1 MEINI
6 YKQSG
11 TIRVIVSPADS
22 SATNEELMS
31 DTVLTL
37 SFTHYEYIRLKVN
50 DYVDF
55 LGKRYWLLKNYRP
68 VKKSSI
74 EYQYDV
80 KFYGIE
86 SKLKKALVLKMV
98 DGDNSTAFSL
108 NDSPAQHLQLIVDNM
123 NRITGSAVWRIGQVV
138 DSENVNIEYDCI
150 SCFDGLG
157 KLAETVKTEWWVEG
171 YTMNLCRCEHGDMLE
186 LGYGKGLLNVSKD
199 SNDNVPFFTRLY
211 PIGSTRNIDPKVYG
225 SNRLRLPGGARY
237 VEQNTDLGI
246 VEYSEEAAFQHIYPR
261 RIGHVGVV
269 RHERRTIDGEERE
282 IYFFTDPELPF
293 NPDDYQIAG
302 KVLMMKFQSGEL
314 NGQEFEVNWHADTK
328 EFEIINQYPYE
339 NQQLPGGKLI
349 PHTGDECVLY
359 NLRMPEE
366 YYPLAE
372 EELADTVAVFLKKYS
387 IDTAVYKAPTDYIY
401 FAEREINLKLG
412 RRVRLYSEYFD
423 SGYQD
428 SRVVSISRKL
438 NNPTEMNIGCSL
450 AVSSTKQRKMEN
462 NITEIQAAFKEQL
475 KKDVLQV
482 LKSWDS
488 ADPSEYNVFSAR
500 RSMRE
505 FLLKNQPDE
514 AKAYINFQRALGVC
528 GKLFNDIL
536 RVGDKLEA
544 SNQSVY
550 SSLRTDKEIEAAI
563 EELGDIYLR
572 KDIEDTARELIHF
585 LKGIDV
591 KGAGVFHDSLNSPD
605 FLSGFLNGKGW
616 AILIREVMNVAGA
629 KEKKSYAEFD
639 EVTIRGALRVF
650 EMIINQLK
658 GEGDNSVFS
667 GMMKVDHV
675 DLDNKKIFLDTGGG
689 LLYNPFWVNDCLEC
703 QRYGG
708 RPSAGNDY
716 NVTKH
721 YELVVSGTGMGSDSD
736 GENRLDWITYNT
748 FSGNEADIKKGDV
761 LVRMDNLTN
770 PDRKGII
777 MNTTVGAFAPY
788 IDVLYGAKTDPD
800 DAVKSRVGNL
810 AGIYNTW
817 FGWLKGFGAF
827 IQNLYAIGEFHFQN
841 GENIQTRLDM
851 MENLFRVD
859 MQNKAYNMSEKDNF
873 LKNASFTE
881 NMDGWQRENVIR
893 AYTAGGK
900 LLMFNRNLFAEKEK
914 VASIVNLEGRNVLRI
929 KNSGIRQANADV
941 RKPEPATSVLYL
953 TFKYICKSA
962 GTLTVG
968 FEGSAQGEG
977 RLPFVQVE
985 LAESIETESLEYT
998 GTWDGV
1004 GDFVLKFTGDV
1015 YIDVLAL
1022 TNRPLDDFKIEV
1034 GTKFEQTAEKIALLG
1049 ERIDH
1054 TNKTVTDLGIE
1065 LNAAKES
1072 IRLWGEKTDKIN
1084 ATVTQIGLDLDMTRE
1099 KLDLYVK
1106 KTDDIN
1112 NSVADLGLRMKAA
1125 EGELE
1130 LFSKFENKANGLLT
1144 SLGTRMNSAE
1154 GTLETYATRLN
1165 NLDGTVVSLG
1175 TRMNVAEGT
1184 LETYATRLN
1193 SLNGTTISLGNRM
1206 SAAEGTLNTYV
1217 NKTNTLDGS
1226 LTSLGTRM
1234 NAVEKK
1240 FTNYVL
1246 TDTFRAAVGD
1256 INVTLNRHWSAI
1268 EQTDRNLLLS
1278 INKSTGYPL
1287 NKDIKFLK
1295 GLNGISRYN
1304 NSGGETVTV
1313 KRLCVYSGNAI
1324 PSGSNYPAIG
1334 WTTDTVRAT
1343 HVGDVFYNSSSGK
1356 WYSYTS
1362 SYTWQEGTPEFG
1374 TVSTE
1379 QEAIIRI
1386 KKIAGSS
1393 SPGLGGFTFNTQT
1406 RANAV
1411 FEVRF
1416 TAKIPTGY
1424 QLNFA
1429 SNATGNNS
1437 RTMWITD
1444 SVGTDG
1450 WKEYRYQVFCG
1461 DSGSFSTTNFF
1472 YLTKDVPTGQTN
1484 DDYNTTVTWY
1494 LKEATVF
1501 DLSGYED
1508 PVTYINLTEDLAK
1521 IKAKRIEFEGLVTA
1535 NEYFKILEDG
1545 SVESRKGTF
1554 KNVIVQGSI
1563 RSPFVRETDS
1573 IVIGGEQSTHDNVAA
1588 LAGGGGWV
1596 TAGELEWDINQ
1607 SGRRMC
1613 ITNYRWGNQISEGV
1627 IEYDAPS
1634 GKYFYEDGIGKIK
1647 LSLSRE
1653 CVELMGYGTSTQFY
1667 GWIVLNR
1674 INLMTSKRYG
1684 RKLNVLAQGIVSG
1697 NNKGASINYK
1707 TFDGTTL
1714 SVTRNGEGIY
1724 TVYIPSVW
1732 GLLSGSYLVMLSGYG
1747 YAYNATSDIKA
1758 TLFSTDATSF
1768 VVHTSDDASRN
1779 DGSFMFQIINLNDWN

>member
-6 YKQSG
+6 YKQNG
-11 TIRVIVSPADS
+11 TIRATVSPADS
-22 SATNEELMS
+22 AATNEELMS

-108 NDSPAQHLQLIVDNM
+108 NDSPAQHLQLFVDNM
-123 NRITGSAVWRIGQVV
+123 NRITGSDVWAIGQVV
-138 DSENVNIEYDCI
+138 DSANVNIEYDCV

-157 KLAETVKTEWWVEG
+157 KLAEATKTEWWVEG
-171 YTMNLCRCEHGDMLE
+171 YTLNLCRCEHGDMLE
-186 LGYGKGLLNVSKD
+186 LGYGMGLLNVSKD
-199 SNDNVPFFTRLY
+199 SNDNAPFFTRLY
-211 PIGSTRNIDPKVYG
+211 PIGSTRNIDSKTYG
-225 SNRLRLPGGARY
+225 SSRLHLPGGAQY

-246 VEYSEEAAFQHIYPR
+246 VEYSEEAAFSGIYPR
-261 RIGHVGVV
+261 RVGQVGVV
-269 RHERRTIDGEERE
+269 RHEARTIEGEERE
-282 IYFFTDPELPF
+282 IYFFTDPGLTF
-293 NPDDYQIAG
+293 NPNDYEIG
-302 KVLMMKFQSGEL
+302 GLVKMVKFQSGEL
-314 NGQEFEVNWHADTK
+314 NGQDFEVNWNNDTK

-339 NQQLPGGKLI
+339 NQQLPGGRLI
-349 PHTGDECVLY
+349 PHTGNDYVLY
-359 NLRMPEE
+359 NIRMPEE
-366 YYPLAE
+366 YYRLAE
-372 EELADTVAVFLKKYS
+372 KELADAVAEFLKTYS

-401 FAEREINLKLG
+401 FQEKEINLKLG

-428 SRVVSISRKL
+428 SRVVSISRKV

-450 AVSSTKQRKMEN
+450 AVSSTKLSKMEN

-475 KKDVLQV
+475 NKDVLQV

-514 AKAYINFQRALGVC
+514 AKAYINFMRGLGVC

-563 EELGDIYLR
+563 EELDDKYLR

-591 KGAGVFHDSLNSPD
+591 KGAGVFHDSVNSPD

-616 AILIREVMNVAGA
+616 AILMREVLNVAGA

-650 EMIINQLK
+650 ELIINQLK

-675 DLDNKKIFLDTGGG
+675 DLENKKIYFDTGGG
-689 LLYNPFWVNDCLEC
+689 LLYNPFWVDDCLEC
-703 QRYGG
+703 QRFGG

-721 YELVVSGTGMGSDSD
+721 YELVVSATGMGSDSD

-770 PDRKGII
+770 SDRKGII

-800 DAVKSRVGNL
+800 NAVKSRVGNL

-827 IQNLYAIGEFHFQN
+827 IQNLYAIGEFHFKN

-859 MQNKAYNMSEKDNF
+859 MQNKTYNMSEKDNF

-881 NMDGWQRENVIR
+881 NLDGWARENVIR
-893 AYTAGGK
+893 TYTAGGK
-900 LLMFNRNLFAEKEK
+900 LLMFNRNLYAQKEK
-914 VASIVNLEGRNVLRI
+914 VAGIVNLDGRNMLRI

-977 RLPFVQVE
+977 RLPFIQAE
-985 LAESIETESLEYT
+985 LTESVETESLEYT

-1022 TNRPLDDFKIEV
+1022 TNRPLEDFKIEV

-1049 ERIDH
+1049 ERIDN
-1054 TNKTVTDLGIE
+1054 TNKTVTNLGIE
-1065 LNAAKES
+1065 LNAANEN

-1084 ATVTQIGLDLDMTRE
+1084 STVTQIGIDLDMAEET
-1099 KLDLYVK
+1099 LGLYVK

-1112 NSVADLGLRMKAA
+1112 NTVADLGLRMQAA

-1130 LFSKFENKANGLLT
+1130 LFSKFEDKANGLFT
-1144 SLGTRMNSAE
+1144 NLGTRMNSAE

-1165 NLDGTVVSLG
+1165 SLDGT
-1175 TRMNVAEGT
+1175 
-1184 LETYATRLN
+1184 
-1193 SLNGTTISLGNRM
+1193 TTSLGNRM
-1206 SAAEGTLNTYV
+1206 SAAEGTLTTYV
-1217 NKTNTLDGS
+1217 NKTNAIDGS
-1226 LTSLGTRM
+1226 LTSMGSRM

-1246 TDTFRAAVGD
+1246 TDTFNGTVGD

-1278 INKSTGYPL
+1278 INKATGYPL
-1287 NKDIKFLK
+1287 NKDVKFVK
-1295 GLNGISRYN
+1295 GMNGISRYN

-1313 KRLCVYSGNAI
+1313 TRYETAANSGVFQ
-1324 PSGSNYPAIG
+1324 
-1334 WTTDTVRAT
+1334 VRIQKV
-1343 HVGDVFYNSSSGK
+1343 VGN
-1356 WYSYTS
+1356 
-1362 SYTWQEGTPEFG
+1362 
-1374 TVSTE
+1374 
-1379 QEAIIRI
+1379 
-1386 KKIAGSS
+1386 S
-1393 SPGLGGFTFNTQT
+1393 SPGLGGFTFSTPT
-1406 RANAV
+1406 RVNAV
-1411 FEVRF
+1411 FEARF
-1416 TAKIPTGY
+1416 TANIPKGY
-1424 QLNFA
+1424 RLNFA
-1429 SNATGNNS
+1429 SNATGNNGRS
-1437 RTMWITD
+1437 QWITD
-1444 SVGTDG
+1444 NAGTGD

-1484 DDYNTTVTWY
+1484 NDYNTAVTWY

-1521 IKAKRIEFEGLVTA
+1521 IKAKRIELEGAVTV
-1535 NEYFKILEDG
+1535 NSKFKVLQDG
-1545 SVESRKGTF
+1545 TIEAVDGKFSGTLTGVTGSF
-1554 KNVIVQGSI
+1554 KSLNCVNSEGKTVGGISFGTDGKMWFSGDMYHQGYDYTNK
-1563 RSPFVRETDS
+1563 RSYRLYSSDLWCRGNF
-1573 IVIGGEQSTHDNVAA
+1573 GA
-1588 LAGGGGWV
+1588 
-1596 TAGELEWDINQ
+1596 
-1607 SGRRMC
+1607 SGRN
-1613 ITNYRWGNQISEGV
+1613 TLVVLGSYG
-1627 IEYDAPS
+1627 
-1634 GKYFYEDGIGKIK
+1634 YFYVNGLNTETGKVYV
-1647 LSLSRE
+1647 SLVSAQSSAKE
-1653 CVELMGYGTSTQFY
+1653 TYYTIPLYGTSGDAAGFPVDLV
-1667 GWIVLNR
+1667 IIR
-1674 INLMTSKRYG
+1674 TSGTYRY
-1684 RKLNVLAQGIVSG
+1684 
-1697 NNKGASINYK
+1697 
-1707 TFDGTTL
+1707 
-1714 SVTRNGEGIY
+1714 
-1724 TVYIPSVW
+1724 
-1732 GLLSGSYLVMLSGYG
+1732 LLSGDKSQRVTVV
-1747 YAYNATSDIKA
+1747 NAHDQNNNIYIYSNGEKVQWHGGEIAECRNIEDFMTPVPA
-1758 TLFSTDATSF
+1758 TNLLG
-1768 VVHTSDDASRN
+1768 R
-1779 DGSFMFQIINLNDWN
+1779 GWIIGAFRDSNWS

>member
-6 YKQSG
+6 YKQNG
-11 TIRVIVSPADS
+11 TIRATVSPADS
-22 SATNEELMS
+22 AATNEELMS

-86 SKLKKALVLKMV
+86 SKLKKSLVLKMV

-108 NDSPAQHLQLIVDNM
+108 NDSPAQHLQLFVDNM
-123 NRITGSAVWRIGQVV
+123 NRITGSDVWAIGQVV
-138 DSENVNIEYDCI
+138 DSENVNIEYDCV

-157 KLAETVKTEWWVEG
+157 KLAEAAKTEWWVEG
-171 YTMNLCRCEHGDMLE
+171 YTLNLCRCEHGDMLE

-199 SNDNVPFFTRLY
+199 SNDNAPFFTRLY

-225 SNRLRLPGGARY
+225 SSRLHLPGGAQY

-246 VEYSEEAAFQHIYPR
+246 VEYSEETAFSGIYPR
-261 RIGHVGVV
+261 RVGQVGVV
-269 RHERRTIDGEERE
+269 RHEPRTIEGEERE
-282 IYFFTDPELPF
+282 IYYFTDPELPF

-302 KVLMMKFQSGEL
+302 KVLMVKFQSGEL
-314 NGQEFEVNWHADTK
+314 NGQDFEVNWHADTK

-349 PHTGDECVLY
+349 PHTGNDYVLY

-366 YYPLAE
+366 YYGLAE
-372 EELADTVAVFLKKYS
+372 KELADAVAKFLKTYS

-401 FAEREINLKLG
+401 FLEKEINLKLG

-428 SRVVSISRKL
+428 SRVVSISRKV
-438 NNPTEMNIGCSL
+438 NNHTEMNIGCSL
-450 AVSSTKQRKMEN
+450 AVSSTKLSKMEN

-475 KKDVLQV
+475 NKDVLQV

-514 AKAYINFQRALGVC
+514 AKAYINFMRGLGVC

-550 SSLRTDKEIEAAI
+550 SSLRTDKEIEKAI
-563 EELGDIYLR
+563 EELGDKYLR

-591 KGAGVFHDSLNSPD
+591 KGAGVFHDSVNSPD

-675 DLDNKKIFLDTGGG
+675 DLENKKIYFDTGGG
-689 LLYNPFWVNDCLEC
+689 LLYNPFWVDDCLEC

-721 YELVVSGTGMGSDSD
+721 YELVVSATGMGSDSD
-736 GENRLDWITYNT
+736 GENRLDWIIYNT

-770 PDRKGII
+770 SDRKGII

-800 DAVKSRVGNL
+800 NAVKSRVGNL
-810 AGIYNTW
+810 TGIYNAW

-841 GENIQTRLDM
+841 GENVQTRLDM

-859 MQNKAYNMSEKDNF
+859 MQNKTYNMSEKDNF

-881 NMDGWQRENVIR
+881 NLDGWLRENVIR

-914 VASIVNLEGRNVLRI
+914 VASIVNLDGRNMLRI

-998 GTWDGV
+998 GMWDGM

-1022 TNRPLDDFKIEV
+1022 TNRPLEDFKIEV
-1034 GTKFEQTAEKIALLG
+1034 STKFVQTAEKISLLG
-1049 ERIDH
+1049 ERIDE
-1054 TNKTVTDLGIE
+1054 TNKTVTNLGVE
-1065 LNAAKES
+1065 LDAANEN

-1084 ATVTQIGLDLDMTRE
+1084 STVTQIGLDLDMAEE
-1099 KLDLYVK
+1099 KLDLYVR

-1112 NSVADLGLRMKAA
+1112 NTVADLGLRMKAA

-1130 LFSKFENKANGLLT
+1130 LFSKFEDKANGLLT
-1144 SLGTRMNSAE
+1144 DLGVRMN
-1154 GTLETYATRLN
+1154 G
-1165 NLDGTVVSLG
+1165 
-1175 TRMNVAEGT
+1175 AEGT

-1193 SLNGTTISLGNRM
+1193 SLDGTTISLGNRM
-1206 SAAEGTLNTYV
+1206 NAAEGTLTTYV
-1217 NKTNTLDGS
+1217 NKTNAIDGS
-1226 LTSLGTRM
+1226 LTSMGTRM

-1246 TDTFRAAVGD
+1246 TDTFNGTVGD

-1268 EQTDRNLLLS
+1268 EQTDKNLLLS

-1287 NKDIKFLK
+1287 NKDVKFLK

-1304 NSGGETVTV
+1304 NSGGEAVTVT
-1313 KRLCVYSGNAI
+1313 RYETAANSGVFQ
-1324 PSGSNYPAIG
+1324 
-1334 WTTDTVRAT
+1334 VRIQKV
-1343 HVGDVFYNSSSGK
+1343 VGN
-1356 WYSYTS
+1356 
-1362 SYTWQEGTPEFG
+1362 
-1374 TVSTE
+1374 
-1379 QEAIIRI
+1379 
-1386 KKIAGSS
+1386 S
-1393 SPGLGGFTFNTQT
+1393 SPGLGGFTFSTPT
-1406 RANAV
+1406 RVNAV
-1411 FEVRF
+1411 FEARF
-1416 TAKIPTGY
+1416 TANIPTGY
-1424 QLNFA
+1424 RLNFA
-1429 SNATGNNS
+1429 SNATGDGGRS
-1437 RTMWITD
+1437 QWITD
-1444 SVGTDG
+1444 NAGTGG
-1450 WKEYRYQVFCG
+1450 WKEYRYQVFAG
-1461 DSGSFSTTNFF
+1461 ASGSFSTTNFF

-1484 DDYNTTVTWY
+1484 NDYNTAVTWY

-1545 SVESRKGTF
+1545 SVEARKGTF
-1554 KNVIVQGSI
+1554 KNVIIQGSI
-1563 RSPFVRETDS
+1563 RSPFVQETDS
-1573 IVIGGEQSTHDNVAA
+1573 IVIGGEQSTHDNVATISS
-1588 LAGGGGWV
+1588 GGGWI
-1596 TAGELEWDINQ
+1596 TAGVLEWDISQ
-1607 SGRRMC
+1607 GGRRMC
-1613 ITNYRWGNQISEGV
+1613 ITNYRWGNQISEGS
-1627 IEYDAPS
+1627 IQYSAPS
-1634 GKYFYEDGIGKIK
+1634 GKYFYEDGVSKST

-1653 CVELMGYGTSTQFY
+1653 CVELMGYGTPTQFY

-1674 INLMTSKRYG
+1674 INLMTSSRYG
-1684 RKLNVLAQGIVSG
+1684 RKLNVLAQGIV
-1697 NNKGASINYK
+1697 
-1707 TFDGTTL
+1707 TGTT
-1714 SVTRNGEGIY
+1714 S
-1724 TVYIPSVW
+1724 
-1732 GLLSGSYLVMLSGYG
+1732 GLLSVIKLLIIQRCPFPVW
-1747 YAYNATSDIKA
+1747 AKDII
-1758 TLFSTDATSF
+1758 
-1768 VVHTSDDASRN
+1768 
-1779 DGSFMFQIINLNDWN
+1779 G

>member
-1 MEINI
+1 MEVNI
-6 YKQSG
+6 YKQNG
-11 TIRVIVSPADS
+11 TVRAVVSPADS
-22 SATNEELMS
+22 AATNEELMA

-37 SFTHYEYIRLKVN
+37 SFTHYDYIRLKVN

-108 NDSPAQHLQLIVDNM
+108 NDSPAQHLQLFVDNM
-123 NRITGSAVWRIGQVV
+123 NRITGTDVWRIGQVV

-157 KLAETVKTEWWVEG
+157 KLAEATKTEWWVEG

-186 LGYGKGLLNVSKD
+186 LGYGNGLLNVSKD
-199 SNDNVPFFTRLY
+199 SNDNAPFFTRLY

-225 SNRLRLPGGARY
+225 SSRLHLPGSAQY

-246 VEYSEEAAFQHIYPR
+246 VEYSEETAFSDIYPR
-261 RIGHVGVV
+261 RVGQVGVV
-269 RHERRTIDGEERE
+269 RHEPRTIEGEERE
-282 IYFFTDPELPF
+282 IYYFTDPGLTF
-293 NPDDYQIAG
+293 NPNDYEIG
-302 KVLMMKFQSGEL
+302 GLVKMVKFQSGEL
-314 NGQEFEVNWHADTK
+314 NGQDFEVNWNSETK

-349 PHTGDECVLY
+349 PKTGNDYVLY
-359 NLRMPEE
+359 NVRMPEE
-366 YYPLAE
+366 YYRLAE
-372 EELADTVAVFLKKYS
+372 EELAAAVAEYLKTYS

-401 FAEREINLKLG
+401 FLEKEINLKLG

-423 SGYQD
+423 NGYQD
-428 SRVVSISRKL
+428 SRVVSISRKV
-438 NNPTEMNIGCSL
+438 NNPTEMNIECSL
-450 AVSSTKQRKMEN
+450 AVSSTKLSKMEN

-475 KKDVLQV
+475 NKDVLQV

-500 RSMRE
+500 RSMKE

-563 EELGDIYLR
+563 EELGDKYLR
-572 KDIEDTARELIHF
+572 KDIEDTAKELIHF

-675 DLDNKKIFLDTGGG
+675 DLENKKIYLDTGGG
-689 LLYNPFWVNDCLEC
+689 LLYNPFWVNDFLEC

-721 YELVVSGTGMGSDSD
+721 YEMVVSGTGMGSDTD
-736 GENRLDWITYNT
+736 GQNRLDWITYNT
-748 FSGNEADIKKGDV
+748 FSGNVADIKKGDV

-800 DAVKSRVGNL
+800 NAVKSRVGNL

-827 IQNLYAIGEFHFQN
+827 IQNLYAIGEFHFKN

-859 MQNKAYNMSEKDNF
+859 MQNKTYNMSEKDNF

-881 NMDGWQRENVIR
+881 NMDGWKRENVIR

-914 VASIVNLEGRNVLRI
+914 VASIVNLDGRNVLRI
-929 KNSGIRQANADV
+929 KNSGIRQVNADV
-941 RKPEPATSVLYL
+941 RKPEPATSALYL

-968 FEGSAQGEG
+968 FEGSAQGDG

-985 LAESIETESLEYT
+985 LSESVETQSLEYT

-1022 TNRPLDDFKIEV
+1022 TNRPLEDFKIEV

-1054 TNKTVTDLGIE
+1054 TDKTVTDLGIE
-1065 LNAAKES
+1065 LNAAEES

-1084 ATVTQIGLDLDMTRE
+1084 ATVTQIGIDLDMAE
-1099 KLDLYVK
+1099 AKLDLYVT

-1112 NSVADLGLRMKAA
+1112 NTVADLGLRMKAA
-1125 EGELE
+1125 EGELD
-1130 LFSKFENKANGLLT
+1130 LFSKFEDKANGLLT
-1144 SLGTRMNSAE
+1144 NLGTRMNSAE
-1154 GTLETYATRLN
+1154 GTLEN
-1165 NLDGTVVSLG
+1165 
-1175 TRMNVAEGT
+1175 
-1184 LETYATRLN
+1184 YATRLN
-1193 SLNGTTISLGNRM
+1193 SLDGTTTSLGNRM
-1206 SAAEGTLNTYV
+1206 NAAEGTLNTYV
-1217 NKTNTLDGS
+1217 NKTNAIDGS
-1226 LTSLGTRM
+1226 LTSMGTRM

-1246 TDTFRAAVGD
+1246 TDTFNGTVGD

-1287 NKDIKFLK
+1287 NKDVKFVK
-1295 GLNGISRYN
+1295 GMNGVSRYN
-1304 NSGGETVTV
+1304 NSGGEAVTV
-1313 KRLCVYSGNAI
+1313 KRLCIHSGSSV
-1324 PSGSNYPAIG
+1324 PSGSNYPAAG
-1334 WTTDTVRAT
+1334 WTTDAVRAT

-1356 WYSYTS
+1356 WYSYTT
-1362 SYTWQEGTPEFG
+1362 SYTWQEGNPEFG

-1386 KKIAGSS
+1386 KKVAGSS
-1393 SPGLGGFTFNTQT
+1393 SPGLGGFTFSTLT
-1406 RANAV
+1406 RADAV
-1411 FEVRF
+1411 FEARF
-1416 TAKIPTGY
+1416 TAKIPAGY
-1424 QLNFA
+1424 RLNFA
-1429 SNATGNNS
+1429 SNGTGDGGRS
-1437 RTMWITD
+1437 QWITD
-1444 SVGTDG
+1444 NAGTGG

-1461 DSGSFSTTNFF
+1461 ASGSFSSTNFF

-1484 DDYNTTVTWY
+1484 NDYNTAVTWY

-1521 IKAKRIEFEGLVTA
+1521 IKAKRIELEGLITA
-1535 NEYFKILEDG
+1535 NDNFKVLLDG
-1545 SVESRKGTF
+1545 SIETKNAKIAGYIYCPFISIDESDA
-1554 KNVIVQGSI
+1554 ILQGSAAMWQNTYLLNTNLYLDVTFNTVI
-1563 RSPFVRETDS
+1563 LPVAERYAGARVLLMDSHFIKTRTWTPPTRIKTQDGSAIYSGLFCSMSSNKTHAADYITIDAGVVELILQKIPDRNYITGET
-1573 IVIGGEQSTHDNVAA
+1573 IGYT
-1588 LAGGGGWV
+1588 
-1596 TAGELEWDINQ
+1596 
-1607 SGRRMC
+1607 
-1613 ITNYRWGNQISEGV
+1613 YRWVLISNSCRDLFL
-1627 IEYDAPS
+1627 DAD
-1634 GKYFYEDGIGKIK
+1634 Y
-1647 LSLSRE
+1647 
-1653 CVELMGYGTSTQFY
+1653 
-1667 GWIVLNR
+1667 
-1674 INLMTSKRYG
+1674 
-1684 RKLNVLAQGIVSG
+1684 
-1697 NNKGASINYK
+1697 
-1707 TFDGTTL
+1707 
-1714 SVTRNGEGIY
+1714 
-1724 TVYIPSVW
+1724 
-1732 GLLSGSYLVMLSGYG
+1732 
-1747 YAYNATSDIKA
+1747 
-1758 TLFSTDATSF
+1758 
-1768 VVHTSDDASRN
+1768 
-1779 DGSFMFQIINLNDWN
+1779 

>member
-6 YKQSG
+6 YKQNG
-11 TIRVIVSPADS
+11 TIRATVSPADS
-22 SATNEELMS
+22 AATNEELMS

-108 NDSPAQHLQLIVDNM
+108 NDSPAQHLQLFVDNM
-123 NRITGSAVWRIGQVV
+123 NRITGSDVWAIGQVV
-138 DSENVNIEYDCI
+138 DSANVNIEYDCV

-157 KLAETVKTEWWVEG
+157 KLAEATKTEWWVEG
-171 YTMNLCRCEHGDMLE
+171 YTLNLCRCEHGDMLE
-186 LGYGKGLLNVSKD
+186 LGYGMGLLNVSKD
-199 SNDNVPFFTRLY
+199 SNDNAPFFTRLY
-211 PIGSTRNIDPKVYG
+211 PIGSTRNIDSKTYG
-225 SNRLRLPGGARY
+225 SSRLHLPGGAQY

-246 VEYSEEAAFQHIYPR
+246 VEYSEEAAFSGIYPR
-261 RIGHVGVV
+261 RVGQVGVV
-269 RHERRTIDGEERE
+269 RHEARTIEGEERE
-282 IYFFTDPELPF
+282 IYFFTDPGLTF
-293 NPDDYQIAG
+293 NPNDYEIG
-302 KVLMMKFQSGEL
+302 GLVKMVKFQSGEL
-314 NGQEFEVNWHADTK
+314 NGQDFEVNWNNDTK

-339 NQQLPGGKLI
+339 NQQLPGGRLI
-349 PHTGDECVLY
+349 PHTGNDYVLY
-359 NLRMPEE
+359 NIRMPEE
-366 YYPLAE
+366 YYRLAE
-372 EELADTVAVFLKKYS
+372 KELADAVAEFLKTYS

-401 FAEREINLKLG
+401 FQEKEINLKLG

-428 SRVVSISRKL
+428 SRVVSISRKV

-450 AVSSTKQRKMEN
+450 AVSSTKLSKMEN

-475 KKDVLQV
+475 NKDVLQV

-514 AKAYINFQRALGVC
+514 AKAYINFMRGLGVC

-563 EELGDIYLR
+563 EELDDKYLR

-591 KGAGVFHDSLNSPD
+591 KGAGVFHDSVNSPD

-616 AILIREVMNVAGA
+616 AILMREVLNVAGA

-650 EMIINQLK
+650 ELIINQLK

-675 DLDNKKIFLDTGGG
+675 DLENKKIYFDTGGG
-689 LLYNPFWVNDCLEC
+689 LLYNPFWVDDCLEC
-703 QRYGG
+703 QRFGG

-721 YELVVSGTGMGSDSD
+721 YELVVSATGMGSDSD

-770 PDRKGII
+770 SDRKGII

-788 IDVLYGAKTDPD
+788 IDVLYGAKTDPNN
-800 DAVKSRVGNL
+800 AVKSRVGNL

-827 IQNLYAIGEFHFQN
+827 IQNLYAIGEFHFKN

-859 MQNKAYNMSEKDNF
+859 MQNKTYNMSEKDNF

-881 NMDGWQRENVIR
+881 NLDGWARENVIR
-893 AYTAGGK
+893 TYTAGGK
-900 LLMFNRNLFAEKEK
+900 LLMFNRNLYAQKEK
-914 VASIVNLEGRNVLRI
+914 VAGIVNLDGRNMLRI

-977 RLPFVQVE
+977 RLPFIQAE
-985 LAESIETESLEYT
+985 LTEGVETESLEYT

-1022 TNRPLDDFKIEV
+1022 TNRPLEDFKIEV

-1049 ERIDH
+1049 ERIDN
-1054 TNKTVTDLGIE
+1054 TNKTVTNLGIE
-1065 LNAAKES
+1065 LNAANEN

-1084 ATVTQIGLDLDMTRE
+1084 STVTQIGIDLDMAEET
-1099 KLDLYVK
+1099 LGLYVK

-1112 NSVADLGLRMKAA
+1112 NTVADLGLRMQAA

-1130 LFSKFENKANGLLT
+1130 LFSKFEDKANGLFT
-1144 SLGTRMNSAE
+1144 NLGTRMNSAE

-1165 NLDGTVVSLG
+1165 SLDGT
-1175 TRMNVAEGT
+1175 
-1184 LETYATRLN
+1184 
-1193 SLNGTTISLGNRM
+1193 TTSLGNRM
-1206 SAAEGTLNTYV
+1206 SAAEGTLTTYV
-1217 NKTNTLDGS
+1217 NKTNAIDGS
-1226 LTSLGTRM
+1226 LTSMGSRM

-1246 TDTFRAAVGD
+1246 TDTFNGTVGD

-1278 INKSTGYPL
+1278 INKATGYPL
-1287 NKDIKFLK
+1287 NKDVKFVK
-1295 GLNGISRYN
+1295 GMNGISRYN

-1313 KRLCVYSGNAI
+1313 TRYETAANSGVFQ
-1324 PSGSNYPAIG
+1324 
-1334 WTTDTVRAT
+1334 VRIQKV
-1343 HVGDVFYNSSSGK
+1343 VGN
-1356 WYSYTS
+1356 
-1362 SYTWQEGTPEFG
+1362 
-1374 TVSTE
+1374 
-1379 QEAIIRI
+1379 
-1386 KKIAGSS
+1386 S
-1393 SPGLGGFTFNTQT
+1393 SPGLGGFTFSTPT
-1406 RANAV
+1406 RVNAV
-1411 FEVRF
+1411 FEARF
-1416 TAKIPTGY
+1416 TANIPKGY
-1424 QLNFA
+1424 RLNFA
-1429 SNATGNNS
+1429 SNATGNNGRS
-1437 RTMWITD
+1437 QWITD
-1444 SVGTDG
+1444 NAGTGD

-1484 DDYNTTVTWY
+1484 NDYNTAVTWY

-1521 IKAKRIEFEGLVTA
+1521 IKAKRIELEGAVTV
-1535 NEYFKILEDG
+1535 NSKFKVLQDG
-1545 SVESRKGTF
+1545 TIEAVDGKFSGTLTGVTGSF
-1554 KNVIVQGSI
+1554 KSLNCVNSEGKTVGGISFGTDGKMWFSGDMYHQGYDYTNK
-1563 RSPFVRETDS
+1563 RSYRLYSSDLWCRGNF
-1573 IVIGGEQSTHDNVAA
+1573 GA
-1588 LAGGGGWV
+1588 
-1596 TAGELEWDINQ
+1596 
-1607 SGRRMC
+1607 SGRN
-1613 ITNYRWGNQISEGV
+1613 TLVVLGSYG
-1627 IEYDAPS
+1627 
-1634 GKYFYEDGIGKIK
+1634 YFYVNGLNTETGKVYV
-1647 LSLSRE
+1647 SLVSAQSSAKE
-1653 CVELMGYGTSTQFY
+1653 TYYTIPLYGTSGDAAGFPVDLV
-1667 GWIVLNR
+1667 IIR
-1674 INLMTSKRYG
+1674 TSGTYRY
-1684 RKLNVLAQGIVSG
+1684 
-1697 NNKGASINYK
+1697 
-1707 TFDGTTL
+1707 
-1714 SVTRNGEGIY
+1714 
-1724 TVYIPSVW
+1724 
-1732 GLLSGSYLVMLSGYG
+1732 LLSGDKSQRVTVV
-1747 YAYNATSDIKA
+1747 NAHDQNNNIYIYSNGEKVQWHGGEIAECRNIEDFMTPVPA
-1758 TLFSTDATSF
+1758 TNLLG
-1768 VVHTSDDASRN
+1768 R
-1779 DGSFMFQIINLNDWN
+1779 GWIIGAFRDSNWS

>member
-1 MEINI
+1 MEVNI
-6 YKQSG
+6 YKQNG
-11 TIRVIVSPADS
+11 TVRATVSPADS
-22 SATNEELMS
+22 AATSEELMA

-37 SFTHYEYIRLKVN
+37 SFVHYEYIRLKVN

-108 NDSPAQHLQLIVDNM
+108 NDSPAQHLQLFVDNM
-123 NRITGSAVWRIGQVV
+123 NRITGTDVWRIGQVV
-138 DSENVNIEYDCI
+138 DSENVNIEYDCV

-157 KLAETVKTEWWVEG
+157 KLAEAAKTEWWVEG
-171 YTMNLCRCEHGDMLE
+171 YTLNLFRCEHGDMLE

-199 SNDNVPFFTRLY
+199 SNDNAPFFTRLY

-225 SNRLRLPGGARY
+225 SSRLHLPGGAGY

-246 VEYSEEAAFQHIYPR
+246 VEYSEETAFSGIYPR
-261 RIGHVGVV
+261 RVGQVGVV
-269 RHERRTIDGEERE
+269 RHEPRTIEGEERE

-302 KVLMMKFQSGEL
+302 KVLMVKFQSGEL
-314 NGQEFEVNWHADTK
+314 NGQDFEVNWHADTK

-349 PHTGDECVLY
+349 PHTGNDYVLY
-359 NLRMPEE
+359 NLRMPDE
-366 YYPLAE
+366 YYRLAE
-372 EELADTVAVFLKKYS
+372 KELADAVAEFLKTYS
-387 IDTAVYKAPTDYIY
+387 IDTAVYKAPTDYVY
-401 FAEREINLKLG
+401 FLEKEINLKLG

-428 SRVVSISRKL
+428 SRVVSISRKV

-450 AVSSTKQRKMEN
+450 AVSSTKLSKMEN

-475 KKDVLQV
+475 NKDVLQV

-514 AKAYINFQRALGVC
+514 AKAYINFMRGLGVC

-563 EELGDIYLR
+563 EELEDKFLR

-675 DLDNKKIFLDTGGG
+675 DLDNKKIYLDTGGG

-721 YELVVSGTGMGSDSD
+721 YELVVSGTGMGSDTD

-748 FSGNEADIKKGDV
+748 FSGNVADIKKGDV

-800 DAVKSRVGNL
+800 NAVKSRTGNL

-827 IQNLYAIGEFHFQN
+827 IQNLYAIGEFHFKN

-859 MQNKAYNMSEKDNF
+859 MQNKTYNMSEKDNF

-881 NMDGWQRENVIR
+881 NLDGWKRENVIR
-893 AYTAGGK
+893 VYTAGGK

-914 VASIVNLEGRNVLRI
+914 VASIVNLDGRNVLRI

-953 TFKYICKSA
+953 TFKFTCQSA

-968 FEGSAQGEG
+968 FEGSTQGEG
-977 RLPFVQVE
+977 CLPFVQE
-985 LAESIETESLEYT
+985 QLEESIETQSLEYT

-1004 GDFVLKFTGDV
+1004 GDFVLKFTGDI

-1054 TNKTVTDLGIE
+1054 TDKTVTDLGIE
-1065 LNAAKES
+1065 LNAAEES
-1072 IRLWGEKTDKIN
+1072 IRLWGKKTDKIN
-1084 ATVTQIGLDLDMTRE
+1084 STVTQIGIDLDMAEE
-1099 KLDLYVK
+1099 KLDLYVR

-1112 NSVADLGLRMKAA
+1112 NTVADLGLRMKAA

-1130 LFSKFENKANGLLT
+1130 LFSKFEDKANGLFT
-1144 SLGTRMNSAE
+1144 NLGTRMNSAE

-1165 NLDGTVVSLG
+1165 KLD
-1175 TRMNVAEGT
+1175 
-1184 LETYATRLN
+1184 
-1193 SLNGTTISLGNRM
+1193 GTTISLGNRM
-1206 SAAEGTLNTYV
+1206 STAEGTLNTYV
-1217 NKTNTLDGS
+1217 TKTNAIDGS
-1226 LTSLGTRM
+1226 LTSMGTRM

-1246 TDTFRAAVGD
+1246 TDTFNGTVGD

-1287 NKDIKFLK
+1287 NKDVKFQK

-1304 NSGGETVTV
+1304 NSEGEAVTVTRYETA
-1313 KRLCVYSGNAI
+1313 KDSGVFQ
-1324 PSGSNYPAIG
+1324 
-1334 WTTDTVRAT
+1334 VRIQKV
-1343 HVGDVFYNSSSGK
+1343 VGN
-1356 WYSYTS
+1356 
-1362 SYTWQEGTPEFG
+1362 
-1374 TVSTE
+1374 
-1379 QEAIIRI
+1379 
-1386 KKIAGSS
+1386 S
-1393 SPGLGGFTFNTQT
+1393 SPGLGGFTFSTLT
-1406 RANAV
+1406 RVNAV
-1411 FEVRF
+1411 FEARF
-1416 TAKIPTGY
+1416 TANVPKGY
-1424 QLNFA
+1424 RLNFA
-1429 SNATGNNS
+1429 SNATGDGGRS
-1437 RTMWITD
+1437 QWITD
-1444 SVGTDG
+1444 NAGSGD
-1450 WKEYRYQVFCG
+1450 WKEYRYQVFAG
-1461 DSGSFSTTNFF
+1461 ASGSFSSTNFF
-1472 YLTKDVPTGQTN
+1472 YLTKDVPTGQMN
-1484 DDYNTTVTWY
+1484 NDYNTAVTWY

-1521 IKAKRIEFEGLVTA
+1521 IKAKRIELEGLVTA
-1535 NEYFKILEDG
+1535 NNNFKILADG
-1545 SVESRKGTF
+1545 SIETKNAKIAGYIYCPFISIEESDA
-1554 KNVIVQGSI
+1554 ILQGSPTDWYRNYLLNTNLYLNATFSTVI
-1563 RSPFVRETDS
+1563 LPIAERYAGARVLIMDSYFVKTRVPTPPTRIKTQDNSYIISGLFSALSGGKKTTAQYVTIDMGVVELILQKIPNLDYNTGQ
-1573 IVIGGEQSTHDNVAA
+1573 VIGYKYQWVLINNSCAHLA
-1588 LAGGGGWV
+1588 L
-1596 TAGELEWDINQ
+1596 
-1607 SGRRMC
+1607 
-1613 ITNYRWGNQISEGV
+1613 
-1627 IEYDAPS
+1627 DAD
-1634 GKYFYEDGIGKIK
+1634 Y
-1647 LSLSRE
+1647 
-1653 CVELMGYGTSTQFY
+1653 
-1667 GWIVLNR
+1667 
-1674 INLMTSKRYG
+1674 
-1684 RKLNVLAQGIVSG
+1684 
-1697 NNKGASINYK
+1697 
-1707 TFDGTTL
+1707 
-1714 SVTRNGEGIY
+1714 
-1724 TVYIPSVW
+1724 
-1732 GLLSGSYLVMLSGYG
+1732 
-1747 YAYNATSDIKA
+1747 
-1758 TLFSTDATSF
+1758 
-1768 VVHTSDDASRN
+1768 
-1779 DGSFMFQIINLNDWN
+1779 

>member
-1 MEINI
+1 MGVNI
-6 YKQSG
+6 YKQNG
-11 TIRVIVSPADS
+11 TVRATVSPADS
-22 SATNEELMS
+22 AATNEELMA

-80 KFYGIE
+80 KLYGIE

-108 NDSPAQHLQLIVDNM
+108 NDSPAQHLQLFVDNM
-123 NRITGSAVWRIGQVV
+123 NRITGSDVWAIGQVV
-138 DSENVNIEYDCI
+138 DSENVNIEYDCV

-157 KLAETVKTEWWVEG
+157 KLAEAAKTEWWVEG
-171 YTMNLCRCEHGDMLE
+171 YTLNLCRCEHGDMLE
-186 LGYGKGLLNVSKD
+186 LGYDMGLLNVSKD
-199 SNDNVPFFTRLY
+199 SNDNAPFFTRLY
-211 PIGSTRNIDPKVYG
+211 PIGSTRNIDSKTYG
-225 SNRLRLPGGARY
+225 SSRLHLPGGAQY

-246 VEYSEEAAFQHIYPR
+246 VEYSEETAFSGIYPR
-261 RIGHVGVV
+261 RVGQVGVV
-269 RHERRTIDGEERE
+269 RHEARTIEGEERE
-282 IYFFTDPELPF
+282 IYFFTDPGLTF
-293 NPDDYQIAG
+293 NPNDYEIG
-302 KVLMMKFQSGEL
+302 GLVKMVKFQSGEL
-314 NGQEFEVNWHADTK
+314 NGQDFEVNWNNDTK

-339 NQQLPGGKLI
+339 NQQLPGGRLI
-349 PHTGDECVLY
+349 PHTGNDYVLY
-359 NLRMPEE
+359 NIRMPEE
-366 YYPLAE
+366 YYRLAE
-372 EELADTVAVFLKKYS
+372 KELADAVAEFLKTYS
-387 IDTAVYKAPTDYIY
+387 IDTAVYKAPTDYLY
-401 FAEREINLKLG
+401 FQEKEINLKLG

-428 SRVVSISRKL
+428 SRVVSISRKV

-450 AVSSTKQRKMEN
+450 AVSSTKLSKMEN

-475 KKDVLQV
+475 NKDVLQV

-505 FLLKNQPDE
+505 HLLKNQPDE
-514 AKAYINFQRALGVC
+514 AKAYINFMRGLGVC

-563 EELGDIYLR
+563 EELGDKFLR

-591 KGAGVFHDSLNSPD
+591 KGAGVFHDSVNSPD

-675 DLDNKKIFLDTGGG
+675 DLENKKIYLDTGGG

-703 QRYGG
+703 QRFGG

-721 YELVVSGTGMGSDSD
+721 YEMVVSGTGMGSDTD

-748 FSGNEADIKKGDV
+748 FSGNVADIKKGDV

-800 DAVKSRVGNL
+800 NAVKSRVGNL
-810 AGIYNTW
+810 AGVYNSW

-859 MQNKAYNMSEKDNF
+859 MQNKTYNMSEKDNF

-900 LLMFNRNLFAEKEK
+900 LLMFNRNLFAQKEK
-914 VASIVNLEGRNVLRI
+914 VASIVNLDGRNMLRI

-953 TFKYICKSA
+953 TFKFICQSA
-962 GTLTVG
+962 GTLAVG

-985 LAESIETESLEYT
+985 LAENIETQSLEYT

-1004 GDFVLKFTGDV
+1004 GDFVLKFTGDI

-1034 GTKFEQTAEKIALLG
+1034 STKFVQTAEKISLLG
-1049 ERIDH
+1049 ERIDE
-1054 TNKTVTDLGIE
+1054 TNKTVTNLGVE
-1065 LNAAKES
+1065 LDAANEN

-1084 ATVTQIGLDLDMTRE
+1084 STVTQIGIDLDMAEE

-1112 NSVADLGLRMKAA
+1112 NTVADLGLRMEAA

-1130 LFSKFENKANGLLT
+1130 LFSKFEDKANGLFT

-1165 NLDGTVVSLG
+1165 SLD
-1175 TRMNVAEGT
+1175 
-1184 LETYATRLN
+1184 
-1193 SLNGTTISLGNRM
+1193 GTTISLGNRM
-1206 SAAEGTLNTYV
+1206 STAEGTLDTYV
-1217 NKTNTLDGS
+1217 NKTNAIDGS
-1226 LTSLGTRM
+1226 LTSMGTRM

-1246 TDTFRAAVGD
+1246 TDTFNGTVGD

-1287 NKDIKFLK
+1287 NKDVKFLK
-1295 GLNGISRYN
+1295 GLNGVSRYN
-1304 NSGGETVTV
+1304 NSGGEAVTVT
-1313 KRLCVYSGNAI
+1313 RYETAANSGVFQ
-1324 PSGSNYPAIG
+1324 
-1334 WTTDTVRAT
+1334 VRIQK
-1343 HVGDVFYNSSSGK
+1343 V
-1356 WYSYTS
+1356 
-1362 SYTWQEGTPEFG
+1362 
-1374 TVSTE
+1374 
-1379 QEAIIRI
+1379 
-1386 KKIAGSS
+1386 AGNS
-1393 SPGLGGFTFNTQT
+1393 SPGLGGFTFSTPT
-1406 RANAV
+1406 RVNAV
-1411 FEVRF
+1411 FEARF
-1416 TAKIPTGY
+1416 TANVPKGY
-1424 QLNFA
+1424 RLNFA
-1429 SNATGNNS
+1429 SNATGDGGRS
-1437 RTMWITD
+1437 MWITD
-1444 SVGTDG
+1444 NAGTGG

-1484 DDYNTTVTWY
+1484 NDYNTAVTWY
-1494 LKEATVF
+1494 LQEGTVF

-1545 SVESRKGTF
+1545 SVEARKGTF
-1554 KNVIVQGSI
+1554 KNVIIQGSI

-1573 IVIGGEQSTHDNVAA
+1573 IVIGGDQSTHDNVAA
-1588 LAGGGGWV
+1588 ISEGGGWITGGV
-1596 TAGELEWDINQ
+1596 LEWDVNQ
-1607 SGRRMC
+1607 GGRRMC
-1613 ITNYRWGNQISEGV
+1613 ITNYRWGNQISEGS
-1627 IEYDAPS
+1627 IQYSAPS
-1634 GKYFYEDGIGKIK
+1634 GKYFYEDGVSKST

-1653 CVELMGYGTSTQFY
+1653 CVELMGYGTNSQFY

-1674 INLMTSKRYG
+1674 INLMTSSRYG
-1684 RKLNVLAQGIVSG
+1684 RKLNVLAQGIVTGTSS
-1697 NNKGASINYK
+1697 GASINCK
-1707 TFDGTTL
+1707 TFDGSTM
-1714 SVTRNGEGIY
+1714 SVSRLGEGSY
-1724 TVYIPSVW
+1724 RMSFSSAW
-1732 GLLSGSYLVMLSGYG
+1732 GLTSGNYIVMLTGYG
-1747 YAYNATSDIKA
+1747 YVSGSNASPNKA
-1758 TLFSTDATSF
+1758 TVGAYGTSTVDIF
-1768 VVHTSDDASRN
+1768 CSDDASKN

>member
-6 YKQSG
+6 YKQNG
-11 TIRVIVSPADS
+11 TIRATVSPADS
-22 SATNEELMS
+22 AATNEELMS

-108 NDSPAQHLQLIVDNM
+108 NDSPAQHLQLFVDNM
-123 NRITGSAVWRIGQVV
+123 NRITGSDVWAIGQVV
-138 DSENVNIEYDCI
+138 DSANVNIEYDCV

-157 KLAETVKTEWWVEG
+157 KLAEATKTEWWVEG
-171 YTMNLCRCEHGDMLE
+171 YTLNLCRCEHGDMLE
-186 LGYGKGLLNVSKD
+186 LGYGMGLLNVSKD
-199 SNDNVPFFTRLY
+199 SNDNAPFFTRLY
-211 PIGSTRNIDPKVYG
+211 PIGSTRNIDSKTYG
-225 SNRLRLPGGARY
+225 SSRLHLPGGAQY

-246 VEYSEEAAFQHIYPR
+246 VEYSEEAAFSGIYPR
-261 RIGHVGVV
+261 RVGQVGVV
-269 RHERRTIDGEERE
+269 RHEARTIEGEERE
-282 IYFFTDPELPF
+282 IYFFTDPGLTF
-293 NPDDYQIAG
+293 NPNDYEIG
-302 KVLMMKFQSGEL
+302 GLVKMVKFQSGEL
-314 NGQEFEVNWHADTK
+314 NGQDFEVNWNNDTK

-339 NQQLPGGKLI
+339 NQQLPGGRLI
-349 PHTGDECVLY
+349 SHTGNDYVLY
-359 NLRMPEE
+359 NIRMPEE
-366 YYPLAE
+366 YYRLAE
-372 EELADTVAVFLKKYS
+372 KELADAVAEFLKTYS

-401 FAEREINLKLG
+401 FQEKEINLKLG

-428 SRVVSISRKL
+428 SRVVSISRKV

-450 AVSSTKQRKMEN
+450 AVSSTKLSKMEN

-475 KKDVLQV
+475 NKDVLQV

-514 AKAYINFQRALGVC
+514 AKAYINFMRGLGVC

-563 EELGDIYLR
+563 EELDDKYLR

-591 KGAGVFHDSLNSPD
+591 KGAGVFHDSVNSPD

-616 AILIREVMNVAGA
+616 AILMREVLNVAGA

-650 EMIINQLK
+650 ELIINQLK

-675 DLDNKKIFLDTGGG
+675 DLENKKIYFDTGGG
-689 LLYNPFWVNDCLEC
+689 LLYNPFWVDDCLEC
-703 QRYGG
+703 QRFGG

-721 YELVVSGTGMGSDSD
+721 YELVVSATGMGSDSD

-770 PDRKGII
+770 SDRKGII

-788 IDVLYGAKTDPD
+788 IDVLYGAKTDPNN
-800 DAVKSRVGNL
+800 AVKSRVGNL

-827 IQNLYAIGEFHFQN
+827 IQNLYAIGEFHFKN

-859 MQNKAYNMSEKDNF
+859 MQNKTYNMSEKDNF

-881 NMDGWQRENVIR
+881 NLDGWARENVIR
-893 AYTAGGK
+893 TYTAGGK
-900 LLMFNRNLFAEKEK
+900 LLMFNRNLYAQKEK
-914 VASIVNLEGRNVLRI
+914 VAGIVNLDGRNMLRI

-977 RLPFVQVE
+977 RLPFIQAE
-985 LAESIETESLEYT
+985 LTESVETESLEYT

-1022 TNRPLDDFKIEV
+1022 TNRPLEDFKIEV

-1049 ERIDH
+1049 ERIDN
-1054 TNKTVTDLGIE
+1054 TNKTVTNLGIE
-1065 LNAAKES
+1065 LNAANEN

-1084 ATVTQIGLDLDMTRE
+1084 STVTQIGIDLDMAEET
-1099 KLDLYVK
+1099 LGLYVK

-1112 NSVADLGLRMKAA
+1112 NTVADLGLRMQAA

-1130 LFSKFENKANGLLT
+1130 LFSKFEDKANGLFT
-1144 SLGTRMNSAE
+1144 NLGTRMNSAE

-1165 NLDGTVVSLG
+1165 SLDGT
-1175 TRMNVAEGT
+1175 
-1184 LETYATRLN
+1184 
-1193 SLNGTTISLGNRM
+1193 TTSLGNRM
-1206 SAAEGTLNTYV
+1206 SAAEGTLTTYV
-1217 NKTNTLDGS
+1217 NKTNAIDGS
-1226 LTSLGTRM
+1226 LTSMGSRM

-1246 TDTFRAAVGD
+1246 TDTFNGTVGD

-1278 INKSTGYPL
+1278 INKATGYPL
-1287 NKDIKFLK
+1287 NKDVKFVK
-1295 GLNGISRYN
+1295 GMNGISRYN

-1313 KRLCVYSGNAI
+1313 TRYETAANSGVFQ
-1324 PSGSNYPAIG
+1324 
-1334 WTTDTVRAT
+1334 VRIQKV
-1343 HVGDVFYNSSSGK
+1343 VGN
-1356 WYSYTS
+1356 
-1362 SYTWQEGTPEFG
+1362 
-1374 TVSTE
+1374 
-1379 QEAIIRI
+1379 
-1386 KKIAGSS
+1386 S
-1393 SPGLGGFTFNTQT
+1393 SPGLGGFTFSTPT
-1406 RANAV
+1406 RVNAV
-1411 FEVRF
+1411 FEARF
-1416 TAKIPTGY
+1416 TANIPKGY
-1424 QLNFA
+1424 RLNFA
-1429 SNATGNNS
+1429 SNATGNNGRS
-1437 RTMWITD
+1437 QWITD
-1444 SVGTDG
+1444 NAGTGD

-1484 DDYNTTVTWY
+1484 NDYNTAVTWY

-1521 IKAKRIEFEGLVTA
+1521 IKAKRIELEGAVTV
-1535 NEYFKILEDG
+1535 NSKFKVLQDG
-1545 SVESRKGTF
+1545 TIEAVDGKFSGTLTGVTGSF
-1554 KNVIVQGSI
+1554 KSLNCVNSEGKTVGGISFGTDGKMWFSGDMYHQGYDYTNK
-1563 RSPFVRETDS
+1563 RSYRLYSSDLWCRGNF
-1573 IVIGGEQSTHDNVAA
+1573 GA
-1588 LAGGGGWV
+1588 
-1596 TAGELEWDINQ
+1596 
-1607 SGRRMC
+1607 SGRN
-1613 ITNYRWGNQISEGV
+1613 TLVVLGSYG
-1627 IEYDAPS
+1627 
-1634 GKYFYEDGIGKIK
+1634 YFYVNGLNTETGKVYV
-1647 LSLSRE
+1647 SLVSAQSSAKE
-1653 CVELMGYGTSTQFY
+1653 TYYTIPLYGTSGDAAGFPVDLV
-1667 GWIVLNR
+1667 IIR
-1674 INLMTSKRYG
+1674 TSGTYRY
-1684 RKLNVLAQGIVSG
+1684 
-1697 NNKGASINYK
+1697 
-1707 TFDGTTL
+1707 
-1714 SVTRNGEGIY
+1714 
-1724 TVYIPSVW
+1724 
-1732 GLLSGSYLVMLSGYG
+1732 LLSGDKSQRVTVV
-1747 YAYNATSDIKA
+1747 NAHDQNNNIYIYSNGEKVQWHGGEIAECRNIEDFMTPVPA
-1758 TLFSTDATSF
+1758 TNLLG
-1768 VVHTSDDASRN
+1768 R
-1779 DGSFMFQIINLNDWN
+1779 GWIIGAFRDSNWS

>member
-1 MEINI
+1 MEVNI
-6 YKQSG
+6 YKQNG
-11 TIRVIVSPADS
+11 TVRAVVSPADS
-22 SATNEELMS
+22 AATNEELMS

-74 EYQYDV
+74 EYQYDA

-108 NDSPAQHLQLIVDNM
+108 NDSPAQHLQLFVDNM
-123 NRITGSAVWRIGQVV
+123 NRITGSDVWRIGQVV

-157 KLAETVKTEWWVEG
+157 KLAEATKTEWWVEG
-171 YTMNLCRCEHGDMLE
+171 YTLNLCRCEHGDMLE
-186 LGYGKGLLNVSKD
+186 LGYGNGLLNVSKD
-199 SNDNVPFFTRLY
+199 SNDNAPFFTRLY

-225 SNRLRLPGGARY
+225 SSRLHLPGGVQY

-246 VEYSEEAAFQHIYPR
+246 VEYSEEAAFSGIYPR
-261 RIGHVGVV
+261 RVGHVGMV
-269 RHERRTIDGEERE
+269 RHETRTIEGEERE
-282 IYFFTDPELPF
+282 IYFFTDPEMDFDPA
-293 NPDDYQIAG
+293 DYEIG
-302 KVLMMKFQSGEL
+302 GLVKMVKFQSGEL
-314 NGQEFEVNWHADTK
+314 NGQDFEVNWNSDTK

-349 PHTGDECVLY
+349 PKTGNDYVLY
-359 NLRMPEE
+359 NIRMPEK
-366 YYPLAE
+366 YYRLAE
-372 EELADTVAVFLKKYS
+372 EELAAAVAEFLKTYS
-387 IDTAVYKAPTDYIY
+387 IDTAVYKAPTDYVY
-401 FAEREINLKLG
+401 FIEKEISLKLG

-428 SRVVSISRKL
+428 SRVVSISRKV

-450 AVSSTKQRKMEN
+450 AVSSTKLSKMEN

-475 KKDVLQV
+475 NKDVLQV

-500 RSMRE
+500 RSMKE

-514 AKAYINFQRALGVC
+514 AKAYINFMRGLGVC

-563 EELGDIYLR
+563 EELGDKYLR
-572 KDIEDTARELIHF
+572 KDIEDTARELINF
-585 LKGIDV
+585 LKGINV
-591 KGAGVFHDSLNSPD
+591 KGAGVFHDSVNSPD

-675 DLDNKKIFLDTGGG
+675 DLENKKIYLDTGGG

-703 QRYGG
+703 QRFGG

-721 YELVVSGTGMGSDSD
+721 YEMVVSGTGMGSDGE

-748 FSGNEADIKKGDV
+748 FSGNVADIKKGDV

-800 DAVKSRVGNL
+800 NAVKSRVGNL

-827 IQNLYAIGEFHFQN
+827 IQNLYAIGEFHFKN

-859 MQNKAYNMSEKDNF
+859 MQNKTYNMSEKDNF

-881 NMDGWQRENVIR
+881 NMDGWKRENVIR

-914 VASIVNLEGRNVLRI
+914 VASIVNLDGRNVLRI

-968 FEGSAQGEG
+968 FEGSALGEG
-977 RLPFVQVE
+977 CLPVVQEE
-985 LAESIETESLEYT
+985 LEESIETESREYT
-998 GTWDGV
+998 GTWDGT
-1004 GDFVLKFTGDV
+1004 GDFVLKFTGDI
-1015 YIDVLAL
+1015 YIDVLAI
-1022 TNRPLDDFKIEV
+1022 TNRPLEDFKIEV

-1054 TNKTVTDLGIE
+1054 TDKTVTDLGIE
-1065 LNAAKES
+1065 LNAAEES

-1084 ATVTQIGLDLDMTRE
+1084 ATVTQIGIDLDMAE
-1099 KLDLYVK
+1099 AKLDLYVT

-1112 NSVADLGLRMKAA
+1112 NTVADLGLRMKAA
-1125 EGELE
+1125 EGELD
-1130 LFSKFENKANGLLT
+1130 LFSKFEDKANGLFT

-1154 GTLETYATRLN
+1154 GTLEN
-1165 NLDGTVVSLG
+1165 
-1175 TRMNVAEGT
+1175 
-1184 LETYATRLN
+1184 YATRLN
-1193 SLNGTTISLGNRM
+1193 SLDGTTTSLGNRM
-1206 SAAEGTLNTYV
+1206 NAAEGTLNTYV
-1217 NKTNTLDGS
+1217 NKTNAIDGS
-1226 LTSLGTRM
+1226 LTSMGTRM

-1246 TDTFRAAVGD
+1246 TDTFNGTVGD

-1287 NKDIKFLK
+1287 NKDVKFVK
-1295 GLNGISRYN
+1295 GMNGVSRYN
-1304 NSGGETVTV
+1304 NSGGEAVTV
-1313 KRLCVYSGNAI
+1313 KRLCIHSGSSV
-1324 PSGSNYPAIG
+1324 PSGSNYPAAG
-1334 WTTDTVRAT
+1334 WTTDAVRAT

-1356 WYSYTS
+1356 WYSYTT
-1362 SYTWQEGTPEFG
+1362 SYTWQEGNPEFG

-1386 KKIAGSS
+1386 KKVAGSS
-1393 SPGLGGFTFNTQT
+1393 SPGLGGFTFSTLT
-1406 RANAV
+1406 RADAV
-1411 FEVRF
+1411 FEARF
-1416 TAKIPTGY
+1416 TAKIPAGY
-1424 QLNFA
+1424 RLNFA
-1429 SNATGNNS
+1429 SNGTGDGGRS
-1437 RTMWITD
+1437 QWITD
-1444 SVGTDG
+1444 NAGTGG

-1461 DSGSFSTTNFF
+1461 ASGSFSSTNFF

-1484 DDYNTTVTWY
+1484 NDYNTAVTWY

-1521 IKAKRIEFEGLVTA
+1521 IKAKRIELEGLITA
-1535 NEYFKILEDG
+1535 NDNFKVLLDG
-1545 SVESRKGTF
+1545 SIETKNAKIAGYIYCPFISIDESDA
-1554 KNVIVQGSI
+1554 ILQGSAAMWQNTYLLNTNLYLDVTFNTVI
-1563 RSPFVRETDS
+1563 LPVAERYAGARVLLMDSHFIKTRTWTPPTRIKTQDGSAIYSGLFCSMSSNKTHAADYITIDAGVVELILQKIPDRNYITGET
-1573 IVIGGEQSTHDNVAA
+1573 IGYT
-1588 LAGGGGWV
+1588 
-1596 TAGELEWDINQ
+1596 
-1607 SGRRMC
+1607 
-1613 ITNYRWGNQISEGV
+1613 YRWVLISNSCRDLFL
-1627 IEYDAPS
+1627 DAD
-1634 GKYFYEDGIGKIK
+1634 Y
-1647 LSLSRE
+1647 
-1653 CVELMGYGTSTQFY
+1653 
-1667 GWIVLNR
+1667 
-1674 INLMTSKRYG
+1674 
-1684 RKLNVLAQGIVSG
+1684 
-1697 NNKGASINYK
+1697 
-1707 TFDGTTL
+1707 
-1714 SVTRNGEGIY
+1714 
-1724 TVYIPSVW
+1724 
-1732 GLLSGSYLVMLSGYG
+1732 
-1747 YAYNATSDIKA
+1747 
-1758 TLFSTDATSF
+1758 
-1768 VVHTSDDASRN
+1768 
-1779 DGSFMFQIINLNDWN
+1779 

>member
-6 YKQSG
+6 YKQNG
-11 TIRVIVSPADS
+11 TIRATVSPADS
-22 SATNEELMS
+22 AATNEELMS

-108 NDSPAQHLQLIVDNM
+108 NDSPAQHLQLFVDNM
-123 NRITGSAVWRIGQVV
+123 NRITGSDVWAIGQVV
-138 DSENVNIEYDCI
+138 DSANVNIEYDCV

-157 KLAETVKTEWWVEG
+157 KLAEATKTEWWVEG
-171 YTMNLCRCEHGDMLE
+171 YTLNLCRCEHGDMLE
-186 LGYGKGLLNVSKD
+186 LGYGMGLLNVSKD
-199 SNDNVPFFTRLY
+199 SNDNAPFFTRLY
-211 PIGSTRNIDPKVYG
+211 PIGSTRNIDSKTYG
-225 SNRLRLPGGARY
+225 SSRLHLPGGAQY

-246 VEYSEEAAFQHIYPR
+246 VEYSEEAAFSGIYPR
-261 RIGHVGVV
+261 RVGQVGVV
-269 RHERRTIDGEERE
+269 RHEARTIEGEERE
-282 IYFFTDPELPF
+282 IYFFTDPGLTF
-293 NPDDYQIAG
+293 NPNDYEIG
-302 KVLMMKFQSGEL
+302 GLVKMVKFQSGEL
-314 NGQEFEVNWHADTK
+314 NGQDFEVNWNNDTK

-339 NQQLPGGKLI
+339 NQQLPGGRLI
-349 PHTGDECVLY
+349 PHTGNDYVLY
-359 NLRMPEE
+359 NIRMPEE
-366 YYPLAE
+366 YYRLAE
-372 EELADTVAVFLKKYS
+372 KELADAVAEFLKTYS

-401 FAEREINLKLG
+401 FQEKEINLKLG

-428 SRVVSISRKL
+428 SRVVSISRKV

-450 AVSSTKQRKMEN
+450 AVSSTKLSKMEN

-475 KKDVLQV
+475 NKDVLQV

-514 AKAYINFQRALGVC
+514 AKAYINFMRGLGVC

-563 EELGDIYLR
+563 EELDDKYLR

-591 KGAGVFHDSLNSPD
+591 KGAGVFHDSVNSPD

-616 AILIREVMNVAGA
+616 AILMREVLNVAGA

-650 EMIINQLK
+650 ELIINQLK

-675 DLDNKKIFLDTGGG
+675 DLENKKIYFDTGGG
-689 LLYNPFWVNDCLEC
+689 LLYNPFWVDDCLEC
-703 QRYGG
+703 QRFGG

-721 YELVVSGTGMGSDSD
+721 YELVVSATGMGSDSD

-770 PDRKGII
+770 SDRKGII

-788 IDVLYGAKTDPD
+788 IDVLYGAKTDPNN
-800 DAVKSRVGNL
+800 AVKSRVGNL

-827 IQNLYAIGEFHFQN
+827 IQNLYAIGEFHFKN

-859 MQNKAYNMSEKDNF
+859 MQNKTYNMSEKDNF

-881 NMDGWQRENVIR
+881 NLDGWARENVIR
-893 AYTAGGK
+893 TYTAGGK
-900 LLMFNRNLFAEKEK
+900 LLMFNRNLYAQKEK
-914 VASIVNLEGRNVLRI
+914 VAGIVNLDGRNMLRI

-977 RLPFVQVE
+977 RLPFIQAE
-985 LAESIETESLEYT
+985 LTESVETESLEYT

-1022 TNRPLDDFKIEV
+1022 TNRPLEDFKIEV

-1049 ERIDH
+1049 ERIDN
-1054 TNKTVTDLGIE
+1054 TNKTVTNLGIE
-1065 LNAAKES
+1065 LNAANEN

-1084 ATVTQIGLDLDMTRE
+1084 STVTQIGIDLDMAEET
-1099 KLDLYVK
+1099 LGLYVK

-1112 NSVADLGLRMKAA
+1112 NTVADLGLRMQAA

-1130 LFSKFENKANGLLT
+1130 LFSKFEDKANGLFT
-1144 SLGTRMNSAE
+1144 NLGTRMNSAE

-1165 NLDGTVVSLG
+1165 SLDGT
-1175 TRMNVAEGT
+1175 
-1184 LETYATRLN
+1184 
-1193 SLNGTTISLGNRM
+1193 TTSLGNRM
-1206 SAAEGTLNTYV
+1206 SAAEGTLTTYV
-1217 NKTNTLDGS
+1217 NKTNAIDGS
-1226 LTSLGTRM
+1226 LTSMGSRM

-1246 TDTFRAAVGD
+1246 TDTFNGTVGD

-1278 INKSTGYPL
+1278 INKATGYPL
-1287 NKDIKFLK
+1287 NKDVKFVK
-1295 GLNGISRYN
+1295 GMNGISRYN

-1313 KRLCVYSGNAI
+1313 TRYETAANSGVFQ
-1324 PSGSNYPAIG
+1324 
-1334 WTTDTVRAT
+1334 VRIQKV
-1343 HVGDVFYNSSSGK
+1343 VGN
-1356 WYSYTS
+1356 
-1362 SYTWQEGTPEFG
+1362 
-1374 TVSTE
+1374 
-1379 QEAIIRI
+1379 
-1386 KKIAGSS
+1386 S
-1393 SPGLGGFTFNTQT
+1393 SPGLGGFTFSTPT
-1406 RANAV
+1406 RVNAV
-1411 FEVRF
+1411 FEARF
-1416 TAKIPTGY
+1416 TANIPKGY
-1424 QLNFA
+1424 RLNFA
-1429 SNATGNNS
+1429 SNATGNNGRS
-1437 RTMWITD
+1437 QWITD
-1444 SVGTDG
+1444 NAGTGD

-1484 DDYNTTVTWY
+1484 NDYNTAVTWY

-1521 IKAKRIEFEGLVTA
+1521 IKAKRIELEGAVTV
-1535 NEYFKILEDG
+1535 NSKFKVLQDG
-1545 SVESRKGTF
+1545 TIEAVDGKFSGTLTGVTGSF
-1554 KNVIVQGSI
+1554 KSLNCVNSEGKTVGGISFGTDGKMWFSGDMYHQGYDYTNK
-1563 RSPFVRETDS
+1563 RSYRLYSSDLWCRGNF
-1573 IVIGGEQSTHDNVAA
+1573 GA
-1588 LAGGGGWV
+1588 
-1596 TAGELEWDINQ
+1596 
-1607 SGRRMC
+1607 SGRN
-1613 ITNYRWGNQISEGV
+1613 TLVVLGSYG
-1627 IEYDAPS
+1627 
-1634 GKYFYEDGIGKIK
+1634 YFYVNGLNTETGKVYV
-1647 LSLSRE
+1647 SLVSAQSSAKE
-1653 CVELMGYGTSTQFY
+1653 TYYTIPLYGTSGDAAGFPVDLV
-1667 GWIVLNR
+1667 IIR
-1674 INLMTSKRYG
+1674 TSGTYRY
-1684 RKLNVLAQGIVSG
+1684 
-1697 NNKGASINYK
+1697 
-1707 TFDGTTL
+1707 
-1714 SVTRNGEGIY
+1714 
-1724 TVYIPSVW
+1724 
-1732 GLLSGSYLVMLSGYG
+1732 LLSGDKSQRVTVV
-1747 YAYNATSDIKA
+1747 NAHDQNNNIYIYSNGEKVQWHGGEIAECRNIEDFMTPVPA
-1758 TLFSTDATSF
+1758 TNLLG
-1768 VVHTSDDASRN
+1768 R
-1779 DGSFMFQIINLNDWN
+1779 GWIIGAFRDSNWS

>member
-6 YKQSG
+6 YKQNG
-11 TIRVIVSPADS
+11 TIRATVSPADS
-22 SATNEELMS
+22 AATNEELMS

-108 NDSPAQHLQLIVDNM
+108 NDSPAQHLQLFVDNM
-123 NRITGSAVWRIGQVV
+123 NRITGSDVWAIGQVV
-138 DSENVNIEYDCI
+138 DSANVNIEYDCV

-157 KLAETVKTEWWVEG
+157 KLAEATKTEWWVEG
-171 YTMNLCRCEHGDMLE
+171 YTLNLCRCEHGDMLE
-186 LGYGKGLLNVSKD
+186 LGYGMGLLNVSKD
-199 SNDNVPFFTRLY
+199 SNDNAPFFTRLY
-211 PIGSTRNIDPKVYG
+211 PIGSTRNIDSKTYG
-225 SNRLRLPGGARY
+225 SSRLHLPGGAQY

-246 VEYSEEAAFQHIYPR
+246 VEYSEEAAFSGIYPR
-261 RIGHVGVV
+261 RVGQVGVV
-269 RHERRTIDGEERE
+269 RHEARTIEGEERE
-282 IYFFTDPELPF
+282 IYFFTDPGLTF
-293 NPDDYQIAG
+293 NPNDYEIG
-302 KVLMMKFQSGEL
+302 GLVKMVKFQSGEL
-314 NGQEFEVNWHADTK
+314 NGQDFEVNWNNDTK

-339 NQQLPGGKLI
+339 NQQLPGGRLI
-349 PHTGDECVLY
+349 PHTGNDYVLY
-359 NLRMPEE
+359 NIRMPEE
-366 YYPLAE
+366 YYRLAE
-372 EELADTVAVFLKKYS
+372 KELADAVAEFLKTYS

-401 FAEREINLKLG
+401 FQEKEINLKLG

-428 SRVVSISRKL
+428 SRVVSISRKV

-450 AVSSTKQRKMEN
+450 TVSSTKLSKMEN

-475 KKDVLQV
+475 NKDVLQV

-514 AKAYINFQRALGVC
+514 AKAYINFMRGLGVC

-563 EELGDIYLR
+563 EELDDKYLR

-591 KGAGVFHDSLNSPD
+591 KGAGVFHDSVNSPD

-616 AILIREVMNVAGA
+616 AILMREVLNVAGA

-650 EMIINQLK
+650 ELIINQLK

-675 DLDNKKIFLDTGGG
+675 DLENKKIYFDTGGG
-689 LLYNPFWVNDCLEC
+689 LLYNPFWVDDCLEC
-703 QRYGG
+703 QRFGG

-721 YELVVSGTGMGSDSD
+721 YELVVSATGMGSDSD

-770 PDRKGII
+770 SDRKGII

-788 IDVLYGAKTDPD
+788 IDVLYGAKTDPNN
-800 DAVKSRVGNL
+800 AVKSRVGNL

-827 IQNLYAIGEFHFQN
+827 IQNLYAIGEFHFKN

-859 MQNKAYNMSEKDNF
+859 MQNKTYNMSEKDNF

-881 NMDGWQRENVIR
+881 NLDGWARENVIR
-893 AYTAGGK
+893 TYTAGGK
-900 LLMFNRNLFAEKEK
+900 LLMFNRNLYAQKEK
-914 VASIVNLEGRNVLRI
+914 VAGIVNLDGRNMLRI

-977 RLPFVQVE
+977 RLPFIQAE
-985 LAESIETESLEYT
+985 LTESVETESLEYT

-1022 TNRPLDDFKIEV
+1022 TNRPLEDFKIEV

-1049 ERIDH
+1049 ERIDN
-1054 TNKTVTDLGIE
+1054 TNKTVTNLGIE
-1065 LNAAKES
+1065 LNAANEN

-1084 ATVTQIGLDLDMTRE
+1084 STVTQIGIDLDMAEET
-1099 KLDLYVK
+1099 LGLYVK

-1112 NSVADLGLRMKAA
+1112 NTVADLGLRMQAA

-1130 LFSKFENKANGLLT
+1130 LFSKFEDKANGLFT
-1144 SLGTRMNSAE
+1144 NLGTRMNSAE

-1165 NLDGTVVSLG
+1165 SLDGT
-1175 TRMNVAEGT
+1175 
-1184 LETYATRLN
+1184 
-1193 SLNGTTISLGNRM
+1193 TTSLGNRM
-1206 SAAEGTLNTYV
+1206 SAAEGTLTTYV
-1217 NKTNTLDGS
+1217 NKTNAIDGS
-1226 LTSLGTRM
+1226 LTSMGSRM

-1246 TDTFRAAVGD
+1246 TDTFNGTVGD

-1278 INKSTGYPL
+1278 INKATGYPL
-1287 NKDIKFLK
+1287 NKDVKFVK
-1295 GLNGISRYN
+1295 GMNGISRYN

-1313 KRLCVYSGNAI
+1313 TRYETAANSGVFQ
-1324 PSGSNYPAIG
+1324 
-1334 WTTDTVRAT
+1334 VRIQKV
-1343 HVGDVFYNSSSGK
+1343 VGN
-1356 WYSYTS
+1356 
-1362 SYTWQEGTPEFG
+1362 
-1374 TVSTE
+1374 
-1379 QEAIIRI
+1379 
-1386 KKIAGSS
+1386 S
-1393 SPGLGGFTFNTQT
+1393 SPGLGGFTFSTPT
-1406 RANAV
+1406 RVNAV
-1411 FEVRF
+1411 FEARF
-1416 TAKIPTGY
+1416 TANIPKGY
-1424 QLNFA
+1424 RLNFA
-1429 SNATGNNS
+1429 SNATGNNGRS
-1437 RTMWITD
+1437 QWITD
-1444 SVGTDG
+1444 NAGTGD

-1484 DDYNTTVTWY
+1484 NDYNTAVTWY

-1521 IKAKRIEFEGLVTA
+1521 IKAKRIELEGAVTV
-1535 NEYFKILEDG
+1535 NSKFKVLQDG
-1545 SVESRKGTF
+1545 TIEAVDGKFSGTLTGVTGSF
-1554 KNVIVQGSI
+1554 KSLNCVNSEGKTVGGISFGTDGKMWFSGDMYHQGYDYTNK
-1563 RSPFVRETDS
+1563 RSYRLYSSDLWCRGNF
-1573 IVIGGEQSTHDNVAA
+1573 GA
-1588 LAGGGGWV
+1588 
-1596 TAGELEWDINQ
+1596 
-1607 SGRRMC
+1607 SGRN
-1613 ITNYRWGNQISEGV
+1613 TLVVLGSYG
-1627 IEYDAPS
+1627 
-1634 GKYFYEDGIGKIK
+1634 YFYVNGLNTETGKVYV
-1647 LSLSRE
+1647 SLVSAQSSAKE
-1653 CVELMGYGTSTQFY
+1653 TYYTIPLYGTSGDAAGFPVDLV
-1667 GWIVLNR
+1667 IIR
-1674 INLMTSKRYG
+1674 TSGTYRY
-1684 RKLNVLAQGIVSG
+1684 
-1697 NNKGASINYK
+1697 
-1707 TFDGTTL
+1707 
-1714 SVTRNGEGIY
+1714 
-1724 TVYIPSVW
+1724 
-1732 GLLSGSYLVMLSGYG
+1732 LLSGDKSQRVTVV
-1747 YAYNATSDIKA
+1747 NAHDQNNNIYIYSNGEKVQWHGGEIAECRNIEDFMTPVPA
-1758 TLFSTDATSF
+1758 TNLLG
-1768 VVHTSDDASRN
+1768 R
-1779 DGSFMFQIINLNDWN
+1779 GWIIGAFRDSNWS

>member
-1 MEINI
+1 MEVNI
-6 YKQSG
+6 YKQNG
-11 TIRVIVSPADS
+11 TVRAVVSPADS
-22 SATNEELMS
+22 AATNEELMA

-37 SFTHYEYIRLKVN
+37 SFTHYDYIRLKVN

-108 NDSPAQHLQLIVDNM
+108 NDSPAQHLQLFVDNM
-123 NRITGSAVWRIGQVV
+123 NRITGTDVWRIGQVV

-157 KLAETVKTEWWVEG
+157 KLAEATKTEWWVEG

-186 LGYGKGLLNVSKD
+186 LGYGNGLLNVSKD
-199 SNDNVPFFTRLY
+199 SNDNAPFFTRLY

-225 SNRLRLPGGARY
+225 SSRLHLPGSAQY

-246 VEYSEEAAFQHIYPR
+246 VEYSEETAFSDIYPR
-261 RIGHVGVV
+261 RVGQVGVV
-269 RHERRTIDGEERE
+269 RHEPRTIEGEERE
-282 IYFFTDPELPF
+282 IYYFTDPGLTF
-293 NPDDYQIAG
+293 NPNDYEIG
-302 KVLMMKFQSGEL
+302 GLVKMVKFQSGEL
-314 NGQEFEVNWHADTK
+314 NGQDFEVNWNSETK

-349 PHTGDECVLY
+349 PKTGNDYVLY
-359 NLRMPEE
+359 NVRMPEE
-366 YYPLAE
+366 YYRLAE
-372 EELADTVAVFLKKYS
+372 EELAAAVAEYLKTYS

-401 FAEREINLKLG
+401 FLEKEISLKLG

-423 SGYQD
+423 NGYQD
-428 SRVVSISRKL
+428 SRVVSISRKV

-450 AVSSTKQRKMEN
+450 AVSSTKLSKMEN

-475 KKDVLQV
+475 NKDVLQV

-500 RSMRE
+500 RSMKE

-563 EELGDIYLR
+563 EELGDKYLR
-572 KDIEDTARELIHF
+572 KDIEDTAKELIHF

-675 DLDNKKIFLDTGGG
+675 DLENKKIYLDTGGG

-721 YELVVSGTGMGSDSD
+721 YEMVVSDTGMGSDTD

-748 FSGNEADIKKGDV
+748 FSGNVADIEKGDV

-800 DAVKSRVGNL
+800 NAVKSRVGNL

-827 IQNLYAIGEFHFQN
+827 IQNLYAIGEFHFKN

-859 MQNKAYNMSEKDNF
+859 MQNKTYNMSEKDNF

-881 NMDGWQRENVIR
+881 NMDGWKRENVIR

-914 VASIVNLEGRNVLRI
+914 VASIVNLDGRNVLRI
-929 KNSGIRQANADV
+929 KNSGIRQVNADV
-941 RKPEPATSVLYL
+941 RKPEPATSALYL

-968 FEGSAQGEG
+968 FEGSAQGDG

-985 LAESIETESLEYT
+985 LSESVETQSLEYT

-1022 TNRPLDDFKIEV
+1022 TNRPLEDFKIEV

-1054 TNKTVTDLGIE
+1054 TDKTVTDLGIE
-1065 LNAAKES
+1065 LNAAEES

-1084 ATVTQIGLDLDMTRE
+1084 ATVTQIGIDLDMAE
-1099 KLDLYVK
+1099 AKLDLYVT

-1112 NSVADLGLRMKAA
+1112 NTVADLGLRMKAA
-1125 EGELE
+1125 EGELD
-1130 LFSKFENKANGLLT
+1130 LFSKFEDKANGLLT
-1144 SLGTRMNSAE
+1144 NLGTRMNSAE
-1154 GTLETYATRLN
+1154 GTLEN
-1165 NLDGTVVSLG
+1165 
-1175 TRMNVAEGT
+1175 
-1184 LETYATRLN
+1184 YATRLN
-1193 SLNGTTISLGNRM
+1193 SLDGTTTSLGNRM
-1206 SAAEGTLNTYV
+1206 NAAEGTLNTYV
-1217 NKTNTLDGS
+1217 NKTNAIDGS
-1226 LTSLGTRM
+1226 LTSMGTRM

-1246 TDTFRAAVGD
+1246 TDTFNGTVGD

-1287 NKDIKFLK
+1287 NKDVKFVK
-1295 GLNGISRYN
+1295 GMNGVSRYN
-1304 NSGGETVTV
+1304 NSGGEAVTV
-1313 KRLCVYSGNAI
+1313 KRLCIHSGSSV
-1324 PSGSNYPAIG
+1324 PSGSNYPAAG
-1334 WTTDTVRAT
+1334 WTTDAVRAT

-1356 WYSYTS
+1356 WYSYTT
-1362 SYTWQEGTPEFG
+1362 SYTWQEGNPEFG

-1386 KKIAGSS
+1386 KKVAGSS
-1393 SPGLGGFTFNTQT
+1393 SPGLGGSTFSTLT
-1406 RANAV
+1406 RADAV
-1411 FEVRF
+1411 FEARF
-1416 TAKIPTGY
+1416 TAKIPAGY
-1424 QLNFA
+1424 RLNFA
-1429 SNATGNNS
+1429 SNGTGDGGRS
-1437 RTMWITD
+1437 QWITD
-1444 SVGTDG
+1444 NAGTGG
-1450 WKEYRYQVFCG
+1450 WKEYRHQVFCG
-1461 DSGSFSTTNFF
+1461 ASGSFSSTNFF

-1484 DDYNTTVTWY
+1484 NDYNTAVTWY

-1521 IKAKRIEFEGLVTA
+1521 IKAKRIELEGLITA
-1535 NEYFKILEDG
+1535 NDNFKVLLDG
-1545 SVESRKGTF
+1545 SIETKNAKIAGYIYCPFISIDESDA
-1554 KNVIVQGSI
+1554 ILQGSAAMWQNTYLLNTNLYLDVTFNTVI
-1563 RSPFVRETDS
+1563 LPVAERYAGARVLLMDSHFIKTRTWTPPTRIKTQDGSAIYSGLFCSMSSNKTHAADYITIDAGVVELILQKIPDRNYITGET
-1573 IVIGGEQSTHDNVAA
+1573 IGYT
-1588 LAGGGGWV
+1588 
-1596 TAGELEWDINQ
+1596 
-1607 SGRRMC
+1607 
-1613 ITNYRWGNQISEGV
+1613 YRWVLISNSCRDLFL
-1627 IEYDAPS
+1627 DAD
-1634 GKYFYEDGIGKIK
+1634 Y
-1647 LSLSRE
+1647 
-1653 CVELMGYGTSTQFY
+1653 
-1667 GWIVLNR
+1667 
-1674 INLMTSKRYG
+1674 
-1684 RKLNVLAQGIVSG
+1684 
-1697 NNKGASINYK
+1697 
-1707 TFDGTTL
+1707 
-1714 SVTRNGEGIY
+1714 
-1724 TVYIPSVW
+1724 
-1732 GLLSGSYLVMLSGYG
+1732 
-1747 YAYNATSDIKA
+1747 
-1758 TLFSTDATSF
+1758 
-1768 VVHTSDDASRN
+1768 
-1779 DGSFMFQIINLNDWN
+1779 

>member
-1 MEINI
+1 MEVNI
-6 YKQSG
+6 YKQNG
-11 TIRVIVSPADS
+11 TIRTTVSPADS
-22 SATNEELMS
+22 SATNEELMA

-37 SFTHYEYIRLKVN
+37 SFVHYEYIRLKVN

-108 NDSPAQHLQLIVDNM
+108 NDSPAQHLQLFVDNM
-123 NRITGSAVWRIGQVV
+123 NRITGSDVWTIGQVV

-150 SCFDGLG
+150 SCFEGLG
-157 KLAETVKTEWWVEG
+157 KLAEAAKTEWWVEG
-171 YTMNLCRCEHGDMLE
+171 YTLNLCRCEHGDMLE

-199 SNDNVPFFTRLY
+199 SNDNAPFFTRLY

-225 SNRLRLPGGARY
+225 SSRLHLPGDAQY
-237 VEQNTDLGI
+237 VEQNTDLGV
-246 VEYSEEAAFQHIYPR
+246 VEYSEETAFSNIYPR
-261 RIGHVGVV
+261 RVGQVGVV
-269 RHERRTIDGEERE
+269 RHEPRTIEGEERE
-282 IYFFTDPELPF
+282 IYFFTDPGLTF
-293 NPDDYQIAG
+293 NPNDYEIG
-302 KVLMMKFQSGEL
+302 GLVKMVKFQSGEL
-314 NGQEFEVNWHADTK
+314 NGQDFEVNWHADMK

-349 PHTGDECVLY
+349 PHTGNDYVLY

-366 YYPLAE
+366 YYGLAE
-372 EELADTVAVFLKKYS
+372 KELADAVAEYLKTYS

-401 FAEREINLKLG
+401 FAEKEINLKLG

-428 SRVVSISRKL
+428 SRVVSISRKV

-450 AVSSTKQRKMEN
+450 AVSSTKLSKMEN

-475 KKDVLQV
+475 NKDVLQV

-500 RSMRE
+500 RSMKE

-514 AKAYINFQRALGVC
+514 AKAYINFMRGLGVC

-536 RVGDKLEA
+536 RVGDELET

-550 SSLRTDKEIEAAI
+550 SSLRTDKEIETAI
-563 EELGDIYLR
+563 EELGDKYLR
-572 KDIEDTARELIHF
+572 KDIEDTARELINF
-585 LKGIDV
+585 LKGINV
-591 KGAGVFHDSLNSPD
+591 KGAGVFHDSVNSPD

-616 AILIREVMNVAGA
+616 AILMREVMNVAGT

-650 EMIINQLK
+650 ELIINQLK

-675 DLDNKKIFLDTGGG
+675 DLENKKIYLDTGSG
-689 LLYNPFWVNDCLEC
+689 LLYNPFWVDDCLEC

-708 RPSAGNDY
+708 RPSTGNDY
-716 NVTKH
+716 NTTKH
-721 YELVVSGTGMGSDSD
+721 YELVVSATGMGSDSD

-788 IDVLYGAKTDPD
+788 IDVLYGAKTDPEN
-800 DAVKSRVGNL
+800 AIKSRTGNL
-810 AGIYNTW
+810 AGIYNAW
-817 FGWLKGFGAF
+817 FGWLKGFGSF

-859 MQNKAYNMSEKDNF
+859 MQNKTYNMSEKDNF

-881 NMDGWQRENVIR
+881 NMEGWQRENVIR

-914 VASIVNLEGRNVLRI
+914 VASIVNLDGRNMLRI
-929 KNSGIRQANADV
+929 KNSGIRQANAHV
-941 RKPEPATSVLYL
+941 RKPEAATSVLYL

-968 FEGSAQGEG
+968 FEDSTQGEDF
-977 RLPFVQVE
+977 LPFVQE
-985 LAESIETESLEYT
+985 QLEESIETQSLEYS

-1004 GDFVLKFTGDV
+1004 GDFVLKFTGDI

-1022 TNRPLDDFKIEV
+1022 TNRPLEDFKIEV

-1049 ERIDH
+1049 ERIDR
-1054 TNKTVTDLGIE
+1054 TDKTVTGLGVE
-1065 LNAAKES
+1065 LNAAEEG
-1072 IRLWGEKTDKIN
+1072 IRVWGEKTDKIN
-1084 ATVTQIGLDLDMTRE
+1084 STVTQIGLDLDMAEE
-1099 KLDLYVK
+1099 KLDLYVR

-1112 NSVADLGLRMKAA
+1112 NTVADLGLRMKAA

-1130 LFSKFENKANGLLT
+1130 LFSKFEDKANGLFT

-1154 GTLETYATRLN
+1154 GTLENYATRLN
-1165 NLDGTVVSLG
+1165 GLDGT
-1175 TRMNVAEGT
+1175 
-1184 LETYATRLN
+1184 
-1193 SLNGTTISLGNRM
+1193 TTSLGNRM

-1217 NKTNTLDGS
+1217 NKTNAIDGS
-1226 LTSLGTRM
+1226 LTSMGTRM

-1240 FTNYVL
+1240 FTDYVL
-1246 TDTFRAAVGD
+1246 TDTFNGTVGD

-1287 NKDIKFLK
+1287 YKDVKFLK
-1295 GLNGISRYN
+1295 GMNGVSVYN
-1304 NSGGETVTV
+1304 NSGGSAVTVT
-1313 KRLCVYSGNAI
+1313 RYETAANSGVFQ
-1324 PSGSNYPAIG
+1324 
-1334 WTTDTVRAT
+1334 VRIQKV
-1343 HVGDVFYNSSSGK
+1343 VG
-1356 WYSYTS
+1356 
-1362 SYTWQEGTPEFG
+1362 
-1374 TVSTE
+1374 
-1379 QEAIIRI
+1379 I
-1386 KKIAGSS
+1386 S
-1393 SPGLGGFTFNTQT
+1393 SPGLGGFTFSTPT
-1406 RANAV
+1406 RPHAV
-1411 FEVRF
+1411 FETRF
-1416 TAKIPTGY
+1416 TANIPAGY
-1424 QLNFA
+1424 RLNFA
-1429 SNATGNNS
+1429 SNATGDGDHS
-1437 RTMWITD
+1437 QWITD
-1444 SVGTDG
+1444 NAGTG
-1450 WKEYRYQVFCG
+1450 NWQEYRYQVFCG
-1461 DSGSFSTTNFF
+1461 ASGSFSSTNFF
-1472 YLTKDVPTGQTN
+1472 YLTKDVPAGQTN
-1484 DDYNTTVTWY
+1484 DDYNTAVTWY

-1521 IKAKRIEFEGLVTA
+1521 IKAKSIEFEGLVTA
-1535 NEYFKILEDG
+1535 NDNFKILLDG
-1545 SVESRKGTF
+1545 SIETKNAKVAGYIYCPFIDIKESDA
-1554 KNVIVQGSI
+1554 VLQGNAS
-1563 RSPFVRETDS
+1563 SW
-1573 IVIGGEQSTHDNVAA
+1573 DNVYLLNTNLYLNATFNTVI
-1588 LAGGGGWV
+1588 LPVSDRYAGARV
-1596 TAGELEWDINQ
+1596 LIMD
-1607 SGRRMC
+1607 SGFVKTRVVAPPTR
-1613 ITNYRWGNQISEGV
+1613 IKTQDGSE
-1627 IEYDAPS
+1627 
-1634 GKYFYEDGIGKIK
+1634 
-1647 LSLSRE
+1647 
-1653 CVELMGYGTSTQFY
+1653 
-1667 GWIVLNR
+1667 
-1674 INLMTSKRYG
+1674 
-1684 RKLNVLAQGIVSG
+1684 IVSG
-1697 NNKGASINYK
+1697 LFNAIKGNDKYSAKYIAIEAGVVELVLQKIPQINYD
-1707 TFDGTTL
+1707 T
-1714 SVTRNGEGIY
+1714 
-1724 TVYIPSVW
+1724 
-1732 GLLSGSYLVMLSGYG
+1732 
-1747 YAYNATSDIKA
+1747 A
-1758 TLFSTDATSF
+1758 
-1768 VVHTSDDASRN
+1768 
-1779 DGSFMFQIINLNDWN
+1779 QIIGYTYRWVLINNSCRHLALDSDY

>member
-1 MEINI
+1 MEVNI
-6 YKQSG
+6 YKQNG
-11 TIRVIVSPADS
+11 TVRATVSPADS

-31 DTVLTL
+31 DIVLTL

-98 DGDNSTAFSL
+98 DGDNSTTFSL
-108 NDSPAQHLQLIVDNM
+108 NDSPAQHLQLFVDNM
-123 NRITGSAVWRIGQVV
+123 NRITGMDVWRIGQVV

-157 KLAETVKTEWWVEG
+157 KLAEVTKTEWWVEG

-186 LGYGKGLLNVSKD
+186 LGYGKGLLNVGKD
-199 SNDNVPFFTRLY
+199 SNDNAPFFTRLY

-225 SNRLRLPGGARY
+225 SSRLHLPGRVQY
-237 VEQNTDLGI
+237 VEQNTDLGV
-246 VEYSEEAAFQHIYPR
+246 VEYSEETAFSGIYPR
-261 RIGHVGVV
+261 RVGQVGVV
-269 RHERRTIDGEERE
+269 RHEPRTIEGEERE
-282 IYFFTDPELPF
+282 IYFFTDPGLAF
-293 NPDDYQIAG
+293 NPNAYEIG
-302 KVLMMKFQSGEL
+302 GLVKMVKFQSGEL
-314 NGQEFEVNWHADTK
+314 NGQDFEINWNNDTK

-339 NQQLPGGKLI
+339 NQQLPGGRLI
-349 PHTGDECVLY
+349 PHTGNDYVLY
-359 NLRMPEE
+359 NIRMPEE
-366 YYPLAE
+366 YYRLAE
-372 EELADTVAVFLKKYS
+372 KELADAVAEFLKTYS
-387 IDTAVYKAPTDYIY
+387 IDTAVYKAPTDYVY
-401 FAEREINLKLG
+401 FMEKEINLKLG

-450 AVSSTKQRKMEN
+450 AVSSTKLSKMEN

-475 KKDVLQV
+475 NKDVLQV

-488 ADPSEYNVFSAR
+488 ADPSEYNVFSAK

-514 AKAYINFQRALGVC
+514 AKAYINFMRGLGVC

-563 EELGDIYLR
+563 EELEDKFLR

-591 KGAGVFHDSLNSPD
+591 KGAGVFHDSVNSPD

-629 KEKKSYAEFD
+629 EEKKSYAEFD

-667 GMMKVDHV
+667 SMMKVDHV
-675 DLDNKKIFLDTGGG
+675 DLENKKIYLDTGGG

-721 YELVVSGTGMGSDSD
+721 YEMVVSGTGMGSDTD

-748 FSGNEADIKKGDV
+748 FSGNVADIKKGDV

-788 IDVLYGAKTDPD
+788 IDVLYGAKTDPAG
-800 DAVKSRVGNL
+800 AVKSRVGNL

-827 IQNLYAIGEFHFQN
+827 IQNLYAIGEFHFKN

-859 MQNKAYNMSEKDNF
+859 MQNKTYNMSEKDNF

-881 NMDGWQRENVIR
+881 NMDGWKRENVIR

-914 VASIVNLEGRNVLRI
+914 VASIVNLDGRNVLRM
-929 KNSGIRQANADV
+929 KNSGIRQVNADV
-941 RKPEPATSVLYL
+941 RKPEPATSALYL

-968 FEGSAQGEG
+968 FEGSAQGDG

-985 LAESIETESLEYT
+985 LPESVETQSLEYT
-998 GTWDGV
+998 GTWDGM

-1022 TNRPLDDFKIEV
+1022 TNRPLEDFKIEV

-1049 ERIDH
+1049 ERIDN
-1054 TNKTVTDLGIE
+1054 TNKTVTNLGIE
-1065 LNAAKES
+1065 LNAANEN

-1084 ATVTQIGLDLDMTRE
+1084 STVTQIGLDLDMAEET
-1099 KLDLYVK
+1099 LGLYVK

-1112 NSVADLGLRMKAA
+1112 NTVADLGLRMKAA
-1125 EGELE
+1125 EGELD
-1130 LFSKFENKANGLLT
+1130 LFSKFEDKANGLFT

-1154 GTLETYATRLN
+1154 GTLEN
-1165 NLDGTVVSLG
+1165 
-1175 TRMNVAEGT
+1175 
-1184 LETYATRLN
+1184 YATRLN
-1193 SLNGTTISLGNRM
+1193 SLDGTTISLGNRM

-1217 NKTNTLDGS
+1217 NKTNAIDGS
-1226 LTSLGTRM
+1226 LTSMGTRM

-1240 FTNYVL
+1240 FVNYVL
-1246 TDTFRAAVGD
+1246 TDTFNGTVGD

-1268 EQTDRNLLLS
+1268 EQTDKNLLLS
-1278 INKSTGYPL
+1278 INKATGYPL
-1287 NKDIKFLK
+1287 NKDVKFVK
-1295 GLNGISRYN
+1295 GMNGISRYN
-1304 NSGGETVTV
+1304 NSGGEAMTVT
-1313 KRLCVYSGNAI
+1313 RYETTTNSGVFQ
-1324 PSGSNYPAIG
+1324 
-1334 WTTDTVRAT
+1334 VRIQKV
-1343 HVGDVFYNSSSGK
+1343 VGN
-1356 WYSYTS
+1356 
-1362 SYTWQEGTPEFG
+1362 
-1374 TVSTE
+1374 
-1379 QEAIIRI
+1379 
-1386 KKIAGSS
+1386 S
-1393 SPGLGGFTFNTQT
+1393 SPGLGGFTFSTQT
-1406 RANAV
+1406 RVNAV
-1411 FEVRF
+1411 YEARF
-1416 TAKIPTGY
+1416 TANVPKGY
-1424 QLNFA
+1424 RLNFA
-1429 SNATGNNS
+1429 SNATGNNGRS
-1437 RTMWITD
+1437 QWISD
-1444 SVGTDG
+1444 NAGTGD

-1461 DSGSFSTTNFF
+1461 DSGTFSTTNFF

-1484 DDYNTTVTWY
+1484 NDYNTAVTWY

-1521 IKAKRIEFEGLVTA
+1521 IKAKRIELEGLVTV
-1535 NEYFKILEDG
+1535 NSKFKVLQDG
-1545 SVESRKGTF
+1545 TIEAVDGKFSGTLTGVSGSF
-1554 KNVIVQGSI
+1554 KSLNCV
-1563 RSPFVRETDS
+1563 
-1573 IVIGGEQSTHDNVAA
+1573 N
-1588 LAGGGGWV
+1588 
-1596 TAGELEWDINQ
+1596 
-1607 SGRRMC
+1607 
-1613 ITNYRWGNQISEGV
+1613 SEGKTV
-1627 IEYDAPS
+1627 GGISFGTDGRMWFS
-1634 GKYFYEDGIGKIK
+1634 GDMYHQGYNYTNKRSYRLYSSNLWCRGSFGASSRNTLVVLGSYGYFYVNGLASETGKVYVSFVSAQSSTNETYYTIP
-1647 LSLSRE
+1647 L
-1653 CVELMGYGTSTQFY
+1653 YGTSGDAAGFPVDLVIIRTTGTY
-1667 GWIVLNR
+1667 
-1674 INLMTSKRYG
+1674 RY
-1684 RKLNVLAQGIVSG
+1684 
-1697 NNKGASINYK
+1697 
-1707 TFDGTTL
+1707 
-1714 SVTRNGEGIY
+1714 
-1724 TVYIPSVW
+1724 
-1732 GLLSGSYLVMLSGYG
+1732 LLSGDKSQRVTVV
-1747 YAYNATSDIKA
+1747 NAHDQNNNIYIYSNGGKVQWNGGEIAECRNIEDFMTPVPA
-1758 TLFSTDATSF
+1758 TNLLG
-1768 VVHTSDDASRN
+1768 R
-1779 DGSFMFQIINLNDWN
+1779 GWIIGAFRDSNWS

>member
-6 YKQSG
+6 YKQNG
-11 TIRVIVSPADS
+11 TIRATVSPADS
-22 SATNEELMS
+22 AATNEELMS

-108 NDSPAQHLQLIVDNM
+108 NDSPAQHLQLFVDNM
-123 NRITGSAVWRIGQVV
+123 NRITGSDVWAIGQVV
-138 DSENVNIEYDCI
+138 DSANVNIEYDCV

-157 KLAETVKTEWWVEG
+157 KLAEATKTEWWVEG
-171 YTMNLCRCEHGDMLE
+171 YTLNLCRCEHGDMLE
-186 LGYGKGLLNVSKD
+186 LGYGMGLLNVSKD
-199 SNDNVPFFTRLY
+199 SNDNAPFFTRLY
-211 PIGSTRNIDPKVYG
+211 PIGSTRNIDSKTYG
-225 SNRLRLPGGARY
+225 SSRLHLPGGAQY

-246 VEYSEEAAFQHIYPR
+246 VEYSEEAAFSGIYPR
-261 RIGHVGVV
+261 RVGQVGVV
-269 RHERRTIDGEERE
+269 RHEARTIEGEERE
-282 IYFFTDPELPF
+282 IYFFTDPGLTF
-293 NPDDYQIAG
+293 NPNDYEIG
-302 KVLMMKFQSGEL
+302 GLVKMVKFQSGEL
-314 NGQEFEVNWHADTK
+314 NGQDFEVNWNNDTK

-339 NQQLPGGKLI
+339 NQQLPGGRLI
-349 PHTGDECVLY
+349 PHTGNDYVLY
-359 NLRMPEE
+359 NIRMPEE
-366 YYPLAE
+366 YYRLAE
-372 EELADTVAVFLKKYS
+372 KELADAVAEFLKTYS

-401 FAEREINLKLG
+401 FQEKEINLKLG

-428 SRVVSISRKL
+428 SRVVSISRKV

-450 AVSSTKQRKMEN
+450 AVSSTKLSKMEN

-475 KKDVLQV
+475 NKDVLQV

-514 AKAYINFQRALGVC
+514 AKAYINFMRGLGVC

-563 EELGDIYLR
+563 EELDDKYLR

-591 KGAGVFHDSLNSPD
+591 KGAGVFHDSVNSPD

-616 AILIREVMNVAGA
+616 AILMREVLNVAGA

-650 EMIINQLK
+650 ELIINQLK

-675 DLDNKKIFLDTGGG
+675 DLENKKIYFDTGGG
-689 LLYNPFWVNDCLEC
+689 LLYNPFWVDDCLEC
-703 QRYGG
+703 QRFGG

-721 YELVVSGTGMGSDSD
+721 YELVVSATGMGSDSD

-770 PDRKGII
+770 SDRKGII

-788 IDVLYGAKTDPD
+788 IDVLYGAKTDPNN
-800 DAVKSRVGNL
+800 AVKSRVGNL

-827 IQNLYAIGEFHFQN
+827 IQNLYAIGEFHFKN

-859 MQNKAYNMSEKDNF
+859 MQNKTYNMSEKDNF

-881 NMDGWQRENVIR
+881 NLDGWARENVIR
-893 AYTAGGK
+893 TYTAGGK
-900 LLMFNRNLFAEKEK
+900 LLMFNRNLYAQKEK
-914 VASIVNLEGRNVLRI
+914 VAGIVNLDGRNMLRI

-977 RLPFVQVE
+977 RLPSIQAE
-985 LAESIETESLEYT
+985 LTESVETESLEYT

-1022 TNRPLDDFKIEV
+1022 TNRPLEDFKIEV

-1049 ERIDH
+1049 ERIDN
-1054 TNKTVTDLGIE
+1054 TNKTVTNLGIE
-1065 LNAAKES
+1065 LNAANEN

-1084 ATVTQIGLDLDMTRE
+1084 STVTQIGIDLDMAEET
-1099 KLDLYVK
+1099 LGLYVK

-1112 NSVADLGLRMKAA
+1112 NTVADLGLRMQAA

-1130 LFSKFENKANGLLT
+1130 LFSKFEDKANGLFT
-1144 SLGTRMNSAE
+1144 NLGTRMNSAE

-1165 NLDGTVVSLG
+1165 SLDGT
-1175 TRMNVAEGT
+1175 
-1184 LETYATRLN
+1184 
-1193 SLNGTTISLGNRM
+1193 TTSLGNRM
-1206 SAAEGTLNTYV
+1206 SAAEGTLTTYV
-1217 NKTNTLDGS
+1217 NKTNAIDGS
-1226 LTSLGTRM
+1226 LTSMGSRM

-1246 TDTFRAAVGD
+1246 TDTFNGTVGD

-1278 INKSTGYPL
+1278 INKATGYPL
-1287 NKDIKFLK
+1287 NKDVKFVK
-1295 GLNGISRYN
+1295 GMNGISRYN

-1313 KRLCVYSGNAI
+1313 TRYETAANSGVFQ
-1324 PSGSNYPAIG
+1324 
-1334 WTTDTVRAT
+1334 VRIQKV
-1343 HVGDVFYNSSSGK
+1343 VGN
-1356 WYSYTS
+1356 
-1362 SYTWQEGTPEFG
+1362 
-1374 TVSTE
+1374 
-1379 QEAIIRI
+1379 
-1386 KKIAGSS
+1386 S
-1393 SPGLGGFTFNTQT
+1393 SPGLGGFTFSTPT
-1406 RANAV
+1406 RVNAV
-1411 FEVRF
+1411 FEARF
-1416 TAKIPTGY
+1416 TANIPKGY
-1424 QLNFA
+1424 RLNFA
-1429 SNATGNNS
+1429 SNATGNNGRS
-1437 RTMWITD
+1437 QWITD
-1444 SVGTDG
+1444 NAGTGD

-1484 DDYNTTVTWY
+1484 NDYNTAVTWY

-1521 IKAKRIEFEGLVTA
+1521 IKAKRIELEGAVTV
-1535 NEYFKILEDG
+1535 NSKFKVLQDG
-1545 SVESRKGTF
+1545 TIEAVDGKFSGTLTGVTGSF
-1554 KNVIVQGSI
+1554 KSLNCVNSEGKTVGGISFGTDGKMWFSGDMYHQGYDYTNK
-1563 RSPFVRETDS
+1563 RSYRLYSSDLWCRGNF
-1573 IVIGGEQSTHDNVAA
+1573 GA
-1588 LAGGGGWV
+1588 
-1596 TAGELEWDINQ
+1596 
-1607 SGRRMC
+1607 SGRN
-1613 ITNYRWGNQISEGV
+1613 TLVVLGSYG
-1627 IEYDAPS
+1627 
-1634 GKYFYEDGIGKIK
+1634 YFYVNGLNTETGKVYV
-1647 LSLSRE
+1647 SLVSAQSSAKE
-1653 CVELMGYGTSTQFY
+1653 TYYTIPLYGTSGDAAGFPVDLV
-1667 GWIVLNR
+1667 IIR
-1674 INLMTSKRYG
+1674 TSGTYRY
-1684 RKLNVLAQGIVSG
+1684 
-1697 NNKGASINYK
+1697 
-1707 TFDGTTL
+1707 
-1714 SVTRNGEGIY
+1714 
-1724 TVYIPSVW
+1724 
-1732 GLLSGSYLVMLSGYG
+1732 LLSGDKSQRVTVV
-1747 YAYNATSDIKA
+1747 NAHDQNNNIYIYSNGEKVQWHGGEIAECRNIEDFMTPVPA
-1758 TLFSTDATSF
+1758 TNLLG
-1768 VVHTSDDASRN
+1768 R
-1779 DGSFMFQIINLNDWN
+1779 GWIIGAFRDSNWS

>member
-1 MEINI
+1 MEVNI
-6 YKQSG
+6 YKQNG
-11 TIRVIVSPADS
+11 TIRATVSPADS

-108 NDSPAQHLQLIVDNM
+108 NDSPAQHLQLFVDNM
-123 NRITGSAVWRIGQVV
+123 NRITGSDVWRIGQIV

-157 KLAETVKTEWWVEG
+157 KLAEATKTEWWVEG

-199 SNDNVPFFTRLY
+199 SNDNAPFFTRLY

-225 SNRLRLPGGARY
+225 SSRLHLPGGAGY

-246 VEYSEEAAFQHIYPR
+246 VEYSEETAFSDIYPR
-261 RIGHVGVV
+261 RVGHVGVV
-269 RHERRTIDGEERE
+269 RHEPRTIEGEERE

-302 KVLMMKFQSGEL
+302 KVLMVKFQSGEL
-314 NGQEFEVNWHADTK
+314 NGQDFEVNWHADTK

-349 PHTGDECVLY
+349 PHTGNDYVLY
-359 NLRMPEE
+359 NLRMPDE
-366 YYPLAE
+366 YYRLAE
-372 EELADTVAVFLKKYS
+372 KELADAVAEFLKTYS
-387 IDTAVYKAPTDYIY
+387 IDTAVYKAPTDYVY
-401 FAEREINLKLG
+401 FLEKEINLKLG

-428 SRVVSISRKL
+428 SRVVSISRKV

-450 AVSSTKQRKMEN
+450 AVSSTKLSKMEN

-475 KKDVLQV
+475 NKDVLQV

-514 AKAYINFQRALGVC
+514 AKAYINFMRGLGVC

-563 EELGDIYLR
+563 EELEDKFLR

-591 KGAGVFHDSLNSPD
+591 KGAGVFHDSVNSPD

-650 EMIINQLK
+650 ELIINQLK

-675 DLDNKKIFLDTGGG
+675 DLENKKIYFDTGGG
-689 LLYNPFWVNDCLEC
+689 LLYNPFWVDDCLEC

-721 YELVVSGTGMGSDSD
+721 YELVVSATGMGSDSD

-770 PDRKGII
+770 SDRKGII

-800 DAVKSRVGNL
+800 NAVKSRVGNL

-827 IQNLYAIGEFHFQN
+827 IQNLYAIGEFHFKN

-859 MQNKAYNMSEKDNF
+859 MQNKTYNMSEKDNF

-881 NMDGWQRENVIR
+881 NMDGWKRENVIR

-900 LLMFNRNLFAEKEK
+900 LLMFNRNLYAQKEK
-914 VASIVNLEGRNVLRI
+914 VAGIVNLDGRNILRI
-929 KNSGIRQANADV
+929 KNSGIRQANVDV
-941 RKPEPATSVLYL
+941 RKPEPVTSVLYL

-962 GTLTVG
+962 GTLTAG
-968 FEGSAQGEG
+968 FEGSAQGDG

-985 LAESIETESLEYT
+985 LVESVETESLEYS
-998 GTWDGV
+998 GMWDGV

-1022 TNRPLDDFKIEV
+1022 TNRPLEDFKIEV

-1049 ERIDH
+1049 ERIDN
-1054 TNKTVTDLGIE
+1054 TNKTVTNLGIE
-1065 LNAAKES
+1065 LNAANEN

-1084 ATVTQIGLDLDMTRE
+1084 STVTQIGLDLDMAEE
-1099 KLDLYVK
+1099 KLGLYVK

-1112 NSVADLGLRMKAA
+1112 NTVADLGLRMKAA

-1130 LFSKFENKANGLLT
+1130 LFSKFEDKANGLFT

-1165 NLDGTVVSLG
+1165 SLD
-1175 TRMNVAEGT
+1175 
-1184 LETYATRLN
+1184 
-1193 SLNGTTISLGNRM
+1193 GTTISLGNRM

-1217 NKTNTLDGS
+1217 NKTNAIDGS
-1226 LTSLGTRM
+1226 LTSMGTRM

-1246 TDTFRAAVGD
+1246 TDTFNGTVGD

-1268 EQTDRNLLLS
+1268 EQTDKNLLLS
-1278 INKSTGYPL
+1278 INKATGYPL
-1287 NKDIKFLK
+1287 NKDVKFVK
-1295 GLNGISRYN
+1295 GMNGISRYN
-1304 NSGGETVTV
+1304 NSGGEAVTVT
-1313 KRLCVYSGNAI
+1313 RYETAANSGVFQ
-1324 PSGSNYPAIG
+1324 
-1334 WTTDTVRAT
+1334 VRIQKV
-1343 HVGDVFYNSSSGK
+1343 VGN
-1356 WYSYTS
+1356 
-1362 SYTWQEGTPEFG
+1362 
-1374 TVSTE
+1374 
-1379 QEAIIRI
+1379 
-1386 KKIAGSS
+1386 S
-1393 SPGLGGFTFNTQT
+1393 SPGLGGFTFSTQT
-1406 RANAV
+1406 RVNAV
-1411 FEVRF
+1411 YEARF
-1416 TAKIPTGY
+1416 TANVPKGY
-1424 QLNFA
+1424 RLNFA
-1429 SNATGNNS
+1429 SNATGNNGRS
-1437 RTMWITD
+1437 QWITD
-1444 SVGTDG
+1444 NAGTGD

-1461 DSGSFSTTNFF
+1461 DSGTFSTTNFF

-1484 DDYNTTVTWY
+1484 NDYNTAVTWY

-1521 IKAKRIEFEGLVTA
+1521 IKAKRIELEGLVTV
-1535 NEYFKILEDG
+1535 NSKFKVLQDG
-1545 SVESRKGTF
+1545 TIEAVDGKFSGTLTGVTGSF
-1554 KNVIVQGSI
+1554 KSLNCV
-1563 RSPFVRETDS
+1563 
-1573 IVIGGEQSTHDNVAA
+1573 N
-1588 LAGGGGWV
+1588 
-1596 TAGELEWDINQ
+1596 
-1607 SGRRMC
+1607 
-1613 ITNYRWGNQISEGV
+1613 SEGKTV
-1627 IEYDAPS
+1627 GGISFGTDGKMWFSGDMYHQGYDYTNKRSYRLYSSNLWCRGSFGAS
-1634 GKYFYEDGIGKIK
+1634 SRNTLVVLGSYGYFYVNGLASETGKVYVSFVSAQSSNNETYYTIP
-1647 LSLSRE
+1647 L
-1653 CVELMGYGTSTQFY
+1653 YGTSGDAAGFPVDLVIIRTAGTYRYLLSGDKSQRVTVVNAHNQNNNIYIYSNGGKVQWNGGEIADCRNIEDFMTPVPATNVLGR
-1667 GWIVLNR
+1667 GWIV
-1674 INLMTSKRYG
+1674 
-1684 RKLNVLAQGIVSG
+1684 
-1697 NNKGASINYK
+1697 GA
-1707 TFDGTTL
+1707 FRD
-1714 SVTRNGEGIY
+1714 
-1724 TVYIPSVW
+1724 
-1732 GLLSGSYLVMLSGYG
+1732 
-1747 YAYNATSDIKA
+1747 SDW
-1758 TLFSTDATSF
+1758 S
-1768 VVHTSDDASRN
+1768 
-1779 DGSFMFQIINLNDWN
+1779 

>member
-1 MEINI
+1 MEVNI
-6 YKQSG
+6 YKQNG
-11 TIRVIVSPADS
+11 TIRAVVSSADS
-22 SATNEELMS
+22 SATNEELMA

-108 NDSPAQHLQLIVDNM
+108 NDSPAQHLQLFVDNM
-123 NRITGSAVWRIGQVV
+123 NRITGSDVWRIGQVV

-150 SCFDGLG
+150 SCFAGLG
-157 KLAETVKTEWWVEG
+157 KLAEATKTEWWVEG

-199 SNDNVPFFTRLY
+199 SNDNALFFTRLY

-225 SNRLRLPGGARY
+225 SSRLHLPGGAQY

-246 VEYSEEAAFQHIYPR
+246 VEYSEETAFSDIYPR
-261 RIGHVGVV
+261 RVGQVGVV
-269 RHERRTIDGEERE
+269 RHETRTIEGEERE

-302 KVLMMKFQSGEL
+302 KVLMVKFQSGEL
-314 NGQEFEVNWHADTK
+314 NGQDFEVNWNNDTK

-339 NQQLPGGKLI
+339 NQQLPGGRLI
-349 PHTGDECVLY
+349 PKTGNDYVLY

-366 YYPLAE
+366 YYGLAE
-372 EELADTVAVFLKKYS
+372 KELADAVAKFLKTYS

-401 FAEREINLKLG
+401 FLEKEINLKLG

-428 SRVVSISRKL
+428 SRVVSISRKV

-450 AVSSTKQRKMEN
+450 AVSSTKLSKMEN

-475 KKDVLQV
+475 NKDILQV

-488 ADPSEYNVFSAR
+488 TDPSEYNVFSAR
-500 RSMRE
+500 RSMKE
-505 FLLKNQPDE
+505 FLMKNQPDE
-514 AKAYINFQRALGVC
+514 AKAYINFMRGLGVC

-563 EELGDIYLR
+563 EGLGDKYLR

-585 LKGIDV
+585 LMGIDV
-591 KGAGVFHDSLNSPD
+591 KGAGVFHDSVNSPD

-616 AILIREVMNVAGA
+616 AILIREVLNVAGA

-650 EMIINQLK
+650 ELIINQLK

-675 DLDNKKIFLDTGGG
+675 DLDNKKIYLDTGGG
-689 LLYNPFWVNDCLEC
+689 LLYNPFWVNDCLAC
-703 QRYGG
+703 QRFGG

-721 YELVVSGTGMGSDSD
+721 YELVVSGTGMGSDTA
-736 GENRLDWITYNT
+736 GEDRLDWITYNT

-770 PDRKGII
+770 ADRKGII

-810 AGIYNTW
+810 SGIYNAW

-827 IQNLYAIGEFHFQN
+827 IQNLYAIGEFHFRN

-859 MQNKAYNMSEKDNF
+859 MQNKTYNMSEKDNF

-881 NMDGWQRENVIR
+881 NMDGWTRENVIR

-900 LLMFNRNLFAEKEK
+900 LLMFNRNLYAQKEK
-914 VASIVNLEGRNVLRI
+914 IAGIVNLDGRNVLRI
-929 KNSGIRQANADV
+929 KNSGIRQANADI
-941 RKPEPATSVLYL
+941 RKPEPATSILYL
-953 TFKYICKSA
+953 TFKYICKGS

-968 FEGSAQGEG
+968 FEGSTQGEG
-977 RLPFVQVE
+977 RLPFVTEE
-985 LAESIETESLEYT
+985 LEESLETESREYT
-998 GTWDGV
+998 GIWDGI
-1004 GDFVLKFTGDV
+1004 GDFVLKFTGDIYV
-1015 YIDVLAL
+1015 DVLSL
-1022 TNRPLDDFKIEV
+1022 TNRPLEDFKIEV
-1034 GTKFEQTAEKIALLG
+1034 STKFEQTAERISLLG

-1065 LNAAKES
+1065 LNAAEES
-1072 IRLWGEKTDKIN
+1072 IRLWGEKTDRIN
-1084 ATVTQIGLDLDMTRE
+1084 ATVTQIGIDLDMAE
-1099 KLDLYVK
+1099 AKLDLYVT

-1112 NSVADLGLRMKAA
+1112 NTVADLGLRMKAA

-1130 LFSKFENKANGLLT
+1130 LFSKFEDKANGLLT
-1144 SLGTRMNSAE
+1144 NLGTRMNAAE

-1165 NLDGTVVSLG
+1165 RLDGTITSLG
-1175 TRMNVAEGT
+1175 TRMN
-1184 LETYATRLN
+1184 
-1193 SLNGTTISLGNRM
+1193 
-1206 SAAEGTLNTYV
+1206 AAEGTLNTYV
-1217 NKTNTLDGS
+1217 NKTNQIDGS
-1226 LTSLGTRM
+1226 LISMGTRM
-1234 NAVEKK
+1234 NAVERK

-1246 TDTFRAAVGD
+1246 TDTFNGTIGD

-1268 EQTDRNLLLS
+1268 EQTDKNLLLS
-1278 INKSTGYPL
+1278 INKATGYPL
-1287 NKDIKFLK
+1287 NKDVKFLK

-1313 KRLCVYSGNAI
+1313 TRYETAEGSGVFQ
-1324 PSGSNYPAIG
+1324 
-1334 WTTDTVRAT
+1334 VRIQKV
-1343 HVGDVFYNSSSGK
+1343 VGNSC
-1356 WYSYTS
+1356 
-1362 SYTWQEGTPEFG
+1362 
-1374 TVSTE
+1374 
-1379 QEAIIRI
+1379 
-1386 KKIAGSS
+1386 
-1393 SPGLGGFTFNTQT
+1393 PGLGGFTFSTPT
-1406 RANAV
+1406 RENAV
-1411 FEVRF
+1411 FEARF
-1416 TAKIPTGY
+1416 TANVPKGCR
-1424 QLNFA
+1424 LNFA
-1429 SNATGNNS
+1429 SNATGNDS
-1437 RTMWITD
+1437 FSEWITD
-1444 SVGTDG
+1444 NAGTGG

-1461 DSGSFSTTNFF
+1461 ASGSFSTTNFF

-1484 DDYNTTVTWY
+1484 DDYNTVVTWH

-1508 PVTYINLTEDLAK
+1508 PVSYINLTEDLAK
-1521 IKAKRIEFEGLVTA
+1521 IKAKRIEFEGLVTV
-1535 NEYFKILEDG
+1535 NSKFKILQDG
-1545 SVESRKGTF
+1545 TIEAVDGKFSGTLTGVTGSF
-1554 KNVIVQGSI
+1554 KSLNCV
-1563 RSPFVRETDS
+1563 
-1573 IVIGGEQSTHDNVAA
+1573 N
-1588 LAGGGGWV
+1588 
-1596 TAGELEWDINQ
+1596 
-1607 SGRRMC
+1607 
-1613 ITNYRWGNQISEGV
+1613 SEGKTV
-1627 IEYDAPS
+1627 GGISFGTDGRMWFS
-1634 GKYFYEDGIGKIK
+1634 GDMFHQGWDYTKNRSYRLYSADIWCRGNFGASSRNTLVVLGSYGYYYVNGLATETGKVYVSFVSAQSSNK
-1647 LSLSRE
+1647 ETYYTLPL
-1653 CVELMGYGTSTQFY
+1653 YGTIGDAAGFPVDLVIIKTTGTYRYLLSGDKSQRVTVINAHDQNSNIFIY
-1667 GWIVLNR
+1667 SNGDKIQWSGGAMADCRNIEDFMNPVPASNLLGRGWIV
-1674 INLMTSKRYG
+1674 
-1684 RKLNVLAQGIVSG
+1684 
-1697 NNKGASINYK
+1697 GAFRDSNW
-1707 TFDGTTL
+1707 
-1714 SVTRNGEGIY
+1714 S
-1724 TVYIPSVW
+1724 
-1732 GLLSGSYLVMLSGYG
+1732 
-1747 YAYNATSDIKA
+1747 
-1758 TLFSTDATSF
+1758 
-1768 VVHTSDDASRN
+1768 
-1779 DGSFMFQIINLNDWN
+1779 

>member
-1 MEINI
+1 MEVNI
-6 YKQSG
+6 YKQNG
-11 TIRVIVSPADS
+11 TVRAVVSPADS
-22 SATNEELMS
+22 AATNEELMS

-74 EYQYDV
+74 EYQYDA

-108 NDSPAQHLQLIVDNM
+108 NDSPAQHLQLFVDNM
-123 NRITGSAVWRIGQVV
+123 NRITGSDVWRIGQVV

-157 KLAETVKTEWWVEG
+157 KLAEATKTEWWVEG
-171 YTMNLCRCEHGDMLE
+171 YTLNLCRCEHGDMLE
-186 LGYGKGLLNVSKD
+186 LGYGNGLLNVSKD
-199 SNDNVPFFTRLY
+199 SNDNAPFFTRLY

-225 SNRLRLPGGARY
+225 SSRLHLPGGVQY

-246 VEYSEEAAFQHIYPR
+246 VEYSEEAAFSGIYPR
-261 RIGHVGVV
+261 RVGHVGMV
-269 RHERRTIDGEERE
+269 RHETRTIEGEERE
-282 IYFFTDPELPF
+282 IYFFTDPEMDFDPA
-293 NPDDYQIAG
+293 DYEIG
-302 KVLMMKFQSGEL
+302 GLVKMVKFQSGEL
-314 NGQEFEVNWHADTK
+314 NGQDFEVNWNSDTK

-349 PHTGDECVLY
+349 PKTGNDYVLY
-359 NLRMPEE
+359 NIRMPEK
-366 YYPLAE
+366 YYRLAE
-372 EELADTVAVFLKKYS
+372 EELAAAVAEFLKTYS
-387 IDTAVYKAPTDYIY
+387 IDTAVYKAPTDYVY
-401 FAEREINLKLG
+401 FIEKEINLKLG

-423 SGYQD
+423 NGYQD
-428 SRVVSISRKL
+428 SRVVSISRKV

-450 AVSSTKQRKMEN
+450 AVSSTKLSKMEN

-475 KKDVLQV
+475 NKDVLQV

-500 RSMRE
+500 RSMKE

-563 EELGDIYLR
+563 EELGDKYLR
-572 KDIEDTARELIHF
+572 KDIEDTAKELIHF

-675 DLDNKKIFLDTGGG
+675 DLENKKIYLDTGGG
-689 LLYNPFWVNDCLEC
+689 LLYNPFWVNDFLEC

-721 YELVVSGTGMGSDSD
+721 YEMVVSGTGMGSDTD
-736 GENRLDWITYNT
+736 GENRLDWITYNA
-748 FSGNEADIKKGDV
+748 FSGNVADIKKGDV

-800 DAVKSRVGNL
+800 NAVKSRVGNL

-827 IQNLYAIGEFHFQN
+827 IQNLYAIGEFHFKN

-859 MQNKAYNMSEKDNF
+859 MQNKTYNMSEKDNF

-881 NMDGWQRENVIR
+881 NMDGWKRENVIR

-914 VASIVNLEGRNVLRI
+914 VASIVNLDGRNVLRI
-929 KNSGIRQANADV
+929 KNSGIRQVNADV
-941 RKPEPATSVLYL
+941 RKPEPATSALYL

-968 FEGSAQGEG
+968 FEGSAQGDG

-985 LAESIETESLEYT
+985 LSESVETQSLEYT

-1022 TNRPLDDFKIEV
+1022 TNRPLEDFKIEV

-1054 TNKTVTDLGIE
+1054 TDKTVTDLGIE
-1065 LNAAKES
+1065 LNAAEES

-1084 ATVTQIGLDLDMTRE
+1084 ATVTQIGIDLDMAE
-1099 KLDLYVK
+1099 AKLDLYVT

-1112 NSVADLGLRMKAA
+1112 NTVADLGLRMKAA
-1125 EGELE
+1125 EGELD
-1130 LFSKFENKANGLLT
+1130 LFSKFEDKANGLLT
-1144 SLGTRMNSAE
+1144 NLGTRMNSAE
-1154 GTLETYATRLN
+1154 GTLEN
-1165 NLDGTVVSLG
+1165 
-1175 TRMNVAEGT
+1175 
-1184 LETYATRLN
+1184 YATRLN
-1193 SLNGTTISLGNRM
+1193 SLDGTTTSLGNRM
-1206 SAAEGTLNTYV
+1206 NAAEGTLNTYV
-1217 NKTNTLDGS
+1217 NKTNAIDGS
-1226 LTSLGTRM
+1226 LTSMGTRM

-1246 TDTFRAAVGD
+1246 TDTFNGTVGD

-1287 NKDIKFLK
+1287 NKDVKFVK
-1295 GLNGISRYN
+1295 GMNGVSRYN
-1304 NSGGETVTV
+1304 NSGGEAVTV
-1313 KRLCVYSGNAI
+1313 KRLCIHSGSSV
-1324 PSGSNYPAIG
+1324 PSGSNYPAAG
-1334 WTTDTVRAT
+1334 WTTDAVRAT

-1356 WYSYTS
+1356 WYSYTT
-1362 SYTWQEGTPEFG
+1362 SYTWQEGNPEFG

-1386 KKIAGSS
+1386 KKVAGSS
-1393 SPGLGGFTFNTQT
+1393 SPGLGGFTFSTLT
-1406 RANAV
+1406 RADAV
-1411 FEVRF
+1411 FEARF
-1416 TAKIPTGY
+1416 TAKIPAGY
-1424 QLNFA
+1424 RLNFA
-1429 SNATGNNS
+1429 SNGTGDGGRS
-1437 RTMWITD
+1437 QWITD
-1444 SVGTDG
+1444 NAGTGG

-1461 DSGSFSTTNFF
+1461 ASGSFSSTNFF

-1484 DDYNTTVTWY
+1484 NDYNTAVTWY

-1521 IKAKRIEFEGLVTA
+1521 IKAKRIELEGLITA
-1535 NEYFKILEDG
+1535 NDNFKVLLDG
-1545 SVESRKGTF
+1545 SIETKNAKIAGYIYCPFISIDESDA
-1554 KNVIVQGSI
+1554 ILQGSAAMWQNTYLLNTNLYLDVTFNTVI
-1563 RSPFVRETDS
+1563 LPVAERYAGARVLLMDSHFIKTRTWTPPTRIKTQDGSAIYSGLFCSMSSNKTHAADYITIDAGVVELILQKIPDRNYNTGET
-1573 IVIGGEQSTHDNVAA
+1573 IGYT
-1588 LAGGGGWV
+1588 
-1596 TAGELEWDINQ
+1596 
-1607 SGRRMC
+1607 
-1613 ITNYRWGNQISEGV
+1613 YRWVLISNSCRDLFL
-1627 IEYDAPS
+1627 DAD
-1634 GKYFYEDGIGKIK
+1634 Y
-1647 LSLSRE
+1647 
-1653 CVELMGYGTSTQFY
+1653 
-1667 GWIVLNR
+1667 
-1674 INLMTSKRYG
+1674 
-1684 RKLNVLAQGIVSG
+1684 
-1697 NNKGASINYK
+1697 
-1707 TFDGTTL
+1707 
-1714 SVTRNGEGIY
+1714 
-1724 TVYIPSVW
+1724 
-1732 GLLSGSYLVMLSGYG
+1732 
-1747 YAYNATSDIKA
+1747 
-1758 TLFSTDATSF
+1758 
-1768 VVHTSDDASRN
+1768 
-1779 DGSFMFQIINLNDWN
+1779 

>member
-1 MEINI
+1 MEVNI
-6 YKQSG
+6 YKQNG
-11 TIRVIVSPADS
+11 TVRAVVSPADS
-22 SATNEELMS
+22 AATNEELMA

-108 NDSPAQHLQLIVDNM
+108 NDSPAQHLQLLVDNM
-123 NRITGSAVWRIGQVV
+123 NRITGSDVWRIGQVV
-138 DSENVNIEYDCI
+138 DSENVNVEYDCI

-157 KLAETVKTEWWVEG
+157 KLAEATKTEWWVEG

-186 LGYGKGLLNVSKD
+186 LGYGNGLLNISKD
-199 SNDNVPFFTRLY
+199 SNDNAPFFTRLY

-225 SNRLRLPGGARY
+225 GSRLHLPGGAQY

-246 VEYSEEAAFQHIYPR
+246 VEYSEETAFSDIYPR
-261 RIGHVGVV
+261 RVGQVGVV
-269 RHERRTIDGEERE
+269 RHEPRTIEGEERE
-282 IYFFTDPELPF
+282 IYYFTDPEMDFDPA
-293 NPDDYQIAG
+293 DYEIG
-302 KVLMMKFQSGEL
+302 GLVKMVKFQSGEL
-314 NGQEFEVNWHADTK
+314 NGQDFEVNWNSETK

-339 NQQLPGGKLI
+339 NQQIPGGKLI
-349 PHTGDECVLY
+349 PKTGNDYVLY
-359 NLRMPEE
+359 NIRMPEK
-366 YYPLAE
+366 YYRLAE
-372 EELADTVAVFLKKYS
+372 AELAAAVAEYLKKYC

-401 FAEREINLKLG
+401 FKEKEINLKLG

-423 SGYQD
+423 NGFQD
-428 SRVVSISRKL
+428 SRVVSISRKV

-450 AVSSTKQRKMEN
+450 AVSSTKLSKMEN

-475 KKDVLQV
+475 NKEILQV

-488 ADPSEYNVFSAR
+488 TDPSEYNVFSAR
-500 RSMRE
+500 RSMKE
-505 FLLKNQPDE
+505 HLLKNQPDE
-514 AKAYINFQRALGVC
+514 AKAYINFMRGLGVC

-616 AILIREVMNVAGA
+616 AIMLREVMNVAGA

-675 DLDNKKIFLDTGGG
+675 DLENKKIYLDTGGG

-703 QRYGG
+703 QRFGG

-716 NVTKH
+716 NVMKH
-721 YELVVSGTGMGSDSD
+721 YELVVSGSGMGSDGE

-748 FSGNEADIKKGDV
+748 FSGNVADIKKGDV

-800 DAVKSRVGNL
+800 NAVKSRTGNL
-810 AGIYNTW
+810 AGIYNMW
-817 FGWLKGFGAF
+817 FGWLKGFGQF
-827 IQNLYAIGEFHFQN
+827 IENLYAIGEFHFKN

-859 MQNKAYNMSEKDNF
+859 MQNKTYNMSEKDNF

-881 NMDGWQRENVIR
+881 NMDGWKRENVIR

-914 VASIVNLEGRNVLRI
+914 VASIVNLDGRNVLRI

-953 TFKYICKSA
+953 TFKYICQSA
-962 GTLTVG
+962 GTLTAG

-977 RLPFVQVE
+977 CLPLVTEE
-985 LAESIETESLEYT
+985 LEESIETQSLEYT

-1004 GDFVLKFTGDV
+1004 GDFVLKFTGDI
-1015 YIDVLAL
+1015 YIDVLAI
-1022 TNRPLDDFKIEV
+1022 TNRPLEDFKIEV
-1034 GTKFEQTAEKIALLG
+1034 GTKFEQTAERIALLG

-1054 TNKTVTDLGIE
+1054 TDKTVTDLGIE
-1065 LNAAKES
+1065 LNAAEES

-1084 ATVTQIGLDLDMTRE
+1084 ATVTQIGIDLDIAE
-1099 KLDLYVK
+1099 AKLDLYVT

-1112 NSVADLGLRMKAA
+1112 NTVANLGLRMQAA

-1130 LFSKFENKANGLLT
+1130 LFSKFEDKANGLLT
-1144 SLGTRMNSAE
+1144 DLGVRMNSAE
-1154 GTLETYATRLN
+1154 GELDAHAERIN
-1165 NLDGTVVSLG
+1165 SLDGTTTSLG
-1175 TRMNVAEGT
+1175 VRMNATEGT
-1184 LETYATRLN
+1184 LDTYAKKTN
-1193 SLNGTTISLGNRM
+1193 EITGSVTSLGNRM
-1206 SAAEGTLNTYV
+1206 NAAEGTLDTYV
-1217 NKTNTLDGS
+1217 KKTNEVTGTV
-1226 LTSLGTRM
+1226 TSLGNRM
-1234 NAVEKK
+1234 NAAEGTLDTYVSKTNRIDGTLTSIGSRMDAAEKK
-1240 FTNYVL
+1240 FTNYVM
-1246 TDTFRAAVGD
+1246 TETFNGTVGD
-1256 INVTLNRHWSAI
+1256 INATLTRHWSAI
-1268 EQTDRNLLLS
+1268 EQTDSDLQLS
-1278 INKSTGYPL
+1278 INKASGYPL
-1287 NKDIKFLK
+1287 NKDVHFLK
-1295 GLNGISRYN
+1295 GLNGVARYN
-1304 NSGGETVTV
+1304 NSPGEAVTI
-1313 KRLCVYSGNAI
+1313 KRFGTYSGDSVPDETNF
-1324 PSGSNYPAIG
+1324 PAVN
-1334 WTTDTVRAT
+1334 WTTAVLRYS
-1343 HVGDVFYNSSSGK
+1343 HVNDLFYNTSNRK
-1356 WYSYTS
+1356 WYTYTKSYQ
-1362 SYTWQEGTPEFG
+1362 WEEIALEIGAI
-1374 TVSTE
+1374 STE
-1379 QEAIIRI
+1379 EAGIIRI
-1386 KKIAGSS
+1386 QKIVGNS
-1393 SPGLGGFTFNTQT
+1393 SPGLGGFTFSTQS
-1406 RANAV
+1406 RANTV
-1411 FEVRF
+1411 FETRF
-1416 TAKIPTGY
+1416 TAYIPKGY
-1424 QLNFA
+1424 RLNFA

-1437 RTMWITD
+1437 RSKWIT
-1444 SVGTDG
+1444 SNAGTGD
-1450 WKEYRYQVFCG
+1450 WAEYRYQVYCG
-1461 DSGSFSTTNFF
+1461 ASGIFSTTNFF
-1472 YLTKDVPTGQTN
+1472 YLTKDVPEGQTN
-1484 DDYNTTVTWY
+1484 DDYNTAVTWY
-1494 LKEATVF
+1494 LKEASVF

-1508 PVTYINLTEDLAK
+1508 PVTYIKLTEDLIKLSAK
-1521 IKAKRIEFEGLVTA
+1521 NIQFEGLVTA
-1535 NEYFKILEDG
+1535 NENFKILEDG
-1545 SVESRKGTF
+1545 SIEANNGTF
-1554 KNVIVQGSI
+1554 
-1563 RSPFVRETDS
+1563 
-1573 IVIGGEQSTHDNVAA
+1573 GGTLKGVSGTFEELSLKSGVTTMNINSNGFYFKSNGPIIEMVSTGFTYA
-1588 LAGGGGWV
+1588 
-1596 TAGELEWDINQ
+1596 
-1607 SGRRMC
+1607 
-1613 ITNYRWGNQISEGV
+1613 
-1627 IEYDAPS
+1627 IEYVSKPIQFHCGNAGMGTSADGDLLVIMKGIPTKYDADNR
-1634 GKYFYEDGIGKIK
+1634 YNYYENFIYEDNGYLKIG
-1647 LSLSRE
+1647 
-1653 CVELMGYGTSTQFY
+1653 
-1667 GWIVLNR
+1667 R
-1674 INLMTSKRYG
+1674 INR
-1684 RKLNVLAQGIVSG
+1684 
-1697 NNKGASINYK
+1697 NK
-1707 TFDGTTL
+1707 
-1714 SVTRNGEGIY
+1714 
-1724 TVYIPSVW
+1724 
-1732 GLLSGSYLVMLSGYG
+1732 
-1747 YAYNATSDIKA
+1747 
-1758 TLFSTDATSF
+1758 
-1768 VVHTSDDASRN
+1768 
-1779 DGSFMFQIINLNDWN
+1779 

>member
-1 MEINI
+1 MEVNI
-6 YKQSG
+6 YKQNG
-11 TIRVIVSPADS
+11 TIRATVSPADS
-22 SATNEELMS
+22 AATSEELMA

-37 SFTHYEYIRLKVN
+37 SFTHYEYVRLKVN

-108 NDSPAQHLQLIVDNM
+108 HDSPAQHLQLFVDNM
-123 NRITGSAVWRIGQVV
+123 NRITGSDVWRIGQVV
-138 DSENVNIEYDCI
+138 DSENVNIEYNCI

-157 KLAETVKTEWWVEG
+157 KLAEATKTEWWVEG

-199 SNDNVPFFTRLY
+199 SNDNAPFFTRLY
-211 PIGSTRNIDPKVYG
+211 PIGSTRNIDAKVYG
-225 SNRLRLPGGARY
+225 SSRLHLPGGAQY

-246 VEYSEEAAFQHIYPR
+246 VEYSEETAFSGIYPR
-261 RIGHVGVV
+261 RVGQVGVV
-269 RHERRTIDGEERE
+269 RHEPRTIEGEERE
-282 IYFFTDPELPF
+282 IYFFNDPELPF

-302 KVLMMKFQSGEL
+302 KVLMVKFQSGEL
-314 NGQEFEVNWHADTK
+314 NGQDFEVNWHADTK

-349 PHTGDECVLY
+349 PHTGNDYVLY

-366 YYPLAE
+366 YYRLAE
-372 EELADTVAVFLKKYS
+372 EELAAAVADFLKKYS

-428 SRVVSISRKL
+428 SRVVSISRKV
-438 NNPTEMNIGCSL
+438 NNPTEMNIGCSM
-450 AVSSTKQRKMEN
+450 AVSSTKLSKMEN

-475 KKDVLQV
+475 NKDVLQV

-514 AKAYINFQRALGVC
+514 AKAYINFMRGLGVC

-550 SSLRTDKEIEAAI
+550 SSLRTDKEIENAI
-563 EELGDIYLR
+563 EELDDKYLR

-616 AILIREVMNVAGA
+616 AIMLREVLNVAGA

-650 EMIINQLK
+650 ELIINQLK

-675 DLDNKKIFLDTGGG
+675 DLENKKIYLDTGGG

-721 YELVVSGTGMGSDSD
+721 YELVVSGTGMGSDTD

-770 PDRKGII
+770 SDRKGII

-800 DAVKSRVGNL
+800 GAVKSRVGNL
-810 AGIYNTW
+810 AGIYNAW

-859 MQNKAYNMSEKDNF
+859 MQNKTYNMSEKDNF

-881 NMDGWQRENVIR
+881 NMDGWKRENVIR

-900 LLMFNRNLFAEKEK
+900 LLMFNRNLYAQKEK
-914 VASIVNLEGRNVLRI
+914 VAGIVNLDGRNILRI
-929 KNSGIRQANADV
+929 KNSGIRQANVDV
-941 RKPEPATSVLYL
+941 RKPEPVTSVLYL

-985 LAESIETESLEYT
+985 LVESVETESLEYF
-998 GTWDGV
+998 GMWDGV

-1022 TNRPLDDFKIEV
+1022 TNRPLEDFKIEV

-1049 ERIDH
+1049 ERIDN
-1054 TNKTVTDLGIE
+1054 TNKTVTNLGIE
-1065 LNAAKES
+1065 LNAANEN

-1084 ATVTQIGLDLDMTRE
+1084 STVTQISLDLDMAEET
-1099 KLDLYVK
+1099 LGLYVK

-1112 NSVADLGLRMKAA
+1112 NTVADLGLRMKAA

-1130 LFSKFENKANGLLT
+1130 LFSKFEDKANGLLT
-1144 SLGTRMNSAE
+1144 NLGTRMNSAE
-1154 GTLETYATRLN
+1154 GTLEN
-1165 NLDGTVVSLG
+1165 
-1175 TRMNVAEGT
+1175 
-1184 LETYATRLN
+1184 YATRLN
-1193 SLNGTTISLGNRM
+1193 SLDGTTTSLGNRM

-1217 NKTNTLDGS
+1217 NKTNAIDGS
-1226 LTSLGTRM
+1226 LTSIGTRM
-1234 NAVEKK
+1234 NAVERK

-1246 TDTFRAAVGD
+1246 TDTFNGTVGD

-1287 NKDIKFLK
+1287 NKDVRFLK

-1313 KRLCVYSGNAI
+1313 TRYETAANSGVFQ
-1324 PSGSNYPAIG
+1324 
-1334 WTTDTVRAT
+1334 VRIQKV
-1343 HVGDVFYNSSSGK
+1343 VGNS
-1356 WYSYTS
+1356 T
-1362 SYTWQEGTPEFG
+1362 
-1374 TVSTE
+1374 
-1379 QEAIIRI
+1379 
-1386 KKIAGSS
+1386 
-1393 SPGLGGFTFNTQT
+1393 PGLGGFTFSTPT
-1406 RANAV
+1406 RQNAV
-1411 FEVRF
+1411 FEARF
-1416 TAKIPTGY
+1416 TANIPTGY
-1424 QLNFA
+1424 RLNFA
-1429 SNATGNNS
+1429 SNATGDGGRS
-1437 RTMWITD
+1437 QWITD
-1444 SVGTDG
+1444 NAGTG
-1450 WKEYRYQVFCG
+1450 NWKEYRYQVFCG
-1461 DSGSFSTTNFF
+1461 ASGSFSTTNFF

-1484 DDYNTTVTWY
+1484 DDYNTAVTWY
-1494 LKEATVF
+1494 LKEGTVF

-1521 IKAKRIEFEGLVTA
+1521 IKAKRIEFEGLVTV
-1535 NEYFKILEDG
+1535 NSKFKVLQDG
-1545 SVESRKGTF
+1545 TIEAVDGKFSGTLTGVTGSF
-1554 KNVIVQGSI
+1554 KSLNCVNSNGQTVGGISFGTDGKMWFSGDMYHQG
-1563 RSPFVRETDS
+1563 
-1573 IVIGGEQSTHDNVAA
+1573 
-1588 LAGGGGWV
+1588 
-1596 TAGELEWDINQ
+1596 WDYTKN
-1607 SGRRMC
+1607 R
-1613 ITNYRWGNQISEGV
+1613 NYRLYSTNIWCRGNFGASARNTLVVLGS
-1627 IEYDAPS
+1627 Y
-1634 GKYFYEDGIGKIK
+1634 GYFYVNGLDNETGKVYV
-1647 LSLSRE
+1647 SLVSAQSSNNE
-1653 CVELMGYGTSTQFY
+1653 TYYIIPLYGTPGDAAGFPVDLV
-1667 GWIVLNR
+1667 I
-1674 INLMTSKRYG
+1674 IKTSGTYRY
-1684 RKLNVLAQGIVSG
+1684 
-1697 NNKGASINYK
+1697 
-1707 TFDGTTL
+1707 
-1714 SVTRNGEGIY
+1714 
-1724 TVYIPSVW
+1724 
-1732 GLLSGSYLVMLSGYG
+1732 LLSGDKSQKVTVI
-1747 YAYNATSDIKA
+1747 NANNQNSEIYIYSNGNKVKWAGGEMADCRNIEEFMTPVPA
-1758 TLFSTDATSF
+1758 TNLLG
-1768 VVHTSDDASRN
+1768 R
-1779 DGSFMFQIINLNDWN
+1779 GWIIGAFRDNNW

>member
-1 MEINI
+1 MEVNI
-6 YKQSG
+6 YTQSG
-11 TIRVIVSPADS
+11 TIRAVVSPADS
-22 SATNEELMS
+22 STANEDLMA

-37 SFTHYEYIRLKVN
+37 SFTHYEYVRLRVN

-108 NDSPAQHLQLIVDNM
+108 NDSPAQHLQLFMDNM
-123 NRITGSAVWRIGQVV
+123 NRITGSDVWRIGQVV

-157 KLAETVKTEWWVEG
+157 KLAEAAKTEWWVEG
-171 YTMNLCRCEHGDMLE
+171 YTLNLCRCEHSDMLE

-199 SNDNVPFFTRLY
+199 SNDNAPFFTRLY
-211 PIGSTRNIDPKVYG
+211 PIGNTRNIDPKKYG
-225 SNRLRLPGGARY
+225 SSRLHLPGGAQY
-237 VEQNTDLGI
+237 VEQNVDLGV
-246 VEYSEEAAFQHIYPR
+246 VEYSEEAAFKDIYPR
-261 RIGHVGVV
+261 RVGQVGMV
-269 RHERRTIDGEERE
+269 RHEPRTIEGVERE
-282 IYFFTDPELPF
+282 IYFFTDPGLTF
-293 NPDDYQIAG
+293 NPDDYEIG
-302 KVLMMKFQSGEL
+302 GLVKMVKFQAGEL
-314 NGQEFEVNWHADTK
+314 NGQDFEVNWHNDTK

-349 PHTGDECVLY
+349 PKTGNDYVLY
-359 NLRMPEE
+359 NIRMPEE
-366 YYPLAE
+366 YYGLAE
-372 EELADTVAVFLKKYS
+372 KELADAVAEYLKTYS

-401 FAEREINLKLG
+401 FSEKEINLKLG

-438 NNPTEMNIGCSL
+438 NNPTDMNIGCSL
-450 AVSSTKQRKMEN
+450 AVSSTKLSKMEN

-475 KKDVLQV
+475 NKDVLQV

-514 AKAYINFQRALGVC
+514 AKAYINFMRGLGVC

-536 RVGDKLEA
+536 RVGDKAEA

-550 SSLRTDKEIEAAI
+550 SSLRTDKEIENAI
-563 EELGDIYLR
+563 EELDNKYLR
-572 KDIEDTARELIHF
+572 KDIEDTAQELIHF
-585 LKGIDV
+585 LKGVDV
-591 KGAGVFHDSLNSPD
+591 KGAGVFQDSLNSPD
-605 FLSGFLNGKGW
+605 FVSGFLNGKGW
-616 AILIREVMNVAGA
+616 AILLREVMNVAGA
-629 KEKKSYAEFD
+629 KEEKSYAEFD
-639 EVTIRGALRVF
+639 EVTIRGAMRVF
-650 EMIINQLK
+650 ELIINQLK

-675 DLDNKKIFLDTGGG
+675 DLENKKIYLDTGGG

-721 YELVVSGTGMGSDSD
+721 YELIVSGTGMGSDSE

-748 FSGNEADIKKGDV
+748 FSGNVDDIKKGDV

-788 IDVLYGAKTDPD
+788 IDVLYGSKTDPD
-800 DAVKSRVGNL
+800 NAVKSRVGNL

-827 IQNLYAIGEFHFQN
+827 IQNLYAIGEFHFKN

-859 MQNKAYNMSEKDNF
+859 MQNKTYNMSEKDNF

-881 NMDGWQRENVIR
+881 NMDGWERENVIR

-900 LLMFNRNLFAEKEK
+900 LLMFNRNLFAQKEK
-914 VASIVNLEGRNVLRI
+914 VASIVNLDGRNMLRI
-929 KNSGIRQANADV
+929 KNSGIRQANTDV
-941 RKPEPATSVLYL
+941 RKPEPVTSVLYL
-953 TFKYICKSA
+953 TFKYICKGS

-968 FEGSAQGEG
+968 FECSDQGEG
-977 RLPFVQVE
+977 RLKFVTEE
-985 LAESIETESLEYT
+985 LAESIEAGSREYV
-998 GTWDGV
+998 GTWDGT
-1004 GDFVLKFTGDV
+1004 GDFVLRFTGDI
-1015 YIDVLAL
+1015 YIDVLAV
-1022 TNRPLDDFKIEV
+1022 TNRPLDDFKVEV
-1034 GTKFEQTAEKIALLG
+1034 GTKFVQTAEKISLLG
-1049 ERIDH
+1049 EKIEA
-1054 TNKTVTDLGIE
+1054 TNKTVTNLGVE
-1065 LNAAKES
+1065 LDAANEN

-1084 ATVTQIGLDLDMTRE
+1084 STVTQIGLDLDMAEET
-1099 KLDLYVK
+1099 LGLYVK

-1112 NSVADLGLRMKAA
+1112 NTVADLGLRMKAA

-1130 LFSKFENKANGLLT
+1130 LFSRFEDKANGLFT

-1165 NLDGTVVSLG
+1165 SLDGTTV
-1175 TRMNVAEGT
+1175 
-1184 LETYATRLN
+1184 
-1193 SLNGTTISLGNRM
+1193 SLGNRM
-1206 SAAEGTLNTYV
+1206 NTAEGTLNTYV
-1217 NKTNTLDGS
+1217 NKTNAIDGS
-1226 LTSLGTRM
+1226 LTSMGTRM

-1246 TDTFRAAVGD
+1246 TDTFNGTVGD

-1268 EQTDRNLLLS
+1268 EQTDKNLLLS

-1287 NKDIKFLK
+1287 NKDVKFLK

-1304 NSGGETVTV
+1304 NSGGEAVTVTRYETA
-1313 KRLCVYSGNAI
+1313 KDSGVFQ
-1324 PSGSNYPAIG
+1324 
-1334 WTTDTVRAT
+1334 VRIQKV
-1343 HVGDVFYNSSSGK
+1343 VGN
-1356 WYSYTS
+1356 
-1362 SYTWQEGTPEFG
+1362 
-1374 TVSTE
+1374 
-1379 QEAIIRI
+1379 
-1386 KKIAGSS
+1386 S
-1393 SPGLGGFTFNTQT
+1393 SPGLGGFTFSTLT
-1406 RANAV
+1406 RVNAV
-1411 FEVRF
+1411 FEARF
-1416 TAKIPTGY
+1416 TANVPKGY
-1424 QLNFA
+1424 RLNFA
-1429 SNATGNNS
+1429 SNATGDGGRS
-1437 RTMWITD
+1437 QWITD
-1444 SVGTDG
+1444 TAGTGD
-1450 WKEYRYQVFCG
+1450 WKEYRFQVFCG
-1461 DSGSFSTTNFF
+1461 ASGSFSSTNFF

-1484 DDYNTTVTWY
+1484 NDYNTAVTWY

-1535 NEYFKILEDG
+1535 NNNFKVLEDG
-1545 SVESRKGTF
+1545 SIET
-1554 KNVIVQGSI
+1554 KNAKIAGYLYCPFINIEQSDAILQGSADLWS
-1563 RSPFVRETDS
+1563 RTYLL
-1573 IVIGGEQSTHDNVAA
+1573 N
-1588 LAGGGGWV
+1588 
-1596 TAGELEWDINQ
+1596 
-1607 SGRRMC
+1607 
-1613 ITNYRWGNQISEGV
+1613 TNLY
-1627 IEYDAPS
+1627 
-1634 GKYFYEDGIGKIK
+1634 
-1647 LSLSRE
+1647 
-1653 CVELMGYGTSTQFY
+1653 
-1667 GWIVLNR
+1667 
-1674 INLMTSKRYG
+1674 
-1684 RKLNVLAQGIVSG
+1684 LNVTFSTIILPVAEKYAGARVLLMDSHFIITRTATPPTRIKTQDGSYIVSG
-1697 NNKGASINYK
+1697 LFCAMKSNKPWSAKYITIDAGVVELILQKIPDINYS
-1707 TFDGTTL
+1707 T
-1714 SVTRNGEGIY
+1714 GEIEGY
-1724 TVYIPSVW
+1724 TYQWVLISNSCRS
-1732 GLLSGSYLVMLSGYG
+1732 LYLD
-1747 YAYNATSDIKA
+1747 SDY
-1758 TLFSTDATSF
+1758 
-1768 VVHTSDDASRN
+1768 
-1779 DGSFMFQIINLNDWN
+1779 

>member
-1 MEINI
+1 MEVNI
-6 YKQSG
+6 YKQNG
-11 TIRVIVSPADS
+11 TIRATVSPADS
-22 SATNEELMS
+22 AATNEELMA

-98 DGDNSTAFSL
+98 DGDDSTAFSL
-108 NDSPAQHLQLIVDNM
+108 NDSPAQHLQLFVDNM
-123 NRITGSAVWRIGQVV
+123 NRITGSDVWAIGQVV
-138 DSENVNIEYDCI
+138 DSENVNIEYDCV

-157 KLAETVKTEWWVEG
+157 KLADATKTEWWVEG
-171 YTMNLCRCEHGDMLE
+171 YTLNLCRCEHGDMLE

-199 SNDNVPFFTRLY
+199 SNDNAPFFTRLY

-225 SNRLRLPGGARY
+225 SSRLHLPGGAQY

-246 VEYSEEAAFQHIYPR
+246 VEYSEETAFSGIYPR
-261 RIGHVGVV
+261 RVGQVGVV
-269 RHERRTIDGEERE
+269 RHEARTIEGEERE

-302 KVLMMKFQSGEL
+302 KVLMVKFQSGEL
-314 NGQEFEVNWHADTK
+314 NGQDFEVNWHADTK

-349 PHTGDECVLY
+349 PHTGNDYVLY
-359 NLRMPEE
+359 NLRMPDE
-366 YYPLAE
+366 YYRLAE
-372 EELADTVAVFLKKYS
+372 KELADAVAEYLKTYS

-401 FAEREINLKLG
+401 FLEKEINLKLG

-450 AVSSTKQRKMEN
+450 AVSSTKLSKMEN

-475 KKDVLQV
+475 NKDVLQV

-514 AKAYINFQRALGVC
+514 AKAYINFMRGLGVC

-563 EELGDIYLR
+563 EELGDKFLR

-585 LKGIDV
+585 LNGIDV
-591 KGAGVFHDSLNSPD
+591 KGAGVFHDSVNSPD

-675 DLDNKKIFLDTGGG
+675 ELENKKIYFDTGGG
-689 LLYNPFWVNDCLEC
+689 LLYNPFWIDDCLEC

-721 YELVVSGTGMGSDSD
+721 YELVVSATGMGSDSD
-736 GENRLDWITYNT
+736 GEKRLDWITYNT

-770 PDRKGII
+770 SDRKGII

-800 DAVKSRVGNL
+800 NAVKSRVGNL
-810 AGIYNTW
+810 AGVYNAW

-859 MQNKAYNMSEKDNF
+859 MQNKTYNMSEKDNF

-881 NMDGWQRENVIR
+881 NLDGWKRENLIR

-900 LLMFNRNLFAEKEK
+900 LLMFNRNLFAQKEK
-914 VASIVNLEGRNVLRI
+914 VASIVNLDGRNMLRI

-953 TFKYICKSA
+953 TFKYTCKSA

-977 RLPFVQVE
+977 RLPFVQVG

-1022 TNRPLDDFKIEV
+1022 TNRPLEDFKIEV
-1034 GTKFEQTAEKIALLG
+1034 STKFVQTAEKIALLG

-1054 TNKTVTDLGIE
+1054 TDKTVTDLGIE
-1065 LNAAKES
+1065 LNAAEES

-1084 ATVTQIGLDLDMTRE
+1084 ATVTQIGIDLDMAE
-1099 KLDLYVK
+1099 AKLDLYVT

-1112 NSVADLGLRMKAA
+1112 NTVADLGLRMKAA

-1130 LFSKFENKANGLLT
+1130 LFSKFEDKANGLFT

-1165 NLDGTVVSLG
+1165 SLD
-1175 TRMNVAEGT
+1175 
-1184 LETYATRLN
+1184 
-1193 SLNGTTISLGNRM
+1193 GTTISLGNRM
-1206 SAAEGTLNTYV
+1206 STAEGTLNTYV
-1217 NKTNTLDGS
+1217 TKTNAIDGS
-1226 LTSLGTRM
+1226 LTSMGTRM

-1246 TDTFRAAVGD
+1246 TDTFNGTVGD

-1287 NKDIKFLK
+1287 NKDVKFLK
-1295 GLNGISRYN
+1295 GLNGVSRYN
-1304 NSGGETVTV
+1304 NSGGEAVTV
-1313 KRLCVYSGNAI
+1313 KRLCIYTGSSV
-1324 PSGSNYPAIG
+1324 PSGSNYPAAN
-1334 WTTDTVRAT
+1334 WTSDAVRAT
-1343 HVGDVFYNSSSGK
+1343 HVDDTFYNSSTGK
-1356 WYSYTS
+1356 WYVYTT

-1386 KKIAGSS
+1386 KKVAGSS
-1393 SPGLGGFTFNTQT
+1393 SPGLGGFTFSTTT
-1406 RANAV
+1406 RQNAV
-1411 FEVRF
+1411 FEARF
-1416 TAKIPTGY
+1416 TANIPAGY
-1424 QLNFA
+1424 RLNFA
-1429 SNATGNNS
+1429 SNATGDGGRS
-1437 RTMWITD
+1437 QWITD
-1444 SVGTDG
+1444 NTGTGG

-1472 YLTKDVPTGQTN
+1472 YLTKIVPTGQTN
-1484 DDYNTTVTWY
+1484 NDYNTAVTWY
-1494 LKEATVF
+1494 LTEATVF

-1521 IKAKRIEFEGLVTA
+1521 IKAKRIELEGLVTV
-1535 NEYFKILEDG
+1535 NSKFKVLQDG
-1545 SVESRKGTF
+1545 TIEAVDGKFSGTLSGVTGSF
-1554 KNVIVQGSI
+1554 KSLNCVNSEGKAVGGISFGTDGKMWFSGDMYHQG
-1563 RSPFVRETDS
+1563 
-1573 IVIGGEQSTHDNVAA
+1573 
-1588 LAGGGGWV
+1588 
-1596 TAGELEWDINQ
+1596 WDYTKN
-1607 SGRRMC
+1607 R
-1613 ITNYRWGNQISEGV
+1613 NYRLYSANIWCRANFGASSRNTLVVLGSYG
-1627 IEYDAPS
+1627 
-1634 GKYFYEDGIGKIK
+1634 YFYVNGLNTETGKVYV
-1647 LSLSRE
+1647 SLVSAQSSNNE
-1653 CVELMGYGTSTQFY
+1653 TYYTIPLYGTSGDAAGFPVDLVIIKTSGTYRYLLSGDKSQRVTVVNAHDQNNDIYIYSNGAKVQWHGGEIADCRNIEGFMTPVPATNLLGR
-1667 GWIVLNR
+1667 GWIV
-1674 INLMTSKRYG
+1674 
-1684 RKLNVLAQGIVSG
+1684 
-1697 NNKGASINYK
+1697 GAFRDSNW
-1707 TFDGTTL
+1707 
-1714 SVTRNGEGIY
+1714 S
-1724 TVYIPSVW
+1724 
-1732 GLLSGSYLVMLSGYG
+1732 
-1747 YAYNATSDIKA
+1747 
-1758 TLFSTDATSF
+1758 
-1768 VVHTSDDASRN
+1768 
-1779 DGSFMFQIINLNDWN
+1779 

>member
-6 YKQSG
+6 YKQNG
-11 TIRVIVSPADS
+11 TIRATVSPADS
-22 SATNEELMS
+22 AATNEELMS

-108 NDSPAQHLQLIVDNM
+108 NDSPAQHLQLFVDNM
-123 NRITGSAVWRIGQVV
+123 NRITGSDVWAIGQVV
-138 DSENVNIEYDCI
+138 DSANVNIEYDCV

-157 KLAETVKTEWWVEG
+157 KLAEATKTEWWVEG
-171 YTMNLCRCEHGDMLE
+171 YTLNLCRCEHGDMLE
-186 LGYGKGLLNVSKD
+186 LGYGMGLLNVSKD
-199 SNDNVPFFTRLY
+199 SNDNAPFFTRLY
-211 PIGSTRNIDPKVYG
+211 PIGSTRNIDSKTYG
-225 SNRLRLPGGARY
+225 SSRLHLPGGAQY

-246 VEYSEEAAFQHIYPR
+246 VEYSEEAAFSGIYPR
-261 RIGHVGVV
+261 RVGQVGVV
-269 RHERRTIDGEERE
+269 RHEARTIEGEERE
-282 IYFFTDPELPF
+282 IYFFTDPGLTF
-293 NPDDYQIAG
+293 NPNDYEIG
-302 KVLMMKFQSGEL
+302 GLVKMVKFQSGEL
-314 NGQEFEVNWHADTK
+314 NGQDFEVNWNNDTK

-339 NQQLPGGKLI
+339 NQQLPGGRLI
-349 PHTGDECVLY
+349 PHTGNDYVLY
-359 NLRMPEE
+359 NIRMPEE
-366 YYPLAE
+366 YYRLAE
-372 EELADTVAVFLKKYS
+372 KELADAVAEFLKTYS

-401 FAEREINLKLG
+401 FQEKEINLKLG

-428 SRVVSISRKL
+428 SRVVSISRKV

-450 AVSSTKQRKMEN
+450 AVSSTKLSKMEN

-475 KKDVLQV
+475 NKDVLQV

-514 AKAYINFQRALGVC
+514 AKAYINFMRGLGVC

-563 EELGDIYLR
+563 EELDDKYLR

-591 KGAGVFHDSLNSPD
+591 KGAGVFHDSVNSPD

-616 AILIREVMNVAGA
+616 AILMREVLNVAGA

-650 EMIINQLK
+650 ELIINQLK

-675 DLDNKKIFLDTGGG
+675 DLENKKIYFDTGGG
-689 LLYNPFWVNDCLEC
+689 LLYNPFWVDDCLEC
-703 QRYGG
+703 QRFGG

-721 YELVVSGTGMGSDSD
+721 YELVVSATGMGSDSD

-770 PDRKGII
+770 SDRKGII

-788 IDVLYGAKTDPD
+788 IDVLYGAKTDPNN
-800 DAVKSRVGNL
+800 AVKSRVGNL

-827 IQNLYAIGEFHFQN
+827 IQNLYAIGEFHFKN

-859 MQNKAYNMSEKDNF
+859 MQNKTYNMSEKDNF

-881 NMDGWQRENVIR
+881 NLDGWARENVIR
-893 AYTAGGK
+893 TYTAGGK
-900 LLMFNRNLFAEKEK
+900 LLMFNRNLYAQKEK
-914 VASIVNLEGRNVLRI
+914 VAGIVNLDGRNMLRI

-977 RLPFVQVE
+977 RLPFIQAE
-985 LAESIETESLEYT
+985 LTESVETESLEYT

-1022 TNRPLDDFKIEV
+1022 TNRPLEDFKIEV

-1049 ERIDH
+1049 ERIDN
-1054 TNKTVTDLGIE
+1054 TNKTVTNLGIE
-1065 LNAAKES
+1065 LNAANEN

-1084 ATVTQIGLDLDMTRE
+1084 STVTQIGIDLDMAEET
-1099 KLDLYVK
+1099 LGLYVK

-1112 NSVADLGLRMKAA
+1112 NTVADLGLRMQAA

-1130 LFSKFENKANGLLT
+1130 LFSKFEDKANGLFT
-1144 SLGTRMNSAE
+1144 NLGTRMNSAE

-1165 NLDGTVVSLG
+1165 SLDGT
-1175 TRMNVAEGT
+1175 
-1184 LETYATRLN
+1184 
-1193 SLNGTTISLGNRM
+1193 TTSLGNRM
-1206 SAAEGTLNTYV
+1206 SAAEGTLTTYV
-1217 NKTNTLDGS
+1217 NKTNAIDGS
-1226 LTSLGTRM
+1226 LTSMGSRM

-1246 TDTFRAAVGD
+1246 TDTFNGTVGD

-1278 INKSTGYPL
+1278 INKATGYPL
-1287 NKDIKFLK
+1287 NKDVKFVK
-1295 GLNGISRYN
+1295 GMNGISRYN

-1313 KRLCVYSGNAI
+1313 TRYETAANSGVFQ
-1324 PSGSNYPAIG
+1324 
-1334 WTTDTVRAT
+1334 VRIQKV
-1343 HVGDVFYNSSSGK
+1343 VGN
-1356 WYSYTS
+1356 
-1362 SYTWQEGTPEFG
+1362 
-1374 TVSTE
+1374 
-1379 QEAIIRI
+1379 
-1386 KKIAGSS
+1386 S
-1393 SPGLGGFTFNTQT
+1393 SPGLGGFTFSTPT
-1406 RANAV
+1406 RVNAV
-1411 FEVRF
+1411 FEARF
-1416 TAKIPTGY
+1416 TANIPKGY
-1424 QLNFA
+1424 RLNFA
-1429 SNATGNNS
+1429 SNATGNNGRS
-1437 RTMWITD
+1437 QWITD
-1444 SVGTDG
+1444 NAGTGD

-1484 DDYNTTVTWY
+1484 NDYNTAVTWY

-1521 IKAKRIEFEGLVTA
+1521 IKAKRIELEGAVTV
-1535 NEYFKILEDG
+1535 NSKFKVLQDG
-1545 SVESRKGTF
+1545 TIEAVDGKFSGTLTGVTGSF
-1554 KNVIVQGSI
+1554 KSLNCVNSEGKTVGGISFGTDGKMRFSGDMYHQGYDYTNK
-1563 RSPFVRETDS
+1563 RSYRLYSSDLWCRGNF
-1573 IVIGGEQSTHDNVAA
+1573 GA
-1588 LAGGGGWV
+1588 
-1596 TAGELEWDINQ
+1596 
-1607 SGRRMC
+1607 SGRN
-1613 ITNYRWGNQISEGV
+1613 TLVVLGSYG
-1627 IEYDAPS
+1627 
-1634 GKYFYEDGIGKIK
+1634 YFYVNGLNTETGKVYV
-1647 LSLSRE
+1647 SLVSAQSSAKE
-1653 CVELMGYGTSTQFY
+1653 TYYTIPLYGTSGDAAGFPVDLV
-1667 GWIVLNR
+1667 IIR
-1674 INLMTSKRYG
+1674 TSGTYRY
-1684 RKLNVLAQGIVSG
+1684 
-1697 NNKGASINYK
+1697 
-1707 TFDGTTL
+1707 
-1714 SVTRNGEGIY
+1714 
-1724 TVYIPSVW
+1724 
-1732 GLLSGSYLVMLSGYG
+1732 LLSGDKSQRVTVV
-1747 YAYNATSDIKA
+1747 NAHDQNNNIYIYSNGEKVQWHGGEIAECRNIEDFMTPVPA
-1758 TLFSTDATSF
+1758 TNLLG
-1768 VVHTSDDASRN
+1768 R
-1779 DGSFMFQIINLNDWN
+1779 GWIIGAFRDSNWS

>member
-6 YKQSG
+6 YKQNG
-11 TIRVIVSPADS
+11 TIRAAVSPADS
-22 SATNEELMS
+22 AATNEELMS

-55 LGKRYWLLKNYRP
+55 QGKRYWLLKNYRP

-108 NDSPAQHLQLIVDNM
+108 NDSPAQHLQLFVDNM
-123 NRITGSAVWRIGQVV
+123 NRITGSDVWRIGQVV
-138 DSENVNIEYDCI
+138 DSENVNIEYDCV

-157 KLAETVKTEWWVEG
+157 KLAEAAKTEWWVEG
-171 YTMNLCRCEHGDMLE
+171 YTLNLCRCEHGDLLE
-186 LGYGKGLLNVSKD
+186 LGYGMGLLNVSKD
-199 SNDNVPFFTRLY
+199 SNDNAPFFTRLY

-225 SNRLRLPGGARY
+225 SSRLHLPGGAPY

-246 VEYSEEAAFQHIYPR
+246 VEYSEEATFSDIYPR
-261 RIGHVGVV
+261 RVGRVGVV
-269 RHERRTIDGEERE
+269 RHEPRTIEGEEQE

-302 KVLMMKFQSGEL
+302 KVLMVKFQSGEL
-314 NGQEFEVNWHADTK
+314 NGRDFEVNWHAGTK

-349 PHTGDECVLY
+349 PHTGNDYVLY
-359 NLRMPEE
+359 NLRMPDE
-366 YYPLAE
+366 YYRLAE
-372 EELADTVAVFLKKYS
+372 KELADAVAEFLKTYS

-401 FAEREINLKLG
+401 FLEKEINLTLG

-423 SGYQD
+423 CGYQD

-450 AVSSTKQRKMEN
+450 AVSSTKLSKMEN

-475 KKDVLQV
+475 NKDVLQV

-500 RSMRE
+500 RSMKE

-514 AKAYINFQRALGVC
+514 AKAYINFMRGLGVC

-550 SSLRTDKEIEAAI
+550 SSLRTDKEIEKAI
-563 EELGDIYLR
+563 EELDDKYLR
-572 KDIEDTARELIHF
+572 KDIVDTARELINF
-585 LKGIDV
+585 LKGINV
-591 KGAGVFHDSLNSPD
+591 KGAGVFHDSINSPD

-616 AILIREVMNVAGA
+616 AIMLREVMNVAGA

-675 DLDNKKIFLDTGGG
+675 DLENKKIYLDTGGG
-689 LLYNPFWVNDCLEC
+689 LLYNPFWVDDCLEC

-708 RPSAGNDY
+708 RPLAGNDY

-721 YELVVSGTGMGSDSD
+721 YELVVSATGMGSDSD
-736 GENRLDWITYNT
+736 GEKRLDWITYNA

-777 MNTTVGAFAPY
+777 MNMTVGAFAPY

-800 DAVKSRVGNL
+800 DAVKSRFGNL
-810 AGIYNTW
+810 ASVYNAW
-817 FGWLKGFGAF
+817 FGWLRGFGAF
-827 IQNLYAIGEFHFQN
+827 IQNLYAIGEFHFKN

-859 MQNKAYNMSEKDNF
+859 MQNKTYNMSEKDNF

-881 NMDGWQRENVIR
+881 NMDGWQRENLIR
-893 AYTAGGK
+893 TYTAGGK
-900 LLMFNRNLFAEKEK
+900 LLMFNRNLFAQKEK
-914 VASIVNLEGRNVLRI
+914 VAGIVNLDGRNVLRI

-941 RKPEPATSVLYL
+941 RKPEPVTSVLYL
-953 TFKYICKSA
+953 TFKFICQSA

-977 RLPFVQVE
+977 SLPFVQE
-985 LAESIETESLEYT
+985 QLEESIETQSLEYS

-1004 GDFVLKFTGDV
+1004 GDFVLKFTGDI

-1049 ERIDH
+1049 ERIDR
-1054 TNKTVTDLGIE
+1054 TDKTVTDLGIE
-1065 LNAAKES
+1065 LNAAEES
-1072 IRLWGEKTDKIN
+1072 IRVWGEKTDKIN
-1084 ATVTQIGLDLDMTRE
+1084 STVTQIGIDLDMAEE
-1099 KLDLYVK
+1099 KLDLYVR

-1112 NSVADLGLRMKAA
+1112 NTVADLGLRMVAA

-1130 LFSKFENKANGLLT
+1130 LFSKFEDKANGLFT

-1165 NLDGTVVSLG
+1165 SLD
-1175 TRMNVAEGT
+1175 
-1184 LETYATRLN
+1184 
-1193 SLNGTTISLGNRM
+1193 GTTISLGNRM
-1206 SAAEGTLNTYV
+1206 SAAEGTLETYV
-1217 NKTNTLDGS
+1217 TKTNAIDGS
-1226 LTSLGTRM
+1226 LTSMGTRM
-1234 NAVEKK
+1234 NAVEKR

-1246 TDTFRAAVGD
+1246 TDTFNGTVGD

-1268 EQTDRNLLLS
+1268 EQTDKNLLLS

-1287 NKDIKFLK
+1287 NKDVKFVK
-1295 GLNGISRYN
+1295 GMNGISRYN
-1304 NSGGETVTV
+1304 NSGGEAVTA
-1313 KRLCVYSGNAI
+1313 KRLEIHSGSSV
-1324 PSGSNYPAIG
+1324 PSGSNAPAAG
-1334 WTTDTVRAT
+1334 WTTDAIRAA
-1343 HVGDVFYNSSSGK
+1343 HVGDVYYNSSTGT
-1356 WYSYTS
+1356 WYTYTTSYVWTAKA
-1362 SYTWQEGTPEFG
+1362 PEFG
-1374 TVSTE
+1374 TVPAE
-1379 QEAIIRI
+1379 QAAVIRI
-1386 KKIAGSS
+1386 QKVVGNS
-1393 SPGLGGFTFNTQT
+1393 SPGLGGFTFSTPS

-1411 FEVRF
+1411 FEARF
-1416 TAKIPTGY
+1416 TAKIPAGY
-1424 QLNFA
+1424 RLNFA
-1429 SNATGNNS
+1429 SNGVGNNGH
-1437 RTMWITD
+1437 RMWITD
-1444 SVGTDG
+1444 NAGTGD

-1461 DSGSFSTTNFF
+1461 ASGSFSTTNFF
-1472 YLTKDVPTGQTN
+1472 YLTKDVPAGQTN
-1484 DDYNTTVTWY
+1484 DDYNTAVTWY

-1521 IKAKRIEFEGLVTA
+1521 IKAKRIELEGLVTV
-1535 NEYFKILEDG
+1535 NSKFKVLQDG
-1545 SVESRKGTF
+1545 TIEAVDGKFSGTLTGVTGSF
-1554 KNVIVQGSI
+1554 KSLNCVNSEGKTVGGISFGTDGKMWLSGDMYHQGYDYVNK
-1563 RSPFVRETDS
+1563 RSYRLYSSNLWCRGSF
-1573 IVIGGEQSTHDNVAA
+1573 GA
-1588 LAGGGGWV
+1588 
-1596 TAGELEWDINQ
+1596 
-1607 SGRRMC
+1607 SGRN
-1613 ITNYRWGNQISEGV
+1613 TLVVLGSYG
-1627 IEYDAPS
+1627 
-1634 GKYFYEDGIGKIK
+1634 YFYVNGLASETGKVYV
-1647 LSLSRE
+1647 SLVSAQSSNNE
-1653 CVELMGYGTSTQFY
+1653 TYYTIPLYGTSGDAAGFPVDLVIIRTTGTY
-1667 GWIVLNR
+1667 
-1674 INLMTSKRYG
+1674 RY
-1684 RKLNVLAQGIVSG
+1684 
-1697 NNKGASINYK
+1697 
-1707 TFDGTTL
+1707 
-1714 SVTRNGEGIY
+1714 
-1724 TVYIPSVW
+1724 
-1732 GLLSGSYLVMLSGYG
+1732 LLSGDKSQRVTVI
-1747 YAYNATSDIKA
+1747 NANDQNNNIYIYSNGTKVQWAGGEIADC
-1758 TLFSTDATSF
+1758 
-1768 VVHTSDDASRN
+1768 RN
-1779 DGSFMFQIINLNDWN
+1779 IEDFMSPAPAGNLLGRGWIIGAFRDNNWS

>member
-6 YKQSG
+6 YKQNG
-11 TIRVIVSPADS
+11 TIRATVSPADS
-22 SATNEELMS
+22 AATNEELMS

-108 NDSPAQHLQLIVDNM
+108 NDSPAQHLQLFVDNM
-123 NRITGSAVWRIGQVV
+123 NRITGSDVWAIGQVV
-138 DSENVNIEYDCI
+138 DSANVNIEYDCV

-157 KLAETVKTEWWVEG
+157 KLAEATKTEWWVEG
-171 YTMNLCRCEHGDMLE
+171 YTLNLCRCEHGDMLE
-186 LGYGKGLLNVSKD
+186 LGYGMGLLNVSKD
-199 SNDNVPFFTRLY
+199 SNDNAPFFTRLY
-211 PIGSTRNIDPKVYG
+211 PIGSTRNIDSKTYG
-225 SNRLRLPGGARY
+225 SSRLHLPGGAQY

-246 VEYSEEAAFQHIYPR
+246 VEYSEEAAFSGIYPR
-261 RIGHVGVV
+261 RVGQVGVV
-269 RHERRTIDGEERE
+269 RHEARTIEGEERE
-282 IYFFTDPELPF
+282 IYFFTDPGLTF
-293 NPDDYQIAG
+293 NPNDYEIG
-302 KVLMMKFQSGEL
+302 GLVKMVKFQSGEL
-314 NGQEFEVNWHADTK
+314 NGQDFEVNWNNDTK

-339 NQQLPGGKLI
+339 NQQLPGGRLI
-349 PHTGDECVLY
+349 PHTGNDYVLY
-359 NLRMPEE
+359 NIRMPEE
-366 YYPLAE
+366 YYRLAE
-372 EELADTVAVFLKKYS
+372 KELADAVAEFLKTYS

-401 FAEREINLKLG
+401 FQEKEINLKLG

-428 SRVVSISRKL
+428 SRVVSISRKV

-450 AVSSTKQRKMEN
+450 AVSSTKLSKMEN

-475 KKDVLQV
+475 NKDVLQV

-514 AKAYINFQRALGVC
+514 AKAYINFMRGLGVC

-563 EELGDIYLR
+563 EELDDKYLR

-591 KGAGVFHDSLNSPD
+591 KGAGVFHDSVNSPD

-616 AILIREVMNVAGA
+616 AILMREVLNVAGA

-650 EMIINQLK
+650 ELIINQLK

-675 DLDNKKIFLDTGGG
+675 DLENKKIYFDTGGG
-689 LLYNPFWVNDCLEC
+689 LLYNPFWVDDCLEC
-703 QRYGG
+703 QRFGG

-721 YELVVSGTGMGSDSD
+721 YELVVSATGMGSDSD

-770 PDRKGII
+770 SDRKGII

-788 IDVLYGAKTDPD
+788 IDVLYGAKTDPNN
-800 DAVKSRVGNL
+800 AVKSRVGNL

-827 IQNLYAIGEFHFQN
+827 IQNLYAIGEFHFKN

-859 MQNKAYNMSEKDNF
+859 MQNKTYNMSEKDNF

-881 NMDGWQRENVIR
+881 NLDGWARENVIR
-893 AYTAGGK
+893 TYTAGGK
-900 LLMFNRNLFAEKEK
+900 LLMFNRNLYAQKEK
-914 VASIVNLEGRNVLRI
+914 VAGIVNLDGRNMLRI

-962 GTLTVG
+962 GILTVG

-977 RLPFVQVE
+977 RLPFIQAE
-985 LAESIETESLEYT
+985 LTESVETESLEYT

-1022 TNRPLDDFKIEV
+1022 TNRPLEDFKIEV

-1049 ERIDH
+1049 ERIDN
-1054 TNKTVTDLGIE
+1054 TNKTVTNLGIE
-1065 LNAAKES
+1065 LNAANEN

-1084 ATVTQIGLDLDMTRE
+1084 STVTQIGIDLDMAEET
-1099 KLDLYVK
+1099 LGLYVK

-1112 NSVADLGLRMKAA
+1112 NTVADLGLRMQAA

-1130 LFSKFENKANGLLT
+1130 LFSKFEDKANGLFT
-1144 SLGTRMNSAE
+1144 NLGTRMNSAE

-1165 NLDGTVVSLG
+1165 SLDGT
-1175 TRMNVAEGT
+1175 
-1184 LETYATRLN
+1184 
-1193 SLNGTTISLGNRM
+1193 TTSLGNRM
-1206 SAAEGTLNTYV
+1206 SAAEGTLTTYV
-1217 NKTNTLDGS
+1217 NKTNAIDGS
-1226 LTSLGTRM
+1226 LTSMGSRM

-1246 TDTFRAAVGD
+1246 TDTFNGTVGD

-1278 INKSTGYPL
+1278 INKATGYPL
-1287 NKDIKFLK
+1287 NKDVKFVK
-1295 GLNGISRYN
+1295 GMNGISRYN

-1313 KRLCVYSGNAI
+1313 TRYETAANSGVFQ
-1324 PSGSNYPAIG
+1324 
-1334 WTTDTVRAT
+1334 VRIQKV
-1343 HVGDVFYNSSSGK
+1343 VGN
-1356 WYSYTS
+1356 
-1362 SYTWQEGTPEFG
+1362 
-1374 TVSTE
+1374 
-1379 QEAIIRI
+1379 
-1386 KKIAGSS
+1386 S
-1393 SPGLGGFTFNTQT
+1393 SPGLGGFTFSTPT
-1406 RANAV
+1406 RVNAV
-1411 FEVRF
+1411 FEARF
-1416 TAKIPTGY
+1416 TANIPKGY
-1424 QLNFA
+1424 RLNFA
-1429 SNATGNNS
+1429 SNATGNNGRS
-1437 RTMWITD
+1437 QWITD
-1444 SVGTDG
+1444 NAGTGD

-1484 DDYNTTVTWY
+1484 NDYNTAVTWY

-1521 IKAKRIEFEGLVTA
+1521 IKAKRIELEGAVTV
-1535 NEYFKILEDG
+1535 NSKFKVLQDG
-1545 SVESRKGTF
+1545 TIEAVDGKFSGTLTGVTGSF
-1554 KNVIVQGSI
+1554 KSLNCVNSEGKTVGGISFGTDGKMWFSGDMYHQGYDYTNK
-1563 RSPFVRETDS
+1563 RSYRLYSSDLWCRGNF
-1573 IVIGGEQSTHDNVAA
+1573 GA
-1588 LAGGGGWV
+1588 
-1596 TAGELEWDINQ
+1596 
-1607 SGRRMC
+1607 SGRN
-1613 ITNYRWGNQISEGV
+1613 TLVVLGSYG
-1627 IEYDAPS
+1627 
-1634 GKYFYEDGIGKIK
+1634 YFYVNGLNTETGKVYV
-1647 LSLSRE
+1647 SLVSAQSSAKE
-1653 CVELMGYGTSTQFY
+1653 TYYTIPLYGTSGDAAGFPVDLV
-1667 GWIVLNR
+1667 IIR
-1674 INLMTSKRYG
+1674 TSGTYRY
-1684 RKLNVLAQGIVSG
+1684 
-1697 NNKGASINYK
+1697 
-1707 TFDGTTL
+1707 
-1714 SVTRNGEGIY
+1714 
-1724 TVYIPSVW
+1724 
-1732 GLLSGSYLVMLSGYG
+1732 LLSGDKSQRVTVV
-1747 YAYNATSDIKA
+1747 NAHDQNNNIYIYSNGEKVQWHGGEIAECRNIEDFMTPVPA
-1758 TLFSTDATSF
+1758 TNLLG
-1768 VVHTSDDASRN
+1768 R
-1779 DGSFMFQIINLNDWN
+1779 GWIIGAFRDSNWS

>member
-1 MEINI
+1 MEVNI
-6 YKQSG
+6 YKQNG
-11 TIRVIVSPADS
+11 TIRATVSPADS
-22 SATNEELMS
+22 AATSEELMA

-37 SFTHYEYIRLKVN
+37 SFTHYEYVRLKVN

-108 NDSPAQHLQLIVDNM
+108 NDSPAQHLQLFVDNM
-123 NRITGSAVWRIGQVV
+123 NRITGSDVWAIGQVV
-138 DSENVNIEYDCI
+138 DSENVNIEYDCV

-157 KLAETVKTEWWVEG
+157 KLAEATKTEWWVEG
-171 YTMNLCRCEHGDMLE
+171 YTLNLCRCEHGDMLE
-186 LGYGKGLLNVSKD
+186 LGYGQGLLNVSKD
-199 SNDNVPFFTRLY
+199 SNDNAPFFTRLY

-225 SNRLRLPGGARY
+225 SSRLHLPGGAQY

-246 VEYSEEAAFQHIYPR
+246 VEYSEETAFSGIYPR
-261 RIGHVGVV
+261 RVGQVGAV
-269 RHERRTIDGEERE
+269 RHEPRTIEGEERE
-282 IYFFTDPELPF
+282 IYYFTDPKLPF

-302 KVLMMKFQSGEL
+302 KVLMVKFQSGEL
-314 NGQEFEVNWHADTK
+314 NGQDFEVNWHADTK

-349 PHTGDECVLY
+349 PHIGNDYVLY
-359 NLRMPEE
+359 NLRMPDE
-366 YYPLAE
+366 YYRLAE
-372 EELADTVAVFLKKYS
+372 KELADAVAEFLKTYS

-401 FAEREINLKLG
+401 FLEKEINLKLG

-450 AVSSTKQRKMEN
+450 AVSSTKLSKMEN

-475 KKDVLQV
+475 NKDVLQV

-514 AKAYINFQRALGVC
+514 AKAYINFMRGLGVC

-563 EELGDIYLR
+563 EELGDKFLR

-675 DLDNKKIFLDTGGG
+675 DLDNKKIYLDTGGG

-721 YELVVSGTGMGSDSD
+721 YELVVSGTGMGSDTD

-748 FSGNEADIKKGDV
+748 FSGNVADIKKGDV

-800 DAVKSRVGNL
+800 NAVKSRVGNL
-810 AGIYNTW
+810 AGIYNAW

-859 MQNKAYNMSEKDNF
+859 MQNKTYNMSEKDNF

-881 NMDGWQRENVIR
+881 NMDGWQRENLIR

-900 LLMFNRNLFAEKEK
+900 LLMFNRNLFAQKEK
-914 VASIVNLEGRNVLRI
+914 VASIVNLDGRNVLRI

-953 TFKYICKSA
+953 TFKFICQTA

-977 RLPFVQVE
+977 RLPFAQVE
-985 LAESIETESLEYT
+985 LAENIETESLEYS

-1004 GDFVLKFTGDV
+1004 GDFVLKFTGDI

-1049 ERIDH
+1049 ERIDR
-1054 TNKTVTDLGIE
+1054 TDKTVTDLGIE
-1065 LNAAKES
+1065 LNAAEES
-1072 IRLWGEKTDKIN
+1072 IRVWGEKTDKIN
-1084 ATVTQIGLDLDMTRE
+1084 STVTQIGIDLDMAEE
-1099 KLDLYVK
+1099 KLDLYVR

-1112 NSVADLGLRMKAA
+1112 STVADLGLRMVAA

-1130 LFSKFENKANGLLT
+1130 LFSKFEDKANGLFT

-1154 GTLETYATRLN
+1154 GTLEN
-1165 NLDGTVVSLG
+1165 
-1175 TRMNVAEGT
+1175 
-1184 LETYATRLN
+1184 YATRLN
-1193 SLNGTTISLGNRM
+1193 SLDGTTISLGNRM
-1206 SAAEGTLNTYV
+1206 STAEGTLNTYV
-1217 NKTNTLDGS
+1217 TKTNAIDGS
-1226 LTSLGTRM
+1226 LTSMGTRM

-1246 TDTFRAAVGD
+1246 TDTFNGTVGD

-1287 NKDIKFLK
+1287 NKDVKFLK
-1295 GLNGISRYN
+1295 GLNGVSRYN
-1304 NSGGETVTV
+1304 NSGGEAVTVT
-1313 KRLCVYSGNAI
+1313 RYETAANSGVFQ
-1324 PSGSNYPAIG
+1324 
-1334 WTTDTVRAT
+1334 VRIQKV
-1343 HVGDVFYNSSSGK
+1343 VGN
-1356 WYSYTS
+1356 
-1362 SYTWQEGTPEFG
+1362 
-1374 TVSTE
+1374 
-1379 QEAIIRI
+1379 
-1386 KKIAGSS
+1386 S
-1393 SPGLGGFTFNTQT
+1393 SPGLGGFTFSTPT
-1406 RANAV
+1406 RQNAV
-1411 FEVRF
+1411 FEARF
-1416 TAKIPTGY
+1416 TANVPKGY
-1424 QLNFA
+1424 RLNFA
-1429 SNATGNNS
+1429 SNATGNNGRS
-1437 RTMWITD
+1437 QWITD
-1444 SVGTDG
+1444 NAGTGG

-1484 DDYNTTVTWY
+1484 NDYNTAVTWY
-1494 LKEATVF
+1494 LNEGTVF

-1521 IKAKRIEFEGLVTA
+1521 IKAKRIELEGLVTA
-1535 NEYFKILEDG
+1535 NNNFKVLEDG
-1545 SVESRKGTF
+1545 SIETKNAKIAGYIYCPFISINESDA
-1554 KNVIVQGSI
+1554 ILQGSPDSWYRYFLLNTNLYLNATFNTVI
-1563 RSPFVRETDS
+1563 LPVAERYAGARVLIMDSYFVKTRVPTPPTRIKTQDDS
-1573 IVIGGEQSTHDNVAA
+1573 YIISGLFEALSGGKKSSAKSLTID
-1588 LAGGGGWV
+1588 
-1596 TAGELEWDINQ
+1596 
-1607 SGRRMC
+1607 M
-1613 ITNYRWGNQISEGV
+1613 GV
-1627 IEYDAPS
+1627 
-1634 GKYFYEDGIGKIK
+1634 
-1647 LSLSRE
+1647 
-1653 CVELMGYGTSTQFY
+1653 VELILQKIPNLDYNTGQVTGYEYQ
-1667 GWIVLNR
+1667 WVL
-1674 INLMTSKRYG
+1674 INNSC
-1684 RKLNVLAQGIVSG
+1684 SH
-1697 NNKGASINYK
+1697 
-1707 TFDGTTL
+1707 
-1714 SVTRNGEGIY
+1714 IY
-1724 TVYIPSVW
+1724 
-1732 GLLSGSYLVMLSGYG
+1732 LD
-1747 YAYNATSDIKA
+1747 SDY
-1758 TLFSTDATSF
+1758 
-1768 VVHTSDDASRN
+1768 
-1779 DGSFMFQIINLNDWN
+1779 

>member
-1 MEINI
+1 MEVNI
-6 YKQSG
+6 YKQNG
-11 TIRVIVSPADS
+11 TIRATVSPADS

-108 NDSPAQHLQLIVDNM
+108 NDSPAQHLQLFVDNM
-123 NRITGSAVWRIGQVV
+123 NRITGSDVWRIGQIV

-157 KLAETVKTEWWVEG
+157 KLAEATKTEWWVEG

-199 SNDNVPFFTRLY
+199 SNDNAPFFTRLY

-225 SNRLRLPGGARY
+225 SSRLHLPGGAGY

-246 VEYSEEAAFQHIYPR
+246 VEYSEETAFSDIYPR
-261 RIGHVGVV
+261 RVGHVGVV
-269 RHERRTIDGEERE
+269 RHEPRTIEGEERE

-302 KVLMMKFQSGEL
+302 KVLMVKFQSGEL
-314 NGQEFEVNWHADTK
+314 NGQDFEVNWHADTK

-349 PHTGDECVLY
+349 PHTGNDYVLY
-359 NLRMPEE
+359 NLRMPDE
-366 YYPLAE
+366 YYRLAE
-372 EELADTVAVFLKKYS
+372 KELADAVAEFLKTYS
-387 IDTAVYKAPTDYIY
+387 IDTAVYKAPTDYVY
-401 FAEREINLKLG
+401 FLEKEINLKLG

-428 SRVVSISRKL
+428 SRVVSISRKV

-450 AVSSTKQRKMEN
+450 AVSSTKLSKMEN

-475 KKDVLQV
+475 NKDVLQV

-514 AKAYINFQRALGVC
+514 AKAYINFMRGLGVC

-563 EELGDIYLR
+563 EELEDKFLR

-591 KGAGVFHDSLNSPD
+591 KGAGVFHDSVNSPD

-650 EMIINQLK
+650 ELIINQLK

-675 DLDNKKIFLDTGGG
+675 DLENKKIYFDTGGG
-689 LLYNPFWVNDCLEC
+689 LLYNPFWVDDCLEC

-721 YELVVSGTGMGSDSD
+721 YELVVSATGMGSDSD

-770 PDRKGII
+770 SDRKGII

-800 DAVKSRVGNL
+800 NAVKSRVGNL

-827 IQNLYAIGEFHFQN
+827 IQNLYAIGEFHFKN

-859 MQNKAYNMSEKDNF
+859 MQNKTYNMSEKDNF

-881 NMDGWQRENVIR
+881 NMDGWKRENVIR

-900 LLMFNRNLFAEKEK
+900 LLMFNRNLYAQKEK
-914 VASIVNLEGRNVLRI
+914 VAGIVNLDGRNILRI
-929 KNSGIRQANADV
+929 KNSGIRQANVDV
-941 RKPEPATSVLYL
+941 RKPEPVTSVLYL

-962 GTLTVG
+962 GTLTAG
-968 FEGSAQGEG
+968 FEGSAQGDG

-985 LAESIETESLEYT
+985 LVESVETESLEYS
-998 GTWDGV
+998 GMWDGV

-1022 TNRPLDDFKIEV
+1022 TNRPLEDFKIEV

-1049 ERIDH
+1049 ERIDN
-1054 TNKTVTDLGIE
+1054 TNKTVTNLGIE
-1065 LNAAKES
+1065 LNAANEN

-1084 ATVTQIGLDLDMTRE
+1084 STVTQIGLDLDMAEE
-1099 KLDLYVK
+1099 KLGLYVK

-1112 NSVADLGLRMKAA
+1112 NTVADLGLRMKAA

-1130 LFSKFENKANGLLT
+1130 LFSKFEDKANGLFT

-1165 NLDGTVVSLG
+1165 SLD
-1175 TRMNVAEGT
+1175 
-1184 LETYATRLN
+1184 
-1193 SLNGTTISLGNRM
+1193 GTTISLGNRM

-1217 NKTNTLDGS
+1217 NKTNAIDGS
-1226 LTSLGTRM
+1226 LTSMGTRM

-1246 TDTFRAAVGD
+1246 TDTFNGTVGD

-1268 EQTDRNLLLS
+1268 EQTDKNLLLS
-1278 INKSTGYPL
+1278 INKATGYPL
-1287 NKDIKFLK
+1287 NKDVKFVK
-1295 GLNGISRYN
+1295 GMNGISRYN
-1304 NSGGETVTV
+1304 NSGGEAVTVT
-1313 KRLCVYSGNAI
+1313 RYETAANSGVFQ
-1324 PSGSNYPAIG
+1324 
-1334 WTTDTVRAT
+1334 VRIQKV
-1343 HVGDVFYNSSSGK
+1343 VGN
-1356 WYSYTS
+1356 
-1362 SYTWQEGTPEFG
+1362 
-1374 TVSTE
+1374 
-1379 QEAIIRI
+1379 
-1386 KKIAGSS
+1386 S
-1393 SPGLGGFTFNTQT
+1393 SPGLGGFTFSTQT
-1406 RANAV
+1406 RVNAV
-1411 FEVRF
+1411 YEARF
-1416 TAKIPTGY
+1416 TANVPKGY
-1424 QLNFA
+1424 RLNFA
-1429 SNATGNNS
+1429 SNATGNNGRS
-1437 RTMWITD
+1437 QWITD
-1444 SVGTDG
+1444 NAGTGD

-1461 DSGSFSTTNFF
+1461 DSGTFSTTNFF

-1484 DDYNTTVTWY
+1484 NDYNTAVTWY

-1521 IKAKRIEFEGLVTA
+1521 IKAKRIELEGLVTV
-1535 NEYFKILEDG
+1535 NSKFKVLQDG
-1545 SVESRKGTF
+1545 TIEAVDGKFSGTLTGVTGSF
-1554 KNVIVQGSI
+1554 KSLNCV
-1563 RSPFVRETDS
+1563 
-1573 IVIGGEQSTHDNVAA
+1573 N
-1588 LAGGGGWV
+1588 
-1596 TAGELEWDINQ
+1596 
-1607 SGRRMC
+1607 
-1613 ITNYRWGNQISEGV
+1613 SEGKTV
-1627 IEYDAPS
+1627 GGISFGTDGKMWFSGDMYHQGYDYTNKRSYRLYSSNLWCRGSFGAS
-1634 GKYFYEDGIGKIK
+1634 SRNTLVVLGSYGYFYVNGLASETGKVYVSFVSAQFSNNETYYTIP
-1647 LSLSRE
+1647 L
-1653 CVELMGYGTSTQFY
+1653 YGTSGDAAGFPVDLVIIRTAGTYRYLLSGDKSQRVTVVNAHNQNNNIYIYSNGGKVQWNGGEIADCRNIEDFMTPVPATNVLGR
-1667 GWIVLNR
+1667 GWIV
-1674 INLMTSKRYG
+1674 
-1684 RKLNVLAQGIVSG
+1684 
-1697 NNKGASINYK
+1697 GA
-1707 TFDGTTL
+1707 FRD
-1714 SVTRNGEGIY
+1714 
-1724 TVYIPSVW
+1724 
-1732 GLLSGSYLVMLSGYG
+1732 
-1747 YAYNATSDIKA
+1747 SDW
-1758 TLFSTDATSF
+1758 S
-1768 VVHTSDDASRN
+1768 
-1779 DGSFMFQIINLNDWN
+1779 

>member
-1 MEINI
+1 MEVNI
-6 YKQSG
+6 YKQNG
-11 TIRVIVSPADS
+11 TVRAVVSPADS
-22 SATNEELMS
+22 AATNEELMA

-74 EYQYDV
+74 EYQYDA

-108 NDSPAQHLQLIVDNM
+108 NDSPAQHLQLFVDNM
-123 NRITGSAVWRIGQVV
+123 NRITGSDVWRIGQVV

-157 KLAETVKTEWWVEG
+157 KLAEATKTEWWVEG
-171 YTMNLCRCEHGDMLE
+171 YTLNLCRCEHGDMLE
-186 LGYGKGLLNVSKD
+186 LGYGNGLLNVSKD
-199 SNDNVPFFTRLY
+199 SNDNAPFFTRLY

-225 SNRLRLPGGARY
+225 SSRLHLPGGVQY

-246 VEYSEEAAFQHIYPR
+246 VEYSEETAFSGIYPR
-261 RIGHVGVV
+261 RVGHVGMV
-269 RHERRTIDGEERE
+269 RHETRTIEGEERE
-282 IYFFTDPELPF
+282 IYFFTDPEMDFDPA
-293 NPDDYQIAG
+293 DYEIG
-302 KVLMMKFQSGEL
+302 GLVKMVKFQSGEL
-314 NGQEFEVNWHADTK
+314 NGQDFEVNWNSDTK

-349 PHTGDECVLY
+349 PKTGNDYVLY
-359 NLRMPEE
+359 NIRMPEK
-366 YYPLAE
+366 YYRLAE
-372 EELADTVAVFLKKYS
+372 EELAAAVAEFLKTYS
-387 IDTAVYKAPTDYIY
+387 IDTAVYKAPTDYVY
-401 FAEREINLKLG
+401 FIEKEINLKLG

-428 SRVVSISRKL
+428 SRVVSISRKV

-450 AVSSTKQRKMEN
+450 AVSSTKLSKMEN

-475 KKDVLQV
+475 NKDVLQV

-500 RSMRE
+500 RSMKE

-514 AKAYINFQRALGVC
+514 AKAYINFMRGLGVC

-563 EELGDIYLR
+563 EELGDKYLR
-572 KDIEDTARELIHF
+572 KDIEDTARELINF
-585 LKGIDV
+585 LKGINV
-591 KGAGVFHDSLNSPD
+591 KGAGVFHDSVNSPD

-675 DLDNKKIFLDTGGG
+675 DLENKKIYLDTGGG

-703 QRYGG
+703 QRFGG
-708 RPSAGNDY
+708 RPSSGNDY

-721 YELVVSGTGMGSDSD
+721 YEMVVSGTGMGSDTD

-748 FSGNEADIKKGDV
+748 FSGNVADIKKGDV

-800 DAVKSRVGNL
+800 NAVKSRVGNL

-827 IQNLYAIGEFHFQN
+827 IQNLYAIGEFHFKN

-859 MQNKAYNMSEKDNF
+859 MQNKTYNMSEKDNF

-881 NMDGWQRENVIR
+881 NMDGWKRENVIR

-914 VASIVNLEGRNVLRI
+914 VASIVNLDGRNVLRI

-953 TFKYICKSA
+953 TFKYICQSA
-962 GTLTVG
+962 GTLTAG

-977 RLPFVQVE
+977 CLPLVTEE
-985 LAESIETESLEYT
+985 LEESIETQSLEYT

-1004 GDFVLKFTGDV
+1004 GDFVLKFTGDI
-1015 YIDVLAL
+1015 YIDVLAI
-1022 TNRPLDDFKIEV
+1022 TNRPLEDFKIEV

-1054 TNKTVTDLGIE
+1054 TDKTVTDLGIE
-1065 LNAAKES
+1065 LNAAEES

-1084 ATVTQIGLDLDMTRE
+1084 ATVTQIGIDLDMAE
-1099 KLDLYVK
+1099 AKLDLYVT

-1112 NSVADLGLRMKAA
+1112 NTVADLGLRMKAA
-1125 EGELE
+1125 EGELD
-1130 LFSKFENKANGLLT
+1130 LFSKFEDKANGLFT

-1154 GTLETYATRLN
+1154 GTLEN
-1165 NLDGTVVSLG
+1165 
-1175 TRMNVAEGT
+1175 
-1184 LETYATRLN
+1184 YATRLN
-1193 SLNGTTISLGNRM
+1193 SLDGTTTSLGNRM

-1217 NKTNTLDGS
+1217 NKTNAIDGS
-1226 LTSLGTRM
+1226 LTSMGTRM

-1246 TDTFRAAVGD
+1246 TDTFNGTVGD

-1287 NKDIKFLK
+1287 NKDVKFVK
-1295 GLNGISRYN
+1295 GMNGISLYN
-1304 NSGGETVTV
+1304 NSGGNAVAV
-1313 KRLCVYSGNAI
+1313 KRLCIYTGSYV
-1324 PSGSNYPAIG
+1324 PSGSNYPAAN
-1334 WTTDTVRAT
+1334 WTSAAVRAT
-1343 HVGDVFYNSSSGK
+1343 HVDDVFYNSSTGK
-1356 WYSYTS
+1356 WYVYTT

-1386 KKIAGSS
+1386 RKIAGSS
-1393 SPGLGGFTFNTQT
+1393 SPGLGGFTFSTLT
-1406 RANAV
+1406 RADAV
-1411 FEVRF
+1411 FEARF

-1424 QLNFA
+1424 RLNFA
-1429 SNATGNNS
+1429 SNATGNNGRS
-1437 RTMWITD
+1437 QWITD
-1444 SVGTDG
+1444 NAGTGG

-1484 DDYNTTVTWY
+1484 NDYNTAVTWY
-1494 LKEATVF
+1494 LNEGTVF

-1521 IKAKRIEFEGLVTA
+1521 IKAKRIELEGLVTA
-1535 NEYFKILEDG
+1535 NNNFKVLEDG
-1545 SVESRKGTF
+1545 SIETRNAKIAGYIYCPFISIEESDA
-1554 KNVIVQGSI
+1554 ILQGSPTDWYRNYLLNTNLYLNATFTTVI
-1563 RSPFVRETDS
+1563 LPVAERYAGARVLIMDSYFVKTRVPTPPTRIKTQDDS
-1573 IVIGGEQSTHDNVAA
+1573 YIISGLFSALSGGKKNSAQYLTID
-1588 LAGGGGWV
+1588 
-1596 TAGELEWDINQ
+1596 
-1607 SGRRMC
+1607 M
-1613 ITNYRWGNQISEGV
+1613 GV
-1627 IEYDAPS
+1627 
-1634 GKYFYEDGIGKIK
+1634 
-1647 LSLSRE
+1647 
-1653 CVELMGYGTSTQFY
+1653 VELILQKIPNLDYNTGQVTSYKYQ
-1667 GWIVLNR
+1667 WVL
-1674 INLMTSKRYG
+1674 INNSCAH
-1684 RKLNVLAQGIVSG
+1684 LA
-1697 NNKGASINYK
+1697 
-1707 TFDGTTL
+1707 L
-1714 SVTRNGEGIY
+1714 
-1724 TVYIPSVW
+1724 
-1732 GLLSGSYLVMLSGYG
+1732 
-1747 YAYNATSDIKA
+1747 
-1758 TLFSTDATSF
+1758 DA
-1768 VVHTSDDASRN
+1768 DY
-1779 DGSFMFQIINLNDWN
+1779 

>member
-6 YKQSG
+6 YKQNG
-11 TIRVIVSPADS
+11 TIRATVSPADS
-22 SATNEELMS
+22 AATNEELMS

-37 SFTHYEYIRLKVN
+37 SFTHYEYVRLKVN

-108 NDSPAQHLQLIVDNM
+108 NDSPAQHLQLFVDNM
-123 NRITGSAVWRIGQVV
+123 NRITGSDVWAIGQVV
-138 DSENVNIEYDCI
+138 DSANVNIEYDCV

-157 KLAETVKTEWWVEG
+157 KLAEATKTEWWVEG
-171 YTMNLCRCEHGDMLE
+171 YTLNLCRCEHGDMLE

-199 SNDNVPFFTRLY
+199 SNDNAPFFTRLY
-211 PIGSTRNIDPKVYG
+211 PIGSTRNIDAEVYG
-225 SNRLRLPGGARY
+225 SSRLHLPGGAQY

-246 VEYSEEAAFQHIYPR
+246 VEYSEETAFSGIYPR
-261 RIGHVGVV
+261 RVGQVGVV
-269 RHERRTIDGEERE
+269 RHETRTIEGEERE
-282 IYFFTDPELPF
+282 IYFFTDPGLTF
-293 NPDDYQIAG
+293 NPNDYEIG
-302 KVLMMKFQSGEL
+302 GLVKMVKFQSGEL
-314 NGQEFEVNWHADTK
+314 NGQDFEVNWNNDTK

-339 NQQLPGGKLI
+339 NQQLPGGRLI
-349 PHTGDECVLY
+349 PHTGNDYVLY
-359 NLRMPEE
+359 NIRMPEE
-366 YYPLAE
+366 YYRLAE
-372 EELADTVAVFLKKYS
+372 KELADAVAEFLKTYS

-401 FAEREINLKLG
+401 FQEKEINLKLG

-428 SRVVSISRKL
+428 SRVVSISRKV
-438 NNPTEMNIGCSL
+438 NNHTEMNIGCSL
-450 AVSSTKQRKMEN
+450 AVSSTKLSKMEN

-475 KKDVLQV
+475 NKDVLQV

-514 AKAYINFQRALGVC
+514 AKAYINFMRGLGVC

-563 EELGDIYLR
+563 EELGDKYLR
-572 KDIEDTARELIHF
+572 KDIEDTARELINF
-585 LKGIDV
+585 LKGINV
-591 KGAGVFHDSLNSPD
+591 KGAGVFHDSVNSPD

-650 EMIINQLK
+650 ELIINQLK

-675 DLDNKKIFLDTGGG
+675 DLENKKIYFDTGGG
-689 LLYNPFWVNDCLEC
+689 LLYNPFWVDDCLEC

-721 YELVVSGTGMGSDSD
+721 YELVVSATGMGSDSD

-770 PDRKGII
+770 SDRKGII

-800 DAVKSRVGNL
+800 NAVKSRVGNL
-810 AGIYNTW
+810 AGIYNAW

-827 IQNLYAIGEFHFQN
+827 IQNLYAIGEFHFKN

-859 MQNKAYNMSEKDNF
+859 MQNKTYNMSEKDNF

-881 NMDGWQRENVIR
+881 NLDGWKRENVIR

-900 LLMFNRNLFAEKEK
+900 LLMFNRNLYAQKEK
-914 VASIVNLEGRNVLRI
+914 VAGIVNLDGRNMLRI

-941 RKPEPATSVLYL
+941 RKPELVTSVLYL
-953 TFKYICKSA
+953 TFKYLCKSA

-968 FEGSAQGEG
+968 FEGSSQGDG

-985 LAESIETESLEYT
+985 LAESIETESLEYS

-1004 GDFVLKFTGDV
+1004 GDFVLKFSGDV

-1022 TNRPLDDFKIEV
+1022 TNRPLEDFKIEV

-1049 ERIDH
+1049 ERIDN
-1054 TNKTVTDLGIE
+1054 TNKTVTNLGIE
-1065 LNAAKES
+1065 LNAANEN

-1084 ATVTQIGLDLDMTRE
+1084 STVTQIGIDLDMAEET
-1099 KLDLYVK
+1099 LGLYVK

-1112 NSVADLGLRMKAA
+1112 NTVADLGLRMKAA

-1130 LFSKFENKANGLLT
+1130 LFSKFEDKANGLFT

-1165 NLDGTVVSLG
+1165 RLDGTTTSLG
-1175 TRMNVAEGT
+1175 
-1184 LETYATRLN
+1184 
-1193 SLNGTTISLGNRM
+1193 SRM

-1217 NKTNTLDGS
+1217 NKTNAIDGS
-1226 LTSLGTRM
+1226 LTSMGTRM
-1234 NAVEKK
+1234 NSVEKK

-1246 TDTFRAAVGD
+1246 TDTFNGKVGD

-1268 EQTDRNLLLS
+1268 EQTDKNLLLS

-1287 NKDIKFLK
+1287 NKDVKFLK
-1295 GLNGISRYN
+1295 GLNGVSRYN
-1304 NSGGETVTV
+1304 NSGGEAVTVT
-1313 KRLCVYSGNAI
+1313 RYETAANSGVFQ
-1324 PSGSNYPAIG
+1324 
-1334 WTTDTVRAT
+1334 VRIQKV
-1343 HVGDVFYNSSSGK
+1343 VGN
-1356 WYSYTS
+1356 
-1362 SYTWQEGTPEFG
+1362 
-1374 TVSTE
+1374 
-1379 QEAIIRI
+1379 
-1386 KKIAGSS
+1386 S
-1393 SPGLGGFTFNTQT
+1393 SPGLGGFTFSTPT
-1406 RANAV
+1406 RVNAV
-1411 FEVRF
+1411 FEARF
-1416 TAKIPTGY
+1416 TANIPKGY
-1424 QLNFA
+1424 RLNFA
-1429 SNATGNNS
+1429 SNATGNNGRS
-1437 RTMWITD
+1437 QWITD
-1444 SVGTDG
+1444 NAGTGG

-1461 DSGSFSTTNFF
+1461 ASGSFSSTNFF

-1484 DDYNTTVTWY
+1484 DDYNTAVTWY
-1494 LKEATVF
+1494 LSEATVF

-1521 IKAKRIEFEGLVTA
+1521 IKAKRIELEGAVTV
-1535 NEYFKILEDG
+1535 NSKFKILQDG
-1545 SVESRKGTF
+1545 TIEAVDGKFSGTLTGVTGSF
-1554 KNVIVQGSI
+1554 KSLNCV
-1563 RSPFVRETDS
+1563 
-1573 IVIGGEQSTHDNVAA
+1573 N
-1588 LAGGGGWV
+1588 
-1596 TAGELEWDINQ
+1596 
-1607 SGRRMC
+1607 
-1613 ITNYRWGNQISEGV
+1613 SEGKIV
-1627 IEYDAPS
+1627 GGISFGTDGKMWFSGDMYHQGYDYTNKRSYRLYSSNLWCRGSFGAS
-1634 GKYFYEDGIGKIK
+1634 SRNTLVVLGSYGYFYVNGLASETGKVYVSFVSAQSSANETYYTIP
-1647 LSLSRE
+1647 L
-1653 CVELMGYGTSTQFY
+1653 YGTSGDAAGFPVDLVIIRTAGTYRYLLNGDKSQRVTVVNAHDQNNNIYIYSNGGKVQWNGGEIAECRNIEDFMTPAPATNLLGR
-1667 GWIVLNR
+1667 GWI
-1674 INLMTSKRYG
+1674 I
-1684 RKLNVLAQGIVSG
+1684 
-1697 NNKGASINYK
+1697 GAFRDSNW
-1707 TFDGTTL
+1707 
-1714 SVTRNGEGIY
+1714 S
-1724 TVYIPSVW
+1724 
-1732 GLLSGSYLVMLSGYG
+1732 
-1747 YAYNATSDIKA
+1747 
-1758 TLFSTDATSF
+1758 
-1768 VVHTSDDASRN
+1768 
-1779 DGSFMFQIINLNDWN
+1779 

>member
-1 MEINI
+1 MEVNI
-6 YKQSG
+6 YKQNG
-11 TIRVIVSPADS
+11 TVRAVVSPADS
-22 SATNEELMS
+22 AATNEELMS

-37 SFTHYEYIRLKVN
+37 SFTHYEYIHLQVN

-55 LGKRYWLLKNYRP
+55 EGKRYWLLKNYRP
-68 VKKSSI
+68 QKKSTI
-74 EYQYDV
+74 EYQYDA

-108 NDSPAQHLQLIVDNM
+108 NDSPAQHLQLFVDNM
-123 NRITGSAVWRIGQVV
+123 NRITGTDVWRIGQVV

-157 KLAETVKTEWWVEG
+157 KLAEATKTEWWVEG

-186 LGYGKGLLNVSKD
+186 LGYGNGLLNVSKD
-199 SNDNVPFFTRLY
+199 SNDNAPFFTRLY

-225 SNRLRLPGGARY
+225 SSRLHLPGSAQY

-246 VEYSEEAAFQHIYPR
+246 VEYSEETAFSDIYPR
-261 RIGHVGVV
+261 RVGQVGVV
-269 RHERRTIDGEERE
+269 RHEPRTIEGEERE
-282 IYFFTDPELPF
+282 IYYFTDPGLTF
-293 NPDDYQIAG
+293 NPNDYEIG
-302 KVLMMKFQSGEL
+302 GLVKMVKFQSGEL
-314 NGQEFEVNWHADTK
+314 NGQDFEVNWNSETK

-349 PHTGDECVLY
+349 PKTGNDYVLY
-359 NLRMPEE
+359 NVRMPEE
-366 YYPLAE
+366 YYRLAE
-372 EELADTVAVFLKKYS
+372 EELAAAVAEYLKTYS

-401 FAEREINLKLG
+401 FLEKEISLKLG

-450 AVSSTKQRKMEN
+450 AVSSTKLSKMEN

-475 KKDVLQV
+475 NKDILQV

-514 AKAYINFQRALGVC
+514 AKAYINFMRGLGVC

-536 RVGDKLEA
+536 RVGDKLSA

-563 EELGDIYLR
+563 EELGDKYLR

-639 EVTIRGALRVF
+639 EVTIRGAMRVF
-650 EMIINQLK
+650 ELIINQLK

-675 DLDNKKIFLDTGGG
+675 DLDNKKIYLDTGGG
-689 LLYNPFWVNDCLEC
+689 LLYNPFWVNDFLEC

-721 YELVVSGTGMGSDSD
+721 YELVVSGTGMGSDTD

-748 FSGNEADIKKGDV
+748 FSGNVADIKKGDV

-800 DAVKSRVGNL
+800 GAVKSRVGNL
-810 AGIYNTW
+810 AGIYNAW

-827 IQNLYAIGEFHFQN
+827 IQNLYAIGEFHFKN

-859 MQNKAYNMSEKDNF
+859 MQNKTYNMSEKDNF

-881 NMDGWQRENVIR
+881 NMDGWQRDNLIR

-914 VASIVNLEGRNVLRI
+914 VASIVNLDGRNVLRI

-941 RKPEPATSVLYL
+941 RKPEPVTSVLYL

-968 FEGSAQGEG
+968 FEGSVQGEG

-985 LAESIETESLEYT
+985 LEESIETQSLEYT

-1022 TNRPLDDFKIEV
+1022 TNRPLEDFKIEV

-1054 TNKTVTDLGIE
+1054 TDKTVTDLGIE
-1065 LNAAKES
+1065 LNAAEES

-1084 ATVTQIGLDLDMTRE
+1084 ATVTQIGIDLDMAE
-1099 KLDLYVK
+1099 AKLDLYVT

-1112 NSVADLGLRMKAA
+1112 NTVADLGLRMKAA
-1125 EGELE
+1125 EGELD
-1130 LFSKFENKANGLLT
+1130 LFSKFEDKANGLLT
-1144 SLGTRMNSAE
+1144 NLGTRMNSAE

-1165 NLDGTVVSLG
+1165 KLDGTTTSLG
-1175 TRMNVAEGT
+1175 NRMNAAEGT
-1184 LETYATRLN
+1184 LETY
-1193 SLNGTTISLGNRM
+1193 
-1206 SAAEGTLNTYV
+1206 V
-1217 NKTNTLDGS
+1217 DKTNAIDGS
-1226 LTSLGTRM
+1226 LTSMGTRM

-1246 TDTFRAAVGD
+1246 TDTFNGTVGD

-1287 NKDIKFLK
+1287 NKDVKFLK

-1304 NSGGETVTV
+1304 NSGGEAVTVTRYETA
-1313 KRLCVYSGNAI
+1313 KDSGVFQ
-1324 PSGSNYPAIG
+1324 
-1334 WTTDTVRAT
+1334 VRIQKV
-1343 HVGDVFYNSSSGK
+1343 VGN
-1356 WYSYTS
+1356 
-1362 SYTWQEGTPEFG
+1362 
-1374 TVSTE
+1374 
-1379 QEAIIRI
+1379 
-1386 KKIAGSS
+1386 S
-1393 SPGLGGFTFNTQT
+1393 SPGLGGFTFSTLT
-1406 RANAV
+1406 RVNAV
-1411 FEVRF
+1411 FEARF
-1416 TAKIPTGY
+1416 TANIPKGY
-1424 QLNFA
+1424 RLNFA
-1429 SNATGNNS
+1429 SNATGDGGRS
-1437 RTMWITD
+1437 QWITD
-1444 SVGTDG
+1444 NAGTGD
-1450 WKEYRYQVFCG
+1450 WKEYRYQVFAG
-1461 DSGSFSTTNFF
+1461 ASGSFSSTNFF

-1484 DDYNTTVTWY
+1484 NDYNTAVTWY

-1535 NEYFKILEDG
+1535 NNNFKVLEDG
-1545 SVESRKGTF
+1545 SIET
-1554 KNVIVQGSI
+1554 KNAKIAGYLYCPFINIEQSDAILQGSADLWS
-1563 RSPFVRETDS
+1563 RTYLL
-1573 IVIGGEQSTHDNVAA
+1573 N
-1588 LAGGGGWV
+1588 
-1596 TAGELEWDINQ
+1596 
-1607 SGRRMC
+1607 
-1613 ITNYRWGNQISEGV
+1613 TNLY
-1627 IEYDAPS
+1627 
-1634 GKYFYEDGIGKIK
+1634 
-1647 LSLSRE
+1647 
-1653 CVELMGYGTSTQFY
+1653 
-1667 GWIVLNR
+1667 
-1674 INLMTSKRYG
+1674 
-1684 RKLNVLAQGIVSG
+1684 LNVTFSTIILPVAEKYAGARVLLMDSHFIITRTATPPTRIKTQDGSYIVSG
-1697 NNKGASINYK
+1697 LFCAMKSDKPWAAKYITIDAGVVELILQKIPDINYS
-1707 TFDGTTL
+1707 T
-1714 SVTRNGEGIY
+1714 GEIEGY
-1724 TVYIPSVW
+1724 TYQWVLISNSCRS
-1732 GLLSGSYLVMLSGYG
+1732 LYLDSNY
-1747 YAYNATSDIKA
+1747 
-1758 TLFSTDATSF
+1758 
-1768 VVHTSDDASRN
+1768 
-1779 DGSFMFQIINLNDWN
+1779 

>member
-1 MEINI
+1 MEVNI
-6 YKQSG
+6 YKQNG
-11 TIRVIVSPADS
+11 TVRAVVSPADS
-22 SATNEELMS
+22 AATNEELMA

-37 SFTHYEYIRLKVN
+37 SFTHYDYIRLKVN

-108 NDSPAQHLQLIVDNM
+108 NDSPAQHLQLFVDNM
-123 NRITGSAVWRIGQVV
+123 NRITGTDVWRIGQVV

-157 KLAETVKTEWWVEG
+157 KLAEATKTEWWVEG

-186 LGYGKGLLNVSKD
+186 LGYGNGLLNVSKD
-199 SNDNVPFFTRLY
+199 SNDNAPFFTRLY

-225 SNRLRLPGGARY
+225 SSRLHLPGSAQY

-246 VEYSEEAAFQHIYPR
+246 VEYSEETAFSDIYPR
-261 RIGHVGVV
+261 RVGQVGVV
-269 RHERRTIDGEERE
+269 RHEPRTIEGEERE
-282 IYFFTDPELPF
+282 IYYFTDPGLTF
-293 NPDDYQIAG
+293 NPNDYEIG
-302 KVLMMKFQSGEL
+302 GLVKMVKFQSGEL
-314 NGQEFEVNWHADTK
+314 NGQDFEVNWNSETK

-349 PHTGDECVLY
+349 PKTGNDYVLY
-359 NLRMPEE
+359 NVRMPEE
-366 YYPLAE
+366 YYRLAE
-372 EELADTVAVFLKKYS
+372 EELAAAVAEYLKTYS

-401 FAEREINLKLG
+401 FLEKEISLKLG

-423 SGYQD
+423 NGYQD
-428 SRVVSISRKL
+428 SRVVSISRKV

-450 AVSSTKQRKMEN
+450 AVSSTKLSKMEN

-475 KKDVLQV
+475 NKDVLQV

-500 RSMRE
+500 RSMKE

-563 EELGDIYLR
+563 EELGDKYLR
-572 KDIEDTARELIHF
+572 KDIEDTAKELIHF

-675 DLDNKKIFLDTGGG
+675 DLENKKIYLDTGGG

-721 YELVVSGTGMGSDSD
+721 YEMVVSGTGMGSDTD

-748 FSGNEADIKKGDV
+748 FSGNVADIKKGDV

-800 DAVKSRVGNL
+800 NAVKSRVGNL

-827 IQNLYAIGEFHFQN
+827 IQNLYAIGEFHFKN

-859 MQNKAYNMSEKDNF
+859 MQNKTYNMSEKDNF

-881 NMDGWQRENVIR
+881 NMDGWKRENVIR

-914 VASIVNLEGRNVLRI
+914 VASIVNLDGRNVLRI
-929 KNSGIRQANADV
+929 KNSGIRQVNADV
-941 RKPEPATSVLYL
+941 RKPEPATSALYL

-968 FEGSAQGEG
+968 FEGSAQGDG

-985 LAESIETESLEYT
+985 LSESVETQSLEYT

-1022 TNRPLDDFKIEV
+1022 TNRPLEDFKIEV

-1054 TNKTVTDLGIE
+1054 TDKTVTDLGIE
-1065 LNAAKES
+1065 LNAAEES

-1084 ATVTQIGLDLDMTRE
+1084 ATVTQIGIDLDMAE
-1099 KLDLYVK
+1099 AKLDLYVT

-1112 NSVADLGLRMKAA
+1112 NTVADLGLRMKAA
-1125 EGELE
+1125 EGELD
-1130 LFSKFENKANGLLT
+1130 LFSKFEDKANGLLT
-1144 SLGTRMNSAE
+1144 NLGTRMNSAE
-1154 GTLETYATRLN
+1154 GTLEN
-1165 NLDGTVVSLG
+1165 
-1175 TRMNVAEGT
+1175 
-1184 LETYATRLN
+1184 YATRLN
-1193 SLNGTTISLGNRM
+1193 SLDGTTTSLGNRM
-1206 SAAEGTLNTYV
+1206 NAAEGTLNTYV
-1217 NKTNTLDGS
+1217 NKTNAIDGS
-1226 LTSLGTRM
+1226 LTSMGTRM

-1246 TDTFRAAVGD
+1246 TDTFNGTVGD

-1287 NKDIKFLK
+1287 NKDVKFVK
-1295 GLNGISRYN
+1295 GMNGVSRYN
-1304 NSGGETVTV
+1304 NSGGEAVTV
-1313 KRLCVYSGNAI
+1313 KRLCIHSGSSV
-1324 PSGSNYPAIG
+1324 PSGSNYPAAG
-1334 WTTDTVRAT
+1334 WTTDAVRAT

-1356 WYSYTS
+1356 WYSYTT
-1362 SYTWQEGTPEFG
+1362 SYTWQEGNPEFG

-1386 KKIAGSS
+1386 KKAAGSS
-1393 SPGLGGFTFNTQT
+1393 SPGLGGFTFSTLT
-1406 RANAV
+1406 RADAV
-1411 FEVRF
+1411 FEARF
-1416 TAKIPTGY
+1416 TAKIPAGY
-1424 QLNFA
+1424 RLNFA
-1429 SNATGNNS
+1429 SNGTGDGGRS
-1437 RTMWITD
+1437 QWITD
-1444 SVGTDG
+1444 NAGTGG

-1461 DSGSFSTTNFF
+1461 ASGSFSSTNFF

-1484 DDYNTTVTWY
+1484 NDYNTAVTWY

-1521 IKAKRIEFEGLVTA
+1521 IKAKRIELEGLITA
-1535 NEYFKILEDG
+1535 NDNFKVLEDG
-1545 SVESRKGTF
+1545 SIETKNAKIAGYIYCPFISISESDA
-1554 KNVIVQGSI
+1554 ILQGSAAMWENTYLLNTNLYLDVTFNTVVLPVAEKYAGARVI
-1563 RSPFVRETDS
+1563 LMDSHFIKTRTWTPPTRIKTQDGSAIYSGLFCPMGTGTNKPFSADYITIDAGVVELILQKIPDRNYNTGET
-1573 IVIGGEQSTHDNVAA
+1573 IGYT
-1588 LAGGGGWV
+1588 
-1596 TAGELEWDINQ
+1596 
-1607 SGRRMC
+1607 
-1613 ITNYRWGNQISEGV
+1613 YRWVLISNSCR
-1627 IEYDAPS
+1627 DL
-1634 GKYFYEDGIGKIK
+1634 FLD
-1647 LSLSRE
+1647 
-1653 CVELMGYGTSTQFY
+1653 
-1667 GWIVLNR
+1667 
-1674 INLMTSKRYG
+1674 
-1684 RKLNVLAQGIVSG
+1684 
-1697 NNKGASINYK
+1697 
-1707 TFDGTTL
+1707 
-1714 SVTRNGEGIY
+1714 
-1724 TVYIPSVW
+1724 
-1732 GLLSGSYLVMLSGYG
+1732 
-1747 YAYNATSDIKA
+1747 SDY
-1758 TLFSTDATSF
+1758 
-1768 VVHTSDDASRN
+1768 
-1779 DGSFMFQIINLNDWN
+1779 

>member
-1 MEINI
+1 MEVNI
-6 YKQSG
+6 YKQNG
-11 TIRVIVSPADS
+11 TIRATVSPADS
-22 SATNEELMS
+22 AATSEELMA

-108 NDSPAQHLQLIVDNM
+108 NDSPAQHLQLFVDNM
-123 NRITGSAVWRIGQVV
+123 NRITGSDMWAIGQVV

-157 KLAETVKTEWWVEG
+157 KLAEATKTEWWVEG

-199 SNDNVPFFTRLY
+199 SNDNAPFFTRLY

-225 SNRLRLPGGARY
+225 SSRLHLPGGAQY

-246 VEYSEEAAFQHIYPR
+246 VEYSEETAFSDIYPR
-261 RIGHVGVV
+261 RVGQVGVV
-269 RHERRTIDGEERE
+269 RHEPRTIEGEERE

-302 KVLMMKFQSGEL
+302 KVLMVKFQSGEL
-314 NGQEFEVNWHADTK
+314 NGQDFEVNWHADTK

-349 PHTGDECVLY
+349 PHTGNDYVLY
-359 NLRMPEE
+359 NLRMPDE
-366 YYPLAE
+366 YYRLAE
-372 EELADTVAVFLKKYS
+372 KELADAVAEFLKTYS
-387 IDTAVYKAPTDYIY
+387 IDTAVYKAPTDYVY
-401 FAEREINLKLG
+401 FLEKEINLKLG

-428 SRVVSISRKL
+428 SRVVSISRKV

-450 AVSSTKQRKMEN
+450 ALSSTKLSKMEN
-462 NITEIQAAFKEQL
+462 NITEMQAAFKEQL
-475 KKDVLQV
+475 NKDILQV

-514 AKAYINFQRALGVC
+514 AKAYINFMRGLGVC

-563 EELGDIYLR
+563 EELGDKYLR

-616 AILIREVMNVAGA
+616 AILIREVMNVAGT

-675 DLDNKKIFLDTGGG
+675 DLDNKKIYLDTGGG

-721 YELVVSGTGMGSDSD
+721 YELVVSGTGMGPDTD

-748 FSGNEADIKKGDV
+748 FSGSEADIKKGDV

-770 PDRKGII
+770 SDRKGII

-800 DAVKSRVGNL
+800 NAVKSRTGNL

-827 IQNLYAIGEFHFQN
+827 IQNLYAIGEFHFKN

-859 MQNKAYNMSEKDNF
+859 MQNKTYNMSEKDNF

-881 NMDGWQRENVIR
+881 NMDGWKRENVIR

-900 LLMFNRNLFAEKEK
+900 LLMFNRNLYAQKEK
-914 VASIVNLEGRNVLRI
+914 VAGIVNLDGRNILRI

-941 RKPEPATSVLYL
+941 RKPEPVTSVLYL

-962 GTLTVG
+962 GTLTAG

-985 LAESIETESLEYT
+985 LAESIETESLEYS
-998 GTWDGV
+998 GMWDGV

-1022 TNRPLDDFKIEV
+1022 TNRPLEDFKIEV

-1049 ERIDH
+1049 ERIDN
-1054 TNKTVTDLGIE
+1054 TNKTVTNLGIE
-1065 LNAAKES
+1065 LNAANEN

-1084 ATVTQIGLDLDMTRE
+1084 STVTQIGLDLDMAEET
-1099 KLDLYVK
+1099 LGLYVK

-1112 NSVADLGLRMKAA
+1112 NTVADLGLRMKAA

-1130 LFSKFENKANGLLT
+1130 LFSKFEDKANGLLT
-1144 SLGTRMNSAE
+1144 NLGTRMNSAE

-1165 NLDGTVVSLG
+1165 SLD
-1175 TRMNVAEGT
+1175 
-1184 LETYATRLN
+1184 
-1193 SLNGTTISLGNRM
+1193 GTTISLGNRM

-1217 NKTNTLDGS
+1217 NKTNAIDGS
-1226 LTSLGTRM
+1226 LTSMGTRM

-1246 TDTFRAAVGD
+1246 TDTFNGTVGD

-1268 EQTDRNLLLS
+1268 EQTDKNLLLS
-1278 INKSTGYPL
+1278 INKATGYPL
-1287 NKDIKFLK
+1287 NKDVKFVK
-1295 GLNGISRYN
+1295 GMNGISRYN
-1304 NSGGETVTV
+1304 NSGGEAVTVT
-1313 KRLCVYSGNAI
+1313 RYETATNSGVFQ
-1324 PSGSNYPAIG
+1324 
-1334 WTTDTVRAT
+1334 VRIQKV
-1343 HVGDVFYNSSSGK
+1343 VGN
-1356 WYSYTS
+1356 
-1362 SYTWQEGTPEFG
+1362 
-1374 TVSTE
+1374 
-1379 QEAIIRI
+1379 
-1386 KKIAGSS
+1386 S
-1393 SPGLGGFTFNTQT
+1393 SPGLGGFTFSTQT
-1406 RANAV
+1406 RVNAV
-1411 FEVRF
+1411 YEARF
-1416 TAKIPTGY
+1416 TANVPKGY
-1424 QLNFA
+1424 RLNFA
-1429 SNATGNNS
+1429 SNATGNNGRS
-1437 RTMWITD
+1437 QWITD
-1444 SVGTDG
+1444 NAGTGD

-1461 DSGSFSTTNFF
+1461 DSGTFSTTNFF

-1484 DDYNTTVTWY
+1484 NDYNTAVTWY

-1521 IKAKRIEFEGLVTA
+1521 IKAKRIELEGLVTV
-1535 NEYFKILEDG
+1535 NSKFKVLQDG
-1545 SVESRKGTF
+1545 TIEAVDGKFSGTLTGVTGSF
-1554 KNVIVQGSI
+1554 KSLNCV
-1563 RSPFVRETDS
+1563 
-1573 IVIGGEQSTHDNVAA
+1573 N
-1588 LAGGGGWV
+1588 
-1596 TAGELEWDINQ
+1596 
-1607 SGRRMC
+1607 
-1613 ITNYRWGNQISEGV
+1613 SEGKTV
-1627 IEYDAPS
+1627 GGISFGTDGKMWFSGDMYHQGYDYTNKRSYRLYSSNLWCRGSFGAS
-1634 GKYFYEDGIGKIK
+1634 SRNTLVVLGSYGYFYVNGLASETGKVYVSFVSAQSSNNETYYTIP
-1647 LSLSRE
+1647 L
-1653 CVELMGYGTSTQFY
+1653 YGTSGDAAGFPVDLVIIRTAGTYRYLLSGDKSQRVTVVNAHNQNNNIYIYSNGGKVQWNGGEIADCRNIEDFMTPVPGTNVLGR
-1667 GWIVLNR
+1667 GWIV
-1674 INLMTSKRYG
+1674 
-1684 RKLNVLAQGIVSG
+1684 
-1697 NNKGASINYK
+1697 GA
-1707 TFDGTTL
+1707 FRD
-1714 SVTRNGEGIY
+1714 
-1724 TVYIPSVW
+1724 
-1732 GLLSGSYLVMLSGYG
+1732 
-1747 YAYNATSDIKA
+1747 SDW
-1758 TLFSTDATSF
+1758 S
-1768 VVHTSDDASRN
+1768 
-1779 DGSFMFQIINLNDWN
+1779 

>member
-1 MEINI
+1 MEVNI
-6 YKQSG
+6 YKQNG
-11 TIRVIVSPADS
+11 TVRAVVSPADS
-22 SATNEELMS
+22 AATNEELMA

-37 SFTHYEYIRLKVN
+37 SFTHYDYIRLKVN

-108 NDSPAQHLQLIVDNM
+108 NDSPAQHLQLFVDNM
-123 NRITGSAVWRIGQVV
+123 NRITGTDVWRIGQVV

-157 KLAETVKTEWWVEG
+157 KLAEATKTEWWVEG

-186 LGYGKGLLNVSKD
+186 LGYGNGLLNVSKD
-199 SNDNVPFFTRLY
+199 SNDNAPFFTRLY

-225 SNRLRLPGGARY
+225 SSRLHLPGSAQY

-246 VEYSEEAAFQHIYPR
+246 VEYSEETAFSDIYPR
-261 RIGHVGVV
+261 RVGQVGVV
-269 RHERRTIDGEERE
+269 RHEPRTIEGEERE
-282 IYFFTDPELPF
+282 IYYFTDPGLTF
-293 NPDDYQIAG
+293 NPNDYEIG
-302 KVLMMKFQSGEL
+302 GLVKMVKFQSGEL
-314 NGQEFEVNWHADTK
+314 NGQDFEVNWNSETK

-349 PHTGDECVLY
+349 PKTGNDYVLY
-359 NLRMPEE
+359 NVRMPEE
-366 YYPLAE
+366 YYRLAE
-372 EELADTVAVFLKKYS
+372 EELAAAVAEYLKTYS

-401 FAEREINLKLG
+401 FLEKEINLKLG

-423 SGYQD
+423 NGYQD
-428 SRVVSISRKL
+428 SRVVSISRKV

-450 AVSSTKQRKMEN
+450 AVSSTKLSKMEN

-475 KKDVLQV
+475 NKDVLQV

-500 RSMRE
+500 RSMKE

-563 EELGDIYLR
+563 EELGDKYLR
-572 KDIEDTARELIHF
+572 KDIEDTAKELIHF

-675 DLDNKKIFLDTGGG
+675 DLENKKIYLDTGGG
-689 LLYNPFWVNDCLEC
+689 LLYNPFWVNDFLEC

-721 YELVVSGTGMGSDSD
+721 YEMVVSGTGMGSDTD

-748 FSGNEADIKKGDV
+748 FSGNVADIKKGDV

-800 DAVKSRVGNL
+800 NAVKSRVGNL

-827 IQNLYAIGEFHFQN
+827 IQNLYAIGEFHFKN

-859 MQNKAYNMSEKDNF
+859 MQNKTYNMSEKDNF

-881 NMDGWQRENVIR
+881 NMDGWKRENVIR

-914 VASIVNLEGRNVLRI
+914 VASIVNLDGRNVLRI
-929 KNSGIRQANADV
+929 KNSGIRQVNADV
-941 RKPEPATSVLYL
+941 RKPEPATSALYL

-968 FEGSAQGEG
+968 FEGSAQGDG

-985 LAESIETESLEYT
+985 LSESVETQSLEYT

-1022 TNRPLDDFKIEV
+1022 TNRPLEDFKIEV

-1054 TNKTVTDLGIE
+1054 TDKTVTDLGIE
-1065 LNAAKES
+1065 LNAAEES

-1084 ATVTQIGLDLDMTRE
+1084 ATVTQIGIDLDMAE
-1099 KLDLYVK
+1099 AKLDLYVT

-1112 NSVADLGLRMKAA
+1112 NTVADLGLRMKAA
-1125 EGELE
+1125 EGELD
-1130 LFSKFENKANGLLT
+1130 LFSKFEDKANGLLT
-1144 SLGTRMNSAE
+1144 NLGTRMNSAE
-1154 GTLETYATRLN
+1154 GTLEN
-1165 NLDGTVVSLG
+1165 
-1175 TRMNVAEGT
+1175 
-1184 LETYATRLN
+1184 YATRLN
-1193 SLNGTTISLGNRM
+1193 SLDGTTTSLGNRM
-1206 SAAEGTLNTYV
+1206 NAAEGTLNTYV
-1217 NKTNTLDGS
+1217 NKTNAIDGS
-1226 LTSLGTRM
+1226 LTSMGTRM

-1246 TDTFRAAVGD
+1246 TDTFNGTVGD

-1287 NKDIKFLK
+1287 NKDVKFVK
-1295 GLNGISRYN
+1295 GMNGVSRYN
-1304 NSGGETVTV
+1304 NSGGEAVTV
-1313 KRLCVYSGNAI
+1313 KRLCIHSGSSV
-1324 PSGSNYPAIG
+1324 PSGSNYPAAG
-1334 WTTDTVRAT
+1334 WTTDAVRAT

-1356 WYSYTS
+1356 WYSYTT
-1362 SYTWQEGTPEFG
+1362 SYTWQEGNPEFG

-1386 KKIAGSS
+1386 KKAAGSS
-1393 SPGLGGFTFNTQT
+1393 SPGLGGFTFSTLT
-1406 RANAV
+1406 RADAV
-1411 FEVRF
+1411 FEARF
-1416 TAKIPTGY
+1416 TAKIPAGY
-1424 QLNFA
+1424 RLNFA
-1429 SNATGNNS
+1429 SNGTGDGGRS
-1437 RTMWITD
+1437 QWITD
-1444 SVGTDG
+1444 NAGTGG

-1461 DSGSFSTTNFF
+1461 ASGSFSSTNFF

-1484 DDYNTTVTWY
+1484 NDYNTAVTWY

-1521 IKAKRIEFEGLVTA
+1521 IKAKRIELEGLITA
-1535 NEYFKILEDG
+1535 NDNFKVLEDG
-1545 SVESRKGTF
+1545 SIETKNAKIAGYIYCPFISISESDA
-1554 KNVIVQGSI
+1554 ILQGSAAMWENTYLLNTNLYLDVTFNTVVLPVAEKYAGARVI
-1563 RSPFVRETDS
+1563 LMDSHFIKTRTWTPPTRIKTQDGSAIYSGLFCPMGTGTNKPFSADYITIDAGVVELILQKIPDRNYNTGET
-1573 IVIGGEQSTHDNVAA
+1573 IGYT
-1588 LAGGGGWV
+1588 
-1596 TAGELEWDINQ
+1596 
-1607 SGRRMC
+1607 
-1613 ITNYRWGNQISEGV
+1613 YRWVLISNSCR
-1627 IEYDAPS
+1627 DL
-1634 GKYFYEDGIGKIK
+1634 FLD
-1647 LSLSRE
+1647 
-1653 CVELMGYGTSTQFY
+1653 
-1667 GWIVLNR
+1667 
-1674 INLMTSKRYG
+1674 
-1684 RKLNVLAQGIVSG
+1684 
-1697 NNKGASINYK
+1697 
-1707 TFDGTTL
+1707 
-1714 SVTRNGEGIY
+1714 
-1724 TVYIPSVW
+1724 
-1732 GLLSGSYLVMLSGYG
+1732 
-1747 YAYNATSDIKA
+1747 SDY
-1758 TLFSTDATSF
+1758 
-1768 VVHTSDDASRN
+1768 
-1779 DGSFMFQIINLNDWN
+1779 

>member
-6 YKQSG
+6 YKQNG
-11 TIRVIVSPADS
+11 AIRATVSPADS
-22 SATNEELMS
+22 AATNEELMS

-108 NDSPAQHLQLIVDNM
+108 NDSPAQHLQLLVDNM
-123 NRITGSAVWRIGQVV
+123 NRITGSDVWRIGQVV

-157 KLAETVKTEWWVEG
+157 KLAEATKTEWWVEG
-171 YTMNLCRCEHGDMLE
+171 YTMNLCRCEHGDLLE

-199 SNDNVPFFTRLY
+199 SNDNAPFFTRLY

-225 SNRLRLPGGARY
+225 SSRLHLPGGAQY
-237 VEQNTDLGI
+237 VEQNVDLGI
-246 VEYSEEAAFQHIYPR
+246 VEYSEEAAFQDIYPR
-261 RIGHVGVV
+261 RVGHVGVV
-269 RHERRTIDGEERE
+269 RHESRTIEGEERE

-302 KVLMMKFQSGEL
+302 KVLMVKFQSGEL
-314 NGQEFEVNWHADTK
+314 NGQDFEVNWHADTK

-349 PHTGDECVLY
+349 PNPGNEYVLY
-359 NLRMPEE
+359 NLHMPAE
-366 YYPLAE
+366 YYRLAE
-372 EELADTVAVFLKKYS
+372 EELADAVAKFLKTYS

-401 FAEREINLKLG
+401 FQEKEINLKLG

-438 NNPTEMNIGCSL
+438 NNPTEMNIGCSM
-450 AVSSTKQRKMEN
+450 AVSSTKLSKMEN

-475 KKDVLQV
+475 NKEVLQV

-514 AKAYINFQRALGVC
+514 AKAYINFMRGLGVC

-563 EELGDIYLR
+563 EELGDKYLR
-572 KDIEDTARELIHF
+572 KDIEDTAQELIHF

-675 DLDNKKIFLDTGGG
+675 DIANKKIFLDTGGG

-703 QRYGG
+703 QRFGG

-721 YELVVSGTGMGSDSD
+721 YELVVSGTGMGSDTD

-748 FSGNEADIKKGDV
+748 FSGNVADIKKGDV

-800 DAVKSRVGNL
+800 GAVKSRVGNL
-810 AGIYNTW
+810 AGIYNAW

-827 IQNLYAIGEFHFQN
+827 IQNLYAIGEFHFKN

-859 MQNKAYNMSEKDNF
+859 MQNKTYNMSEKDNF

-881 NMDGWQRENVIR
+881 NLEGWQRENVIR

-914 VASIVNLEGRNVLRI
+914 VASIVNLDGRNVLRI

-941 RKPEPATSVLYL
+941 RKPEPVTSVLYL

-977 RLPFVQVE
+977 RLPFVQMELVE
-985 LAESIETESLEYT
+985 SVETESLEYS
-998 GTWDGV
+998 GMWDGV

-1022 TNRPLDDFKIEV
+1022 TNRPLEDFKIEV

-1049 ERIDH
+1049 ERIDN
-1054 TNKTVTDLGIE
+1054 TNKTVTNLGIE
-1065 LNAAKES
+1065 LNAANEN

-1084 ATVTQIGLDLDMTRE
+1084 STVTQIGLDLDMAEET
-1099 KLDLYVK
+1099 LGLYVK

-1112 NSVADLGLRMKAA
+1112 NTVADLGLRMKAA
-1125 EGELE
+1125 ESELE
-1130 LFSKFENKANGLLT
+1130 LFSKFEDKANGLFT

-1165 NLDGTVVSLG
+1165 SLD
-1175 TRMNVAEGT
+1175 
-1184 LETYATRLN
+1184 
-1193 SLNGTTISLGNRM
+1193 GTTISLGNRM
-1206 SAAEGTLNTYV
+1206 SVAEGTLNTYV
-1217 NKTNTLDGS
+1217 NKTNQIDGS
-1226 LTSLGTRM
+1226 LTSMGTRM

-1246 TDTFRAAVGD
+1246 TDTFNGTVGD

-1278 INKSTGYPL
+1278 INKATGYPL
-1287 NKDIKFLK
+1287 NKDVKFVK
-1295 GLNGISRYN
+1295 GMNGISRYN
-1304 NSGGETVTV
+1304 NSGGEAVTVT
-1313 KRLCVYSGNAI
+1313 RYETAENSGVFQ
-1324 PSGSNYPAIG
+1324 
-1334 WTTDTVRAT
+1334 VRIQKV
-1343 HVGDVFYNSSSGK
+1343 VGNS
-1356 WYSYTS
+1356 T
-1362 SYTWQEGTPEFG
+1362 
-1374 TVSTE
+1374 
-1379 QEAIIRI
+1379 
-1386 KKIAGSS
+1386 
-1393 SPGLGGFTFNTQT
+1393 PGLGGFTFSTST
-1406 RANAV
+1406 RQNAV
-1411 FEVRF
+1411 FEARF
-1416 TAKIPTGY
+1416 TANVPKGY
-1424 QLNFA
+1424 RLNFA
-1429 SNATGNNS
+1429 SNATGDGGRS
-1437 RTMWITD
+1437 QWITD
-1444 SVGTDG
+1444 NAGTG
-1450 WKEYRYQVFCG
+1450 SWKEYRYQVFCG
-1461 DSGSFSTTNFF
+1461 ASGSFSTTNYF

-1484 DDYNTTVTWY
+1484 DDYNTAVTWY
-1494 LKEATVF
+1494 LKEGTVF

-1508 PVTYINLTEDLAK
+1508 PVSYINLTEDLAK
-1521 IKAKRIEFEGLVTA
+1521 IKAKRIEFEGLVTV
-1535 NEYFKILEDG
+1535 NQKFKILQNGTIEAVDG
-1545 SVESRKGTF
+1545 KFSGTLTGVTGSFKSLTCVNSNGQTVGGISFGTDGKMWFSGDMYHQGYDNTNKRSFRLYSSNIWCRGTF
-1554 KNVIVQGSI
+1554 GASERNTLVVLGSY
-1563 RSPFVRETDS
+1563 
-1573 IVIGGEQSTHDNVAA
+1573 G
-1588 LAGGGGWV
+1588 
-1596 TAGELEWDINQ
+1596 
-1607 SGRRMC
+1607 
-1613 ITNYRWGNQISEGV
+1613 
-1627 IEYDAPS
+1627 
-1634 GKYFYEDGIGKIK
+1634 YFYVNGLSSETGKVYV
-1647 LSLSRE
+1647 SLVSAQSSNKE
-1653 CVELMGYGTSTQFY
+1653 TYYIIPLYGTSGDAAGFPVDLV
-1667 GWIVLNR
+1667 I
-1674 INLMTSKRYG
+1674 IKTSGTYRY
-1684 RKLNVLAQGIVSG
+1684 
-1697 NNKGASINYK
+1697 
-1707 TFDGTTL
+1707 
-1714 SVTRNGEGIY
+1714 
-1724 TVYIPSVW
+1724 
-1732 GLLSGSYLVMLSGYG
+1732 LLSGNKSQKVTVI
-1747 YAYNATSDIKA
+1747 NANNQNSEIYIYSNGNKVKWAGGEIADCRNIEDFMAPVPA
-1758 TLFSTDATSF
+1758 TNLLG
-1768 VVHTSDDASRN
+1768 R
-1779 DGSFMFQIINLNDWN
+1779 GWIIGAFRDNDW

>member
-1 MEINI
+1 MEVNI
-6 YKQSG
+6 YKQNG
-11 TIRVIVSPADS
+11 TIRATVSPADS

-80 KFYGIE
+80 KLYGIE

-108 NDSPAQHLQLIVDNM
+108 NDSPAQHLQLFVDNM
-123 NRITGSAVWRIGQVV
+123 NRVTGSDVWRIGQVV

-157 KLAETVKTEWWVEG
+157 KLAEVTKTEWWVEG
-171 YTMNLCRCEHGDMLE
+171 YTMNLCRCEHGDLLE
-186 LGYGKGLLNVSKD
+186 LGYEKGLLNISKD
-199 SNDNVPFFTRLY
+199 SNDNAPFFTRLY

-225 SNRLRLPGGARY
+225 SSRLHLPGGAQY
-237 VEQNTDLGI
+237 VEQNVDLGI
-246 VEYSEEAAFQHIYPR
+246 VEYSEEAAFQDIYPR
-261 RIGHVGVV
+261 RVGHVGVV
-269 RHERRTIDGEERE
+269 RHEPRTIEGEERE

-302 KVLMMKFQSGEL
+302 KVLMVKFQSGEL
-314 NGQEFEVNWHADTK
+314 NGQDFEVNWHADTK

-349 PHTGDECVLY
+349 PHTGNDYVLY

-366 YYPLAE
+366 YYGLAE
-372 EELADTVAVFLKKYS
+372 KELADAVAKFLKTYS
-387 IDTAVYKAPTDYIY
+387 IDTAVYKAPTDYLY
-401 FAEREINLKLG
+401 FLEKEINLKLG

-428 SRVVSISRKL
+428 SRVVSISRKV
-438 NNPTEMNIGCSL
+438 NNPTEMNIGCSM
-450 AVSSTKQRKMEN
+450 AVSSTKLSKMEN

-475 KKDVLQV
+475 NKDVLQV

-514 AKAYINFQRALGVC
+514 AKAYINFMRGLGVC

-563 EELGDIYLR
+563 EELEDKFLR

-585 LKGIDV
+585 LNGIDV
-591 KGAGVFHDSLNSPD
+591 KGAGVFHDSVNSPD

-616 AILIREVMNVAGA
+616 AVLIREVMNVAGA

-650 EMIINQLK
+650 ELIINQLK

-675 DLDNKKIFLDTGGG
+675 DLENKKIYFDTGGG
-689 LLYNPFWVNDCLEC
+689 LLYNPFWVDDCLEC

-708 RPSAGNDY
+708 RPSTGNDY

-721 YELVVSGTGMGSDSD
+721 YELVVSATGMGSDSD
-736 GENRLDWITYNT
+736 GENRLDWIIYNT

-770 PDRKGII
+770 SDRKGII

-800 DAVKSRVGNL
+800 NAVKSRVGNL
-810 AGIYNTW
+810 SGIYNAW

-827 IQNLYAIGEFHFQN
+827 IQNLYAIGEFHFKN

-859 MQNKAYNMSEKDNF
+859 MQNKTYNMSEKDNF

-881 NMDGWQRENVIR
+881 NMDGWKRENVIR

-900 LLMFNRNLFAEKEK
+900 LLMFNRNLYAQKEK
-914 VASIVNLEGRNVLRI
+914 VAGIVNLDGRNILRI
-929 KNSGIRQANADV
+929 KNSGIRQANVDV
-941 RKPEPATSVLYL
+941 RKPEPVTSVLYL

-962 GTLTVG
+962 GTLTAG

-985 LAESIETESLEYT
+985 LVESVETESLEYS
-998 GTWDGV
+998 GMWDGV

-1022 TNRPLDDFKIEV
+1022 TNRPLEDFKIEV

-1049 ERIDH
+1049 ERIDN
-1054 TNKTVTDLGIE
+1054 TNKTVTNLGIE
-1065 LNAAKES
+1065 LNAANEN

-1084 ATVTQIGLDLDMTRE
+1084 STVTQIGLDLDMAEE
-1099 KLDLYVK
+1099 KLGLYVK

-1112 NSVADLGLRMKAA
+1112 NTVADLGLRMKAA
-1125 EGELE
+1125 EGELD
-1130 LFSKFENKANGLLT
+1130 LFSKFEDKANGLFT

-1154 GTLETYATRLN
+1154 GTLEN
-1165 NLDGTVVSLG
+1165 
-1175 TRMNVAEGT
+1175 
-1184 LETYATRLN
+1184 YATRLN
-1193 SLNGTTISLGNRM
+1193 SLDGTTISLGNRM
-1206 SAAEGTLNTYV
+1206 NAAEGTLNTYV
-1217 NKTNTLDGS
+1217 NKTNAIDGS
-1226 LTSLGTRM
+1226 LTSMGTRM

-1246 TDTFRAAVGD
+1246 TDTFNGTVGD

-1287 NKDIKFLK
+1287 NKDVKFVK
-1295 GLNGISRYN
+1295 GMNGISRYN
-1304 NSGGETVTV
+1304 NSGGEAVTVT
-1313 KRLCVYSGNAI
+1313 RYETAANSGVFQ
-1324 PSGSNYPAIG
+1324 
-1334 WTTDTVRAT
+1334 VRIQKV
-1343 HVGDVFYNSSSGK
+1343 VGN
-1356 WYSYTS
+1356 
-1362 SYTWQEGTPEFG
+1362 
-1374 TVSTE
+1374 
-1379 QEAIIRI
+1379 
-1386 KKIAGSS
+1386 S
-1393 SPGLGGFTFNTQT
+1393 SPGLGGFTFSTPT
-1406 RANAV
+1406 RQNAV
-1411 FEVRF
+1411 FEARF
-1416 TAKIPTGY
+1416 TANIPTGY
-1424 QLNFA
+1424 RLNFA
-1429 SNATGNNS
+1429 SNATGDGGRS
-1437 RTMWITD
+1437 QWITD
-1444 SVGTDG
+1444 NAGTGG

-1461 DSGSFSTTNFF
+1461 ASGSFSSTNFF

-1484 DDYNTTVTWY
+1484 NDYNTAVTWY

-1521 IKAKRIEFEGLVTA
+1521 IKAKRIELEGLVTV
-1535 NEYFKILEDG
+1535 NSNFKVLQDG
-1545 SVESRKGTF
+1545 TIEAVDGKFSGTLTGVTGSF
-1554 KNVIVQGSI
+1554 KSLDCVN
-1563 RSPFVRETDS
+1563 
-1573 IVIGGEQSTHDNVAA
+1573 
-1588 LAGGGGWV
+1588 
-1596 TAGELEWDINQ
+1596 
-1607 SGRRMC
+1607 
-1613 ITNYRWGNQISEGV
+1613 SEGKTV
-1627 IEYDAPS
+1627 GGISFGTDGKMWFSGDMYHQGYDYTNKRSYRLYSSNLWCRGSFGAS
-1634 GKYFYEDGIGKIK
+1634 SRNTLVVLGSYGYFYVNGLASETGKVYVSFVSAQSSNNETYYTIP
-1647 LSLSRE
+1647 L
-1653 CVELMGYGTSTQFY
+1653 YGTSGDAAGFPVDLVIIRTAGTYRYLLSGDKSQRVTVVNAHDQNNNIYIYSNGGKVQWNGGEIADCRNIEDFMTPVPATNVLGR
-1667 GWIVLNR
+1667 GWIV
-1674 INLMTSKRYG
+1674 
-1684 RKLNVLAQGIVSG
+1684 
-1697 NNKGASINYK
+1697 GAFRDSNW
-1707 TFDGTTL
+1707 
-1714 SVTRNGEGIY
+1714 S
-1724 TVYIPSVW
+1724 
-1732 GLLSGSYLVMLSGYG
+1732 
-1747 YAYNATSDIKA
+1747 
-1758 TLFSTDATSF
+1758 
-1768 VVHTSDDASRN
+1768 
-1779 DGSFMFQIINLNDWN
+1779 

>member
-6 YKQSG
+6 YKQNG
-11 TIRVIVSPADS
+11 TIRATVSPADS
-22 SATNEELMS
+22 AATNEELMS

-37 SFTHYEYIRLKVN
+37 SFVHYEYIRLKVN

-108 NDSPAQHLQLIVDNM
+108 NDSPAQHLQLFVDNM
-123 NRITGSAVWRIGQVV
+123 NRITGSDVWAIGQVV
-138 DSENVNIEYDCI
+138 DSENVNIEYDCV

-157 KLAETVKTEWWVEG
+157 KLAEATKTEWWVEG
-171 YTMNLCRCEHGDMLE
+171 YTLNLCRCEHGDMLE

-199 SNDNVPFFTRLY
+199 SNDNAPFFTRLY

-225 SNRLRLPGGARY
+225 SSRLHLPGGAQY

-246 VEYSEEAAFQHIYPR
+246 VEYSEETAFSGIYPR
-261 RIGHVGVV
+261 RVGQVGVV
-269 RHERRTIDGEERE
+269 RHEPRTIEGEERE
-282 IYFFTDPELPF
+282 IYYFTDPELPF

-302 KVLMMKFQSGEL
+302 KVLMVKFQSGEL
-314 NGQEFEVNWHADTK
+314 NGQDFEVNWHADTK

-349 PHTGDECVLY
+349 PHTGNDYVLY
-359 NLRMPEE
+359 NLRMPDE
-366 YYPLAE
+366 YYRLAE
-372 EELADTVAVFLKKYS
+372 KELADAVAEYLKTYS

-401 FAEREINLKLG
+401 FLEKEINLKLG

-450 AVSSTKQRKMEN
+450 AVSSTKLSKMEN
-462 NITEIQAAFKEQL
+462 NITEMQAAFKEQL
-475 KKDVLQV
+475 NKDVLQV

-514 AKAYINFQRALGVC
+514 AKAYINFMRGLGVC

-563 EELGDIYLR
+563 EELGDKYLR

-591 KGAGVFHDSLNSPD
+591 KGAGVFHDSVNSPD

-650 EMIINQLK
+650 ELIINQLK

-675 DLDNKKIFLDTGGG
+675 DLENKKIYFDTGGG
-689 LLYNPFWVNDCLEC
+689 LLYNPFWVDDCLEC

-721 YELVVSGTGMGSDSD
+721 YELVVSATGMGSDSD
-736 GENRLDWITYNT
+736 GEKRLDWITYNT

-770 PDRKGII
+770 SDRKGII
-777 MNTTVGAFAPY
+777 MNMTVGAFAPY

-800 DAVKSRVGNL
+800 NAVKSRVGNL

-827 IQNLYAIGEFHFQN
+827 IQNLYAIGEFHFKN

-859 MQNKAYNMSEKDNF
+859 MQNKTYNMSEKDNF

-881 NMDGWQRENVIR
+881 NMDGWQRENLIR

-900 LLMFNRNLFAEKEK
+900 LLMFNRNLFAQKEK
-914 VASIVNLEGRNVLRI
+914 VASIVNLDGRNVLRI

-941 RKPEPATSVLYL
+941 RKPEPVTSVLYL
-953 TFKYICKSA
+953 TFKFICQSA

-985 LAESIETESLEYT
+985 LAESVETESLEYT
-998 GTWDGV
+998 GTWDGT

-1022 TNRPLDDFKIEV
+1022 TNRPLEDFKIEV

-1049 ERIDH
+1049 ERIDN
-1054 TNKTVTDLGIE
+1054 TNKTVTNLGIE
-1065 LNAAKES
+1065 LNAANEN

-1084 ATVTQIGLDLDMTRE
+1084 STVTQIGIDLDMAEET
-1099 KLDLYVK
+1099 LGLYVK

-1112 NSVADLGLRMKAA
+1112 NTVADLGLRMKAA

-1130 LFSKFENKANGLLT
+1130 LFSKFEDKANGLFT
-1144 SLGTRMNSAE
+1144 NLGTRMNSAE

-1165 NLDGTVVSLG
+1165 SLD
-1175 TRMNVAEGT
+1175 
-1184 LETYATRLN
+1184 
-1193 SLNGTTISLGNRM
+1193 GTTISLGNRM

-1217 NKTNTLDGS
+1217 NKTNQIDGS
-1226 LTSLGTRM
+1226 LTSMGTRM

-1246 TDTFRAAVGD
+1246 TDTFNGTVGD

-1268 EQTDRNLLLS
+1268 EQTDKNLLLS

-1287 NKDIKFLK
+1287 NKDVKFLK

-1304 NSGGETVTV
+1304 NSGGEAVTVT
-1313 KRLCVYSGNAI
+1313 RYETATNSGVFQ
-1324 PSGSNYPAIG
+1324 
-1334 WTTDTVRAT
+1334 VRIQKV
-1343 HVGDVFYNSSSGK
+1343 VGN
-1356 WYSYTS
+1356 
-1362 SYTWQEGTPEFG
+1362 
-1374 TVSTE
+1374 
-1379 QEAIIRI
+1379 
-1386 KKIAGSS
+1386 S
-1393 SPGLGGFTFNTQT
+1393 SPGLGGFTFSTQT
-1406 RANAV
+1406 RLNAV
-1411 FEVRF
+1411 FEARF
-1416 TAKIPTGY
+1416 SANIPTGY
-1424 QLNFA
+1424 RLNFA
-1429 SNATGNNS
+1429 SNATGNNGRS
-1437 RTMWITD
+1437 QWITD
-1444 SVGTDG
+1444 NAGTGG

-1484 DDYNTTVTWY
+1484 NDYNTAVTWY
-1494 LKEATVF
+1494 LNEGTVF

-1508 PVTYINLTEDLAK
+1508 PVTYINLTEDFAK
-1521 IKAKRIEFEGLVTA
+1521 IKAKRIEFEGLVTV
-1535 NEYFKILEDG
+1535 NEKFKILENGTIEAVDG
-1545 SVESRKGTF
+1545 KFSGTLSGVTGSF
-1554 KNVIVQGSI
+1554 KSLNCVNSAGQTVGGISFGTDGKMWFSGDMYHQGYDYTNK
-1563 RSPFVRETDS
+1563 RSYRLYSSNLWCRGNF
-1573 IVIGGEQSTHDNVAA
+1573 GA
-1588 LAGGGGWV
+1588 
-1596 TAGELEWDINQ
+1596 
-1607 SGRRMC
+1607 SGRN
-1613 ITNYRWGNQISEGV
+1613 TLVVLGSYG
-1627 IEYDAPS
+1627 
-1634 GKYFYEDGIGKIK
+1634 YFYVNGLNSETGKVYV
-1647 LSLSRE
+1647 SLVSAQSSAKE
-1653 CVELMGYGTSTQFY
+1653 TYYTIPLYGTSGDAAGFPVDLVIIRTTGTY
-1667 GWIVLNR
+1667 
-1674 INLMTSKRYG
+1674 RY
-1684 RKLNVLAQGIVSG
+1684 
-1697 NNKGASINYK
+1697 
-1707 TFDGTTL
+1707 
-1714 SVTRNGEGIY
+1714 
-1724 TVYIPSVW
+1724 
-1732 GLLSGSYLVMLSGYG
+1732 LLSGDKSQKVTVV
-1747 YAYNATSDIKA
+1747 NAHDQNNEIYIYSNGAKVQWHGGEIADCRNIEDFMTPVPA
-1758 TLFSTDATSF
+1758 T
-1768 VVHTSDDASRN
+1768 
-1779 DGSFMFQIINLNDWN
+1779 NLLGRGWIFGAFRDSNWS

>member
-1 MEINI
+1 MEVNI
-6 YKQSG
+6 YKQNG
-11 TIRVIVSPADS
+11 TVRAVVSPADS
-22 SATNEELMS
+22 AATNEELMS

-74 EYQYDV
+74 EYQYDA

-108 NDSPAQHLQLIVDNM
+108 NDSPAQHLQLFVDNM
-123 NRITGSAVWRIGQVV
+123 NRITGSDVWRIGQVV

-157 KLAETVKTEWWVEG
+157 KLAEATKTEWWVEG
-171 YTMNLCRCEHGDMLE
+171 YTLNLCRCEHGDMLE
-186 LGYGKGLLNVSKD
+186 LGYGNGLLNVSKD
-199 SNDNVPFFTRLY
+199 SNDNAPFFTRLY

-225 SNRLRLPGGARY
+225 SSRLHLPGGVQY

-246 VEYSEEAAFQHIYPR
+246 VEYSEEAAFSGIYPR
-261 RIGHVGVV
+261 RVGHVGMV
-269 RHERRTIDGEERE
+269 RHETRTIEGEERE
-282 IYFFTDPELPF
+282 IYFFTDPEMDFDPA
-293 NPDDYQIAG
+293 DYEIG
-302 KVLMMKFQSGEL
+302 GLVKMVKFQSGEL
-314 NGQEFEVNWHADTK
+314 NGQDFEVNWNSDTK

-349 PHTGDECVLY
+349 PKTGNDYVLY
-359 NLRMPEE
+359 NIRMPEE
-366 YYPLAE
+366 YYRLAE
-372 EELADTVAVFLKKYS
+372 KELADAVAEFLKTYS

-401 FAEREINLKLG
+401 FQEKEINLKLG

-423 SGYQD
+423 GGYQD
-428 SRVVSISRKL
+428 SRVVSISRKV

-450 AVSSTKQRKMEN
+450 AVSSTKLSKMEN

-475 KKDVLQV
+475 NKDVLQV

-514 AKAYINFQRALGVC
+514 AKAYINFMRGLGVC

-544 SNQSVY
+544 GNQSVY
-550 SSLRTDKEIEAAI
+550 SSLRTDKEIEKAI
-563 EELGDIYLR
+563 EELGDKYLR
-572 KDIEDTARELIHF
+572 KDIEDTARELINF

-591 KGAGVFHDSLNSPD
+591 KGAGVFHDSINSPD
-605 FLSGFLNGKGW
+605 FVSGFLNGKGW
-616 AILIREVMNVAGA
+616 AVLLREVMNVAGA

-650 EMIINQLK
+650 ELIINQLK

-675 DLDNKKIFLDTGGG
+675 DLDNKKIYLDTGGG

-721 YELVVSGTGMGSDSD
+721 YELVVSATGMGSDTD

-748 FSGNEADIKKGDV
+748 FSGNVADIKKGDV

-800 DAVKSRVGNL
+800 NAVKSRVGNL

-827 IQNLYAIGEFHFQN
+827 IQNLYAIGEFHFKN

-859 MQNKAYNMSEKDNF
+859 MQNKTYNMSEKDNF

-881 NMDGWQRENVIR
+881 NLDGWQRENVIR

-900 LLMFNRNLFAEKEK
+900 LLMFNRNLYAQKEK
-914 VASIVNLEGRNVLRI
+914 VAGIVNLDGRNVLRI
-929 KNSGIRQANADV
+929 KNSGIRQANAGV

-977 RLPFVQVE
+977 CLPFVQE
-985 LAESIETESLEYT
+985 QLEESIETQSREYS
-998 GTWDGV
+998 GIWDGV

-1022 TNRPLDDFKIEV
+1022 TNRPLEDFKIEV

-1049 ERIDH
+1049 ERIDN
-1054 TNKTVTDLGIE
+1054 TNKTVTNLGIE
-1065 LNAAKES
+1065 LNAANEN

-1084 ATVTQIGLDLDMTRE
+1084 STVTQIGIDLDMAEE
-1099 KLDLYVK
+1099 KLDLYVR

-1112 NSVADLGLRMKAA
+1112 NTVADLGLRMVAA

-1130 LFSKFENKANGLLT
+1130 LFSKFEDKANGLFT

-1165 NLDGTVVSLG
+1165 SLDGT
-1175 TRMNVAEGT
+1175 
-1184 LETYATRLN
+1184 
-1193 SLNGTTISLGNRM
+1193 TTSLGNRM
-1206 SAAEGTLNTYV
+1206 SAAEGTLTTYV
-1217 NKTNTLDGS
+1217 NKTNAIDGS
-1226 LTSLGTRM
+1226 LTSMGSRM

-1246 TDTFRAAVGD
+1246 TDTFNGTVGD

-1268 EQTDRNLLLS
+1268 EQTDKNLLLS

-1287 NKDIKFLK
+1287 NKDVKFLK

-1304 NSGGETVTV
+1304 NSGGEAVTV
-1313 KRLCVYSGNAI
+1313 KRLEIHSGSSV
-1324 PSGSNYPAIG
+1324 PSGSNYPAAS
-1334 WTTDTVRAT
+1334 WTTDAIRAT
-1343 HVGDVFYNSSSGK
+1343 HVGDVYYNSSTGT
-1356 WYSYTS
+1356 WYTYTTSYAWTAK
-1362 SYTWQEGTPEFG
+1362 TPEFG

-1386 KKIAGSS
+1386 QKVVGNS
-1393 SPGLGGFTFNTQT
+1393 SPGLGGFTFSTQT
-1406 RANAV
+1406 RVNAV
-1411 FEVRF
+1411 FEARF
-1416 TAKIPTGY
+1416 TAKIPAGY
-1424 QLNFA
+1424 RLNFA
-1429 SNATGNNS
+1429 SNATGNNGRS
-1437 RTMWITD
+1437 QWITD
-1444 SVGTDG
+1444 NAGTGG

-1484 DDYNTTVTWY
+1484 NDYNTAVTWY

-1521 IKAKRIEFEGLVTA
+1521 IKAKRIELEGAVTV
-1535 NEYFKILEDG
+1535 NSKFKVLEDG
-1545 SVESRKGTF
+1545 TIEAVDGKFSGTLTGVTGSF
-1554 KNVIVQGSI
+1554 KSLNCVNSEGKAVGGISFGTDGKMWFSGDMYHQGYDYTNK
-1563 RSPFVRETDS
+1563 RSYRLYSSNLWCRGNF
-1573 IVIGGEQSTHDNVAA
+1573 GA
-1588 LAGGGGWV
+1588 
-1596 TAGELEWDINQ
+1596 
-1607 SGRRMC
+1607 SGRN
-1613 ITNYRWGNQISEGV
+1613 TLVVLGSYG
-1627 IEYDAPS
+1627 
-1634 GKYFYEDGIGKIK
+1634 YFYVNGLNTETGKVYVSFVSAQSSAKETYYTIP
-1647 LSLSRE
+1647 L
-1653 CVELMGYGTSTQFY
+1653 YGTSGDAAGFPVDLV
-1667 GWIVLNR
+1667 IIR
-1674 INLMTSKRYG
+1674 TSGTYRY
-1684 RKLNVLAQGIVSG
+1684 
-1697 NNKGASINYK
+1697 
-1707 TFDGTTL
+1707 
-1714 SVTRNGEGIY
+1714 
-1724 TVYIPSVW
+1724 
-1732 GLLSGSYLVMLSGYG
+1732 LLSGDKSQRVTVV
-1747 YAYNATSDIKA
+1747 NAHDQNNNIYIYSNGEKVQWRGGEIAECRNIEDFMTPVPA
-1758 TLFSTDATSF
+1758 TNLLG
-1768 VVHTSDDASRN
+1768 R
-1779 DGSFMFQIINLNDWN
+1779 GWIIGAFRDSNWS